1 MKLRTRVVAATLT
14 AAMALQMPLTA
25 FAQEVA
31 AVNTENSGNIVI
43 VDENGNQKTITP
55 EEFNELNNA
64 DAAEESSTAE
74 VPALTPEQKVEPE
87 KGIDETV
94 DAEES
99 ENTQQA
105 PEADATES
113 QPEEAPPAE
122 GGAEEQQ
129 EVAVQE
135 NVIYWNPG
143 EMYDGTAVG
152 SDDNDG
158 YTAET
163 PVLTMEAALA
173 KAQSVADQNGVA
185 LDQITVYMVNPLEVT
200 DDKELD
206 GGNLTLQ
213 AWDGRDYDSD
223 VLFYM
228 DQGARL
234 TLRNVTLTPRQIAE
248 NDEDIN
254 NKQLVWN
261 RDGVLT
267 LDNNVTARG
276 SFVLDFCAQESAKA
290 WNEDAELVAEKDG
303 QPLIVLGEHFSPAE
317 GGYHLWLHEQG
328 ELSRLQLVMAPYADE
343 AQMNTFAAAFT
354 VTASSETDWQ
364 YTVERE
370 DAAVMTAN
378 DEDDTEQADSDAPFA
393 LFAVRAGGSRVYWN
407 PGDAI
412 KTASGQT
419 YSAGDDSYDGSTEN
433 YAVRTL
439 KKAIEAASVHKATI
453 VCMQSVDLSKE
464 DAKTILDYDDTTKTY
479 RLAPEDKVEDEIK
492 IENWSATRL
501 PIVRV
506 ADGTTLYIK
515 NIAINS
521 QVETESTLHSGD
533 QLIEVANKGCLQ
545 LAAGAQITGGY
556 VGLTFDNTPNAAN
569 APAPI
574 QVMDKTASAHI
585 YCTGIGAAPQWYATK
600 LVTATPELIAQC
612 GGKQATGEH
621 LLKNVDLETANKLL
635 VAQGGVSEV
644 AWSLIQGAAD
654 ADSNMTELQ
663 SLYLFTQLNYKYLYV
678 DPDRGDDGNLG
689 ITCAFPFKTLSKALA
704 VVETQQKKLLQ
715 MRTDLKGDLT
725 KEQLDEKYPLP
736 SVIYACSPIKIT
748 KDDQWDWSAIQNF
761 ADEAGELHT
770 ITLQAHEEPSLK
782 EGSTSALHSV
792 PNFIVQVSNGATLQ
806 MGKDVRI
813 VRQLTL
819 DQVQNKTGD
828 TTSQLQSREAQVTCN
843 RNAVNVIGKAKLV
856 LQENAT
862 LMGLA
867 PEGLPQDSY
876 TFRTNPG
883 NGIVVGTSSPTL
895 SYTYPSSGGSNA
907 GTLEID
913 ADWNGQLTG
922 FGRGIYAAGQG
933 TTVTMNGGTIE
944 GNRSGQEGAGIYLV
958 NNANFEMNGG
968 TIQNN
973 TAYYSGAGVYA
984 QNNATVQIN
993 KGTIQKN
1000 KVNIGNSYIYQGS
1013 SSYTSS
1019 YSWYVRGGAG
1029 LFARSSATITIGKEN
1044 GNDGDCLIQNNTS
1057 NGGSVYGIGVGA
1069 QRASIVMNSGTIQNN
1084 YPDVSATSS
1093 NSEYGAGIGIYQAKQ
1108 LKILGGL
1115 IQNNGRQEAA
1125 DSTAMRYLGGNGGG
1139 IFVQEDA
1146 SFVTPQGVTI
1156 KNVKISGNK
1165 ACYGGGIYSESYWAN
1180 SGGDLTYDHKVLIQN
1195 VEIDS
1200 NIARLYGG
1208 GIYTTSGDTY
1218 KNTVG
1223 LLNVIVTNNKTLG
1236 VYSPSAGGGIYGG
1249 FTWAK
1254 GLTVKDNS
1262 AETNAPIN
1270 YTSQGGGIYLTNIST
1285 SYYNG
1290 TTYYGKDIVMEDCVI
1305 ESNKAQGQ
1313 GGGIYNNSAASDSK
1327 SNRFGLTLTGTTSVT
1342 NNTAEGPKG
1351 MGGGIYNNS
1360 PLTLNAAVEWNNTA
1374 EGISDNTNGTPAGSN
1389 IYTNTSDEVRL
1400 LQGTFVGNTSI
1411 VGYRSDT
1418 TVGKIVL
1425 DPTKV
1430 NFQPEENGYA
1440 IHSENPRTQIVLLQ
1454 PLPAGK
1460 ALPISINHKNFQPG
1474 SLLVVPANVTEI
1486 STSALKENVNAEVGG
1501 IEVDN
1506 TQKITYQNACK
1517 DASVN
1522 SSSISVS
1529 AQPSRAQ
1536 FAPVPDTKDTTLTNM
1551 GFVGEGVYLDGEN
1564 GDDSNTG
1571 LSPAAAVKT
1580 FDVAKQRLQTYVA
1593 DGKRSDGFRP
1603 VIWVC
1608 GTVTIS
1614 GDTEMTLAQADVDAA
1629 GLQRYIDAET
1639 RDNRTP
1645 DKVSVQRYAPMNDR
1659 PMFKVTDGTLTLK
1672 NIKLNGNAESVT
1684 APGSSVIAPIVM
1696 LSGKNVNLN
1705 IQDGARLYNNLSTA
1719 LVYVTNAKSITVN
1732 QTYAT
1737 TEKDPDNDEK
1747 YGAQLDASQNKN
1759 GTVCGDLIYGKD
1771 LPQVVDITLSGTAWL
1786 NMAGTYFSGSYRSD
1800 AQGIYINSGAGAN
1813 VTMMNSAKISGNSS
1827 SNSNRSNAV
1836 YISNPTNEITLRMQ
1850 DSAAIQYVSNAL
1862 KVYGSK
1868 ADSAIEMVNSATM
1881 QSVSYGIS
1889 MENPQKKATI
1899 SMKDDAAI
1907 QSASSYGI
1915 YKYGSGSA
1923 SKTIITLSENAQI
1936 KATGSSSDG
1945 IYVSDSYASNQTE
1958 INLTSKCNVSGYEA
1972 GIALSSS
1979 AAARITMC
1987 DNAYASKLS
1996 DYRSSSGIRASL
2008 NMSDTAKLGSIYRR
2022 YAGSL
2027 DVTMLDQTAIPG
2039 SVMTY
2044 QGSYYSA
2051 YGSLNLVMGT
2061 KGGTDTP
2068 TIGGNIS
2075 EHDGR
2080 MKITMYAKSIIT
2092 GNVCFDGLSSN
2103 LSNDGIDKYGIE
2115 MYDDAQI
2122 VTSSYVSRS
2131 EYVSVLMQTMDQG
2144 SGSDRWYSYWNTS
2157 TPFAITLHDNAVI
2170 KNNQS
2175 SASTTMVIGFLN
2187 HNNRTLTMGT
2197 DQTITLKDK
2206 SSLQGGGVHGV
2217 IGSELSAGTTSTPR
2231 IGTVKIEDN
2240 AYVTSSYTTT
2250 MANAKYPVIQAQ
2262 KVVLNN
2268 SKPIPAMVKDT
2279 SARDQW
2285 GCNVSIEAD
2294 DLQLCGDAEI
2304 EGTILLTGKL
2314 DPKKNPTPI
2323 TLTSAIPDGTAES
2336 KFRLQLRDT
2345 FMGLPVVQG
2354 NGIIPIVNVTDAS
2367 QYLKYFAMSVGL
2379 GDAGKMSLIAN
2390 TANGTIDLSRPM
2402 NVYLSTNGDDAYDG
2416 SSPARAVRTFKRAKD
2431 LLQNGEGYG
2440 EGSDIIV
2447 PDTVS
2452 VQSGDTEWSFDEGGT
2467 LTNSKTKETWTPR
2480 VRRNSGSFYTYPMVS
2495 VNMTANFHDIT
2506 LDGGGNEVSF
2516 NTTMRNCGFSL
2527 LYIGGG
2533 TVTLG
2538 QNTVLTNVDYTQPN
2552 GTYFANK
2559 SLGGGFAL
2567 TVSGSSTKAIMNGAV
2582 IENIKVNRY
2591 QRNSD
2596 SYGESD
2602 YYYNATYSDVSI
2614 VSVRNAATLEM
2625 NSGAVRNNELQTS
2638 NNYSVYSSQNSQAII
2653 SVMAAN
2659 FTLNGGEIEGNKL
2672 NSGYSYNYILKGIIT
2687 VTGNSYYSSN
2697 YSTFLMSGGD
2707 VSGNT
2712 SLGYDSSTVAVGN
2725 HYTNYHSNYY
2735 NKAEDT
2741 RNSKNNFRM
2750 LGGTIRDNRSNSH
2763 PAMYIDYGYA
2773 TMVGGMVYG
2782 NVLVDSNNNE
2792 VAADRISRNRQPIY
2806 VDSYKNVSRLILEG
2820 GGCQIDDGIYTSSYP
2835 IIVSKPIRNTKRV
2848 YTVYPSRTNMGAV
2861 VVQPDG
2867 ASLVSVA
2874 PYAGNFDIRVNG
2886 RVASAGKTAINV
2898 SSEVHTTSTMT
2909 EDNCIV
2915 LYKPVFVNGETGKDP
2930 TSINMNTGAVT
2941 AASGVNTTDLGRRPD
2956 NPVKTLDAAILIGQA
2971 PDSVEGGSW
2980 GSQHNTYLNYYIVY
2994 ATGSVHNELY
3004 KGNYTLPTSGYYTAG
3019 KIKVPNKVAGD
3030 ITYSM
3035 DTPAYMARYTGFDV
3049 ITNSGE
3055 TVNGESQYNYD
3066 HLLDLTNNGNVTLQN
3081 IEIYGRRLTDGT
3093 DKAGEALVRIS
3104 DGVTLTM
3111 LDNTVLANNFANGN
3125 RPAGEDLTPLPMT
3138 MKGGAV
3144 RIEAGGTLTMAG
3156 GRINNTQ
3163 AVYGN
3168 AIYVDEAANKVG
3180 TVMLQN
3186 KPQIDGSIYLVG
3198 NKTVVNADKSYLPA
3212 SGVNIALQH
3221 DYSGREVAVMTDGT
3235 KMDSEHQK
3243 LFGLTDSIRAL
3254 YEVKPKE
3261 DEPHKLLLFLKS
3273 VYYIDPNISDTV
3285 TNRDGMTADTA
3296 FKTLDELYDA
3306 LKVQQG
3312 LNGVMVYVVNPIT
3325 VEKGETVKL
3334 INASKTSGVVRKYYS
3349 LYTNILGE
3357 TKKTETQVYFKRYVQ
3372 PKLSEGGTVPTGFTA
3387 ASNKSMIFDVQGT
3400 LTLKGIYL
3408 DGHSRELEDAKKNW
3422 TEEAL
3427 VAEAP
3432 LVRVEAGGSLICDAQ
3447 GETIDNINMEVAATI
3462 FTNSTN
3468 NKAKTQLLPTAPGI
3482 VEGCSAG
3489 LEILSDAN
3497 AEGSAT
3503 LQKAE
3508 FTNLVLDNSKETFVG
3523 GAAIYVN
3530 GKLIAG
3536 EQTFIEDT
3544 VYLEGQGKAGT
3555 DAETVK
3561 LQQTSRYI
3569 TISKQGTPFNAAFT
3583 VLMRDAYNG
3592 RLVVRYPAANITI
3605 PDDNLSKYLLSDE
3618 VSRFYLLKEKRTS
3631 VNSVNYQDLCLYAPD
3646 AVYIDPVNGND
3657 NNEGFRP
3664 TQAVKTLV
3672 KAFNQIK
3679 ASSGKV
3685 LYIMNEVPIT
3695 TSVSLTHED
3704 FVYSSTKI
3712 TMPNTKHLMIRRYAK
3727 PDTKDSAYNK
3737 PDYLGSL
3744 FAVKNGGELV
3754 LSGNV
3759 EVDGLCEG
3767 TIGDHIPEGQVVKTG
3782 IASKAALIRV
3792 DNGGQL
3798 YVGMNE
3804 DTGKPVTLKNNDNT
3818 ATLSGAET
3826 ANYGGALEIQE
3837 GGTVIMNGGAIDG
3850 NRSRVV
3856 PKTALSEQP
3865 GYANAIY
3872 SNGGTLIVARNP
3884 GGIANSEHPTDFI
3897 CLDNGATITMQML
3910 LNDDEATKN
3919 LKYSVSVM
3927 DPEVGRDVVKYDGY
3941 TDVDAEHVHY
3951 TLDGTVPKSLFLVQ
3965 AANQSNVLELQDWKF
3980 LNVEVPEEVFL
3991 GIHQTKSTAGADG
4004 NIPTAVRRVDVDGTQ
4019 YADPEYTVTNKGAYE
4034 ARVTVTSFTKQD
4046 TKNNITVP
4054 LVAAKADLNNKTD
4067 PKLYLALTKSS
4078 ETSAVGNRFASI
4090 SETPLTTAMNELELG
4105 VLSAG
4110 EHGSFA
4116 FTGAANDAFMS
4127 AYMDNSF
4134 PGSSLDGVAKKRAY
4148 MRNKSGS
4155 NESRNNALAWFKLR
4169 YRIELATSRR

>member
-1 MKLRTRVVAATLT
+1 MKLRTRVAAAVLT
-14 AAMALQMPLTA
+14 AAMTLQMPLAA
-25 FAQEVA
+25 FAQDSNPVTQEG
-31 AVNTENSGNIVI
+31 ESSGNIVV
-43 VDENGNQKTITP
+43 VDENGNQKT
-55 EEFNELNNA
+55 
-64 DAAEESSTAE
+64 
-74 VPALTPEQKVEPE
+74 VTPEQLNEMNSNDGTQTPALEQTVEPTAEQETTTEQPTQEQEGEEDPAPAE
-87 KGIDETV
+87 KSDTEKEPVLIETP
-94 DAEES
+94 DAE
-99 ENTQQA
+99 TA
-105 PEADATES
+105 
-113 QPEEAPPAE
+113 EEPAE
-122 GGAEEQQ
+122 TTKL
-129 EVAVQE
+129 E
-135 NVIYWNPG
+135 NAIYWNPG

-412 KTASGQT
+412 RTASGQT
-419 YSAGDDSYDGSTEN
+419 YNAGDDSYDGSTEN

-439 KKAIEAASVHKATI
+439 KKAIAAASVQKATI

-479 RLAPEDKVEDEIK
+479 RLAPEENIQYEIQ

-521 QVETESTLHSGD
+521 QVETESALHSGD

-556 VGLTFDNTPNAAN
+556 VGLTFDNTPNAAH
-569 APAPI
+569 APTPI
-574 QVMDKTASAHI
+574 QVMDNTASANI
-585 YCTGIGAAPQWYATK
+585 YCIGIGAAPQWYATK
-600 LVTATPELIAQC
+600 LVTATAELIAQC
-612 GGKQATGEH
+612 GGEQETGEH
-621 LLKNVDLETANKLL
+621 LLKNFDLETANKWL
-635 VAQGGVSEV
+635 VAQGGVSDV

-678 DPDRGDDGNLG
+678 DPERGDDSNLG

-704 VVETQQKKLLQ
+704 VVEAQKKTLLQ
-715 MRTDLKGDLT
+715 MRTDLKGTLT
-725 KEQLDEKYPLP
+725 KEELDEKYPLP
-736 SVIYACSPIKIT
+736 SVIYACSPIKVT
-748 KDDQWDWSAIQNF
+748 SDEQWDWSAIQNF

-770 ITLQAHEEPSLK
+770 ITLQAHEEPGLK

-828 TTSQLQSREAQVTCN
+828 TTSQLQSREVQVTCN
-843 RNAVNVIGKAKLV
+843 RNAVNVIGNAKLV

-867 PEGLPQDSY
+867 PEGLTQDSY

-913 ADWNGQLTG
+913 AGWNGQLTG

-984 QNNATVQIN
+984 QDYATVQIN

-1044 GNDGDCLIQNNTS
+1044 GNDGDCLIQNNQNNMP
-1057 NGGSVYGIGVGA
+1057 NGSSVYGIGVGA

-1084 YPDVSATSS
+1084 YPDVSGASS
-1093 NSEYGAGIGIYQAKQ
+1093 NSEYGAGIGIFQAKQ

-1115 IQNNGRQEAA
+1115 IQNNGRQGEA
-1125 DSTAMRYLGGNGGG
+1125 DSAAMRYLNSYGGG

-1165 ACYGGGIYSESYWAN
+1165 AGYGGGIYSKSYWAN
-1180 SGGDLTYDHKVLIQN
+1180 SGRDLTYDHKVLIQN

-1218 KNTVG
+1218 KNTIG

-1254 GLTVKDNS
+1254 GLTVKGNS

-1285 SYYNG
+1285 AYYNG

-1327 SNRFGLTLTGTTSVT
+1327 SNRFGLTLTGTTRVA

-1351 MGGGIYNNS
+1351 MGGGIYNNNS
-1360 PLTLNAAVEWNNTA
+1360 PLTLNAAVEWRNTA
-1374 EGISDNTNGTPAGSN
+1374 EGISANTNGTPAGSN

-1454 PLPAGK
+1454 PLPTDK

-1486 STSALKENVNAEVGG
+1486 STSALKGNVNAEVGG
-1501 IEVDN
+1501 SEVDN

-1517 DASVN
+1517 DASTN
-1522 SSSISVS
+1522 SSSMSVS

-1564 GDDSNTG
+1564 GNDSNNG

-1580 FDVAKQRLQTYVA
+1580 FNVAKQRLQTYVA

-1696 LSGKNVNLN
+1696 LNGGNVNLN

-1737 TEKDPDNDEK
+1737 TDKDSVNDEK

-1759 GTVCGDLIYGKD
+1759 GTACSYLIYGTN

-1813 VTMMNSAKISGNSS
+1813 VTLKNSAKISGIT
-1827 SNSNRSNAV
+1827 SNNGSRKYAV
-1836 YISNPTNEITLRMQ
+1836 GIVSPTKKVAFLMQ
-1850 DSAAIQYVSNAL
+1850 DAAKIQYVRHGLYLSSPSQ
-1862 KVYGSK
+1862 GCS
-1868 ADSAIEMVNSATM
+1868 IEMRDTAEVQYVNYGLYLYNPYGKSTVSLKNNANIKYATG
-1881 QSVSYGIS
+1881 Y
-1889 MENPQKKATI
+1889 
-1899 SMKDDAAI
+1899 AI
-1907 QSASSYGI
+1907 CKSN
-1915 YKYGSGSA
+1915 SGNTD
-1923 SKTIITLSENAQI
+1923 SKTTITLSENAQVY
-1936 KATGSSSDG
+1936 TSDSSSYG
-1945 IYVSDSYASNQTE
+1945 IYVGDSYQNNKTEVDLINNSSVNGNNAGIYLEGSYTAAAITMSDSAYVNYLYDKRSAST
-1958 INLTSKCNVSGYEA
+1958 A
-1972 GIALSSS
+1972 
-1979 AAARITMC
+1979 
-1987 DNAYASKLS
+1987 
-1996 DYRSSSGIRASL
+1996 RASL
-2008 NMSDTAKLGSIYRR
+2008 VMNDTAKLGRLYR
-2022 YAGSL
+2022 YYMGSM
-2027 DVTMLDQTAIPG
+2027 DVTMFDQTQITGTIDSYQLG
-2039 SVMTY
+2039 ST
-2044 QGSYYSA
+2044 
-2051 YGSLNLVMGT
+2051 YGSLNLVMGRED
-2061 KGGTDTP
+2061 GTDSP
-2068 TIGGNIS
+2068 TIGGYIS
-2075 EHDGR
+2075 EHNGR
-2080 MKITMYAKSIIT
+2080 MKITMYGNAKINN
-2092 GNVCFDGLSSN
+2092 NVRFDGLTSK
-2103 LSNDGIDKYGIE
+2103 LSNDGMEKYGIE
-2115 MYDDAQI
+2115 MFDNAQI
-2122 VTSSYVSRS
+2122 VASSYISSGEYASVMMRTMDYYSGSNHYVSRWS
-2131 EYVSVLMQTMDQG
+2131 A
-2144 SGSDRWYSYWNTS
+2144 N
-2157 TPFAITLHDNAVI
+2157 TPFAITLHDNSVI
-2170 KNNQS
+2170 KYTS
-2175 SASTTMVIGFLN
+2175 SGRVIGFY
-2187 HNNRTLTMGT
+2187 NNNSVTDTMGT
-2197 DQTITLKDK
+2197 DQTITLQDD
-2206 SSLQGGGVHGV
+2206 SSLQGGGINGI
-2217 IGSELSAGTTSTPR
+2217 IGSELAAGTTGTPR
-2231 IGTVKIEDN
+2231 IGTVQIKGN

-2314 DPKKNPTPI
+2314 DPNKNPTPI

-2336 KFRLQLRDT
+2336 KCRLQLRDT

-2354 NGIIPIVNVTDAS
+2354 NGIIPIMNVTDAS

-2390 TANGTIDLSRPM
+2390 TTNGTIDLSRPM

-2467 LTNSKTKETWTPR
+2467 LTNSKTKETWTPK

-2516 NTTMRNCGFSL
+2516 NTTMRGCGFSL
-2527 LYIGGG
+2527 LYISGG

-2538 QNTVLTNVDYTQPN
+2538 QNTVLTNVDYTQPS

-2559 SLGGGFAL
+2559 SNGGGFAL

-2638 NNYSVYSSQNSQAII
+2638 NHYTAYSSQNSQAII

-2672 NSGYSYNYILKGIIT
+2672 YSSHSYNYILKGIIT

-2725 HYTNYHSNYY
+2725 HYTNYYGSNY
-2735 NKAEDT
+2735 NRSEDT
-2741 RNSKNNFRM
+2741 RNSRNNFRM

-2956 NPVKTLDAAILIGQA
+2956 NPVKTLDAAILVGQA

-2980 GSQHNTYLNYYIVY
+2980 SSQHNTYLNYYIVY

-3004 KGNYTLPTSGYYTAG
+3004 KGSYTLPSGNYTAG
-3019 KIKVPNKVAGD
+3019 KIKEPNKVAD
-3030 ITYSM
+3030 NITYSM

-3055 TVNGESQYNYD
+3055 TVKGERQYNYD

-3111 LDNTVLANNFANGN
+3111 LDNTVLANNFANGS

-3163 AVYGN
+3163 AIYGN
-3168 AIYVDEAANKVG
+3168 AIYVDEAENKVG

-3198 NKTVVNADKSYLPA
+3198 NKTVVNADKSYSPA
-3212 SGVNIALQH
+3212 SGVSIALQH
-3221 DYSGREVAVMTDGT
+3221 DYNGREVAVMTDGT
-3235 KMDSEHQK
+3235 TMDSEHQK

-3285 TNRDGMTADTA
+3285 TNRDGRTADTA

-3306 LKVQQG
+3306 LKDQQG

-3325 VEKGETVKL
+3325 VKEGETVKL

-3372 PKLSEGGTVPTGFTA
+3372 PKLSEGGTVPAGFTA

-3408 DGHSRELEDAKKNW
+3408 DGHSRELEDAQKNW

-3468 NKAKTQLLPTAPGI
+3468 NKAKTQMLPTALGI
-3482 VEGCSAG
+3482 AEGCSAG
-3489 LEILSDAN
+3489 LEILSDAT

-3555 DAETVK
+3555 DPETVK

-3646 AVYIDPVNGND
+3646 AVYIDPANGND

-3672 KAFNQIK
+3672 RAFNQIK

-3685 LYIMNEVPIT
+3685 LYIMNEVPIR
-3695 TSVSLTHED
+3695 TSVSITHED

-3744 FAVKNGGELV
+3744 FAVENGGELV

-3767 TIGDHIPEGQVVKTG
+3767 TKGDHIPEGQVVKKG

-3884 GGIANSEHPTDFI
+3884 GGIAKSEHPTDFI

-3919 LKYSVSVM
+3919 LEYSVSVM

-3951 TLDGTVPKSLFLVQ
+3951 TLDGTVPSSLFLVQ

-3991 GIHQTKSTAGADG
+3991 GIHQTKSTAGADD

-4034 ARVTVTSFTKQD
+4034 ARVTVTSFTQQD
-4046 TKNNITVP
+4046 TKGNITVP

-4078 ETSAVGNRFASI
+4078 ETSAVGNKFASI

-4169 YRIELATSRR
+4169 YRIELATPRR

>member
-1 MKLRTRVVAATLT
+1 MKLRTRVAAAVLT
-14 AAMALQMPLTA
+14 AAMTLQMPLAA
-25 FAQEVA
+25 FAQDSNPVTQEG
-31 AVNTENSGNIVI
+31 ESSGNIVV
-43 VDENGNQKTITP
+43 VDENGNQKTVTP
-55 EEFNELNNA
+55 DQLNEMNSSDGAQTPALEQTVEPTAEQETTTEQPTQEQEGEENPAPAEKSDTEKEPVLIETP
-64 DAAEESSTAE
+64 DAETAEE
-74 VPALTPEQKVEPE
+74 
-87 KGIDETV
+87 
-94 DAEES
+94 
-99 ENTQQA
+99 
-105 PEADATES
+105 
-113 QPEEAPPAE
+113 PAE
-122 GGAEEQQ
+122 TTKL
-129 EVAVQE
+129 E
-135 NVIYWNPG
+135 NAIYWNPG

-393 LFAVRAGGSRVYWN
+393 LFAVRAGGNRVYWN

-439 KKAIEAASVHKATI
+439 KKAIAAASVQKATI

-479 RLAPEDKVEDEIK
+479 RLAPEENIQYEIQ

-521 QVETESTLHSGD
+521 QVETESALHSGD

-556 VGLTFDNTPNAAN
+556 VGLTFDNTPNAAH
-569 APAPI
+569 APTPI
-574 QVMDKTASAHI
+574 QVMDNTASANI
-585 YCTGIGAAPQWYATK
+585 YCIGIGAAPQWYATK
-600 LVTATPELIAQC
+600 LVTATPELIEQC
-612 GGKQATGEH
+612 GGEQATGEH
-621 LLKNVDLETANKLL
+621 LLENFNLETANKLL

-654 ADSNMTELQ
+654 ADSNMTELE
-663 SLYLFTQLNYKYLYV
+663 SLYLFTQLNYKYIYV
-678 DPDRGDDGNLG
+678 DPERGDDSNLG

-704 VVETQQKKLLQ
+704 VVEAQQKTLLQ
-715 MRTDLKGDLT
+715 MRTDLKGTLT
-725 KEQLDEKYPLP
+725 KEELDEKYPLP
-736 SVIYACSPIKIT
+736 SVIYACSPIKVT
-748 KDDQWDWSAIQNF
+748 ADEQWDWSKIQNF
-761 ADEAGELHT
+761 ADETGDLHT

-828 TTSQLQSREAQVTCN
+828 TTSQLQNREVQVTCN

-913 ADWNGQLTG
+913 AGWNGQLTG

-958 NNANFEMNGG
+958 NQANFEMNGG

-984 QNNATVQIN
+984 QDYATVQIN

-1013 SSYTSS
+1013 SGYTSS

-1044 GNDGDCLIQNNTS
+1044 GNNDDCLIQNNTS

-1084 YPDVSATSS
+1084 HPDVSGGSS
-1093 NSEYGAGIGIYQAKQ
+1093 NGEYGAGIGIYQAKQ

-1115 IQNNGRQEAA
+1115 IQNNGRQGEA
-1125 DSTAMRYLGGNGGG
+1125 DSTAMRYLNSYGGG

-1165 ACYGGGIYSESYWAN
+1165 ACYGGGIYSKSYWTN
-1180 SGGDLTYDHKVLIQN
+1180 SGRDLTYDHKVLIQN

-1208 GIYTTSGDTY
+1208 GIYTTSGDTC
-1218 KNTVG
+1218 KNTIG

-1254 GLTVKDNS
+1254 GLTVKGNS

-1285 SYYNG
+1285 AYYNG

-1313 GGGIYNNSAASDSK
+1313 GGGIFNNSAASDSK
-1327 SNRFGLTLTGTTSVT
+1327 SNRFGLTLTGTTRVT

-1351 MGGGIYNNS
+1351 MGGGIYNNNS
-1360 PLTLNAAVEWNNTA
+1360 PLTLNAAVEWRNTA
-1374 EGISDNTNGTPAGSN
+1374 EGIPANTNGTPAGSN

-1614 GDTEMTLAQADVDAA
+1614 GDMEMTLAQADVDAA

-1684 APGSSVIAPIVM
+1684 APGGSVIAPIVM
-1696 LSGKNVNLN
+1696 LNGGNVNLN

-1737 TEKDPDNDEK
+1737 TDKDSVNDEK

-1759 GTVCGDLIYGKD
+1759 GTACSYLIYGTN

-1800 AQGIYINSGAGAN
+1800 ARGIYIYSGAGAN
-1813 VTMMNSAKISGNSS
+1813 VTLKNSAKISGIT
-1827 SNSNRSNAV
+1827 SNNGSREYAV
-1836 YISNPTNEITLRMQ
+1836 GIVSPTKKVAFLMQ
-1850 DSAAIQYVSNAL
+1850 DAAKIQYVRHGLYLSSPSQ
-1862 KVYGSK
+1862 GCS
-1868 ADSAIEMVNSATM
+1868 IEMRDTAEVQYVNHGLYLYNPYGKSTVSLKNNANIKYATD
-1881 QSVSYGIS
+1881 Y
-1889 MENPQKKATI
+1889 
-1899 SMKDDAAI
+1899 AI
-1907 QSASSYGI
+1907 CKSN
-1915 YKYGSGSA
+1915 SGNTD
-1923 SKTIITLSENAQI
+1923 SKTTITLSENAQVY
-1936 KATGSSSDG
+1936 TSDSSSYG
-1945 IYVSDSYASNQTE
+1945 IYVDDSYQNNKTEVDLINNSSVNGNNAGIYLEGSYTAAAITMSDSAYVNYLYDKRSAST
-1958 INLTSKCNVSGYEA
+1958 A
-1972 GIALSSS
+1972 
-1979 AAARITMC
+1979 
-1987 DNAYASKLS
+1987 
-1996 DYRSSSGIRASL
+1996 RASL
-2008 NMSDTAKLGSIYRR
+2008 VMNDTAKLGRLYR
-2022 YAGSL
+2022 YYMGSM
-2027 DVTMLDQTAIPG
+2027 DVTMFDQTQITGTIDSYQLG
-2039 SVMTY
+2039 ST
-2044 QGSYYSA
+2044 
-2051 YGSLNLVMGT
+2051 YGSLNLVMGRE
-2061 KGGTDTP
+2061 GGTDSP
-2068 TIGGNIS
+2068 TIGGYIS
-2075 EHDGR
+2075 EHNGR
-2080 MKITMYAKSIIT
+2080 MKITMYGNAKINN
-2092 GNVCFDGLSSN
+2092 NVRFDGLTSK
-2103 LSNDGIDKYGIE
+2103 LSNDGMEKYGIE
-2115 MYDDAQI
+2115 MFDNAQI
-2122 VTSSYVSRS
+2122 VASSYISS
-2131 EYVSVLMQTMDQG
+2131 GEYASVMMRTMDYY
-2144 SGSDRWYSYWNTS
+2144 SGSIRYYSRWSNN
-2157 TPFAITLHDNAVI
+2157 TPFAITLHDNSVI
-2170 KNNQS
+2170 KYTS
-2175 SASTTMVIGFLN
+2175 SGRVIGFY
-2187 HNNRTLTMGT
+2187 NNNNVTDTMGT
-2197 DQTITLKDK
+2197 DQTITLQDN
-2206 SSLQGGGVHGV
+2206 SSLQGGGINGI
-2217 IGSELSAGTTSTPR
+2217 IGSELAAGTTSTPR
-2231 IGTVKIEDN
+2231 IGTVQIKDN

-2268 SKPIPAMVKDT
+2268 SNLIPAMVKDT

-2314 DPKKNPTPI
+2314 DPNKNPTPI

-2336 KFRLQLRDT
+2336 KYRLQLRDT

-2354 NGIIPIVNVTDAS
+2354 NGIIPFVNVADAS

-2379 GDAGKMSLIAN
+2379 GDAGKMRLIAN
-2390 TANGTIDLSRPM
+2390 TANKTIDLSRPM

-2452 VQSGDTEWSFDEGGT
+2452 VQSGDTEWSFDEGGI
-2467 LTNSKTKETWTPR
+2467 LTNSKTKETWTPK
-2480 VRRNSGSFYTYPMVS
+2480 VRRNSGSLYTYPMVS
-2495 VNMTANFHDIT
+2495 ANMNANFHDIT

-2516 NTTMRNCGFSL
+2516 NTTMQNCGFSL
-2527 LYIGGG
+2527 LYISGG

-2538 QNTVLTNVDYTQPN
+2538 QNTVLTNVDYTQPS

-2591 QRNSD
+2591 QRSSD
-2596 SYGESD
+2596 LYDESD
-2602 YYYNATYSDVSI
+2602 YYYKATYADVSI

-2638 NNYSVYSSQNSQAII
+2638 NNYYTVYSSQNSQAII
-2653 SVMAAN
+2653 SVMAAK

-2672 NSGYSYNYILKGIIT
+2672 NSGYSNSYILKGIIT

-2712 SLGYDSSTVAVGN
+2712 SLGSYSSTVAVGN
-2725 HYTNYHSNYY
+2725 HYTNYHSNNY
-2735 NKAEDT
+2735 NRGEDT
-2741 RNSKNNFRM
+2741 RNSRNNFRM

-2980 GSQHNTYLNYYIVY
+2980 SSQHNTYLNYYIVY

-3004 KGNYTLPTSGYYTAG
+3004 KGSYTLPSGNYTAG
-3019 KIKVPNKVAGD
+3019 KIKEPNKVAD
-3030 ITYSM
+3030 NITYSM

-3055 TVNGESQYNYD
+3055 TVKGERQYNYD

-3168 AIYVDEAANKVG
+3168 AIYVNEVDNKVG

-3285 TNRDGMTADTA
+3285 TNRDGMAADTA

-3408 DGHSRELEDAKKNW
+3408 DGHSRELEDAQKNW

-3555 DAETVK
+3555 DDETVK

-3818 ATLSGAET
+3818 ATLSGVET

-3856 PKTALSEQP
+3856 PKKALSEQP

-4067 PKLYLALTKSS
+4067 PKLYLALTNSS
-4078 ETSAVGNRFASI
+4078 ETLAVGNKFASI

>member
-1 MKLRTRVVAATLT
+1 MKLRTRVAAAVLT
-14 AAMALQMPLTA
+14 AAMTLQMPLAA
-25 FAQEVA
+25 FAQDSNPVTQEG
-31 AVNTENSGNIVI
+31 ESSGNIVV
-43 VDENGNQKTITP
+43 VDENGNQKT
-55 EEFNELNNA
+55 
-64 DAAEESSTAE
+64 
-74 VPALTPEQKVEPE
+74 VTPEQLNEMNSNDGTQTPALEQTVEPTAEQETTTEQPTQEQEGEEDPAPAE
-87 KGIDETV
+87 KSDTEKEPVLIETP
-94 DAEES
+94 DAE
-99 ENTQQA
+99 TA
-105 PEADATES
+105 
-113 QPEEAPPAE
+113 EEPAE
-122 GGAEEQQ
+122 TTKL
-129 EVAVQE
+129 E
-135 NVIYWNPG
+135 NAIYWNPG

-370 DAAVMTAN
+370 DAAVMMAN

-412 KTASGQT
+412 RTASGQT

-439 KKAIEAASVHKATI
+439 KKAIAAASVQKATI

-479 RLAPEDKVEDEIK
+479 RLAPEENIQYEIQ

-521 QVETESTLHSGD
+521 QVETESTLYSGD

-545 LAAGAQITGGY
+545 LASGAQITGGY
-556 VGLTFDNTPNAAN
+556 VGLTFDNTPNAAH
-569 APAPI
+569 APTPI
-574 QVMDKTASAHI
+574 QVMDNTASANI
-585 YCTGIGAAPQWYATK
+585 YCFGIGAAPQWYATK

-612 GGKQATGEH
+612 GGEQETGEH
-621 LLKNVDLETANKLL
+621 LLKNFDLETANKWL
-635 VAQGGVSEV
+635 VAQGGVSDV

-678 DPDRGDDGNLG
+678 DPERGDDSNLG

-704 VVETQQKKLLQ
+704 VVEAQQKTLLQ
-715 MRTDLKGDLT
+715 MRTDLKGTLT

-736 SVIYACSPIKIT
+736 SVIYACSPIKVT
-748 KDDQWDWSAIQNF
+748 ADEQWDWSKIQNF

-770 ITLQAHEEPSLK
+770 ITLQAHEEPGLK

-806 MGKDVRI
+806 MGEDVRI

-828 TTSQLQSREAQVTCN
+828 TTSQLQSREVQVTCN
-843 RNAVNVIGKAKLV
+843 RNAVNVIGNAKLV

-907 GTLEID
+907 GALEIG

-958 NNANFEMNGG
+958 NQANFEMNGG

-984 QNNATVQIN
+984 QDYATVQIN

-1013 SSYTSS
+1013 SGYTSS

-1044 GNDGDCLIQNNTS
+1044 GNNDDCLIQYNTS
-1057 NGGSVYGIGVGA
+1057 NGSNVYGIGVGA

-1084 YPDVSATSS
+1084 YPDVLATGS

-1115 IQNNGRQEAA
+1115 IQNNGRQGEA
-1125 DSTAMRYLGGNGGG
+1125 DSTAMRYMSSQGGG

-1146 SFVTPQGVTI
+1146 SFVTLQGVTI

-1165 ACYGGGIYSESYWAN
+1165 AGYGGGIYSTNYWAN
-1180 SGGDLTYDHKVLIQN
+1180 NGSDFTYDHKILIQN
-1195 VEIDS
+1195 VVIDS
-1200 NIARLYGG
+1200 NIARLHGG
-1208 GIYTTSGDTY
+1208 GIYTTKSYTY

-1223 LLNVIVTNNKTLG
+1223 LQDVIVTNNRALG
-1236 VYSPSAGGGIYGG
+1236 LYSGSAGGGIYGG

-1254 GLTVKDNS
+1254 GLTVKGNS

-1285 SYYNG
+1285 AYYNG

-1327 SNRFGLTLTGTTSVT
+1327 SNRFGLTLTGTTRVA

-1351 MGGGIYNNS
+1351 MGGGIYNNNS
-1360 PLTLNAAVEWNNTA
+1360 PLTLNAAVEWRNTA
-1374 EGISDNTNGTPAGSN
+1374 EGISANTNGTPAGSN

-1614 GDTEMTLAQADVDAA
+1614 GDTEMTLAQADVDAV

-1696 LSGKNVNLN
+1696 LNGGNVNLN

-1737 TEKDPDNDEK
+1737 TDKDSVNDEK

-1759 GTVCGDLIYGKD
+1759 GTACSYLIYGTN

-1813 VTMMNSAKISGNSS
+1813 VTLKNSAKISGIT
-1827 SNSNRSNAV
+1827 SNNGSREYAV
-1836 YISNPTNEITLRMQ
+1836 GIVSPTKKVAFLMQ
-1850 DSAAIQYVSNAL
+1850 DAAKIQYVRHGLYLSSPSQ
-1862 KVYGSK
+1862 GCS
-1868 ADSAIEMVNSATM
+1868 IEMRDTAEVQYVNYGLYLYNPYGKSTVSLKNNANIKYATG
-1881 QSVSYGIS
+1881 Y
-1889 MENPQKKATI
+1889 
-1899 SMKDDAAI
+1899 AI
-1907 QSASSYGI
+1907 CKSN
-1915 YKYGSGSA
+1915 SGNTD
-1923 SKTIITLSENAQI
+1923 SKTTITLSENAQVY
-1936 KATGSSSDG
+1936 TSDSSSYG
-1945 IYVSDSYASNQTE
+1945 IYVGDSYQNNKTEVDLINNSSVNGNNAGIYLEGSYTAAAITMSDSAYVNYLYDKRSAST
-1958 INLTSKCNVSGYEA
+1958 A
-1972 GIALSSS
+1972 
-1979 AAARITMC
+1979 
-1987 DNAYASKLS
+1987 
-1996 DYRSSSGIRASL
+1996 RASL
-2008 NMSDTAKLGSIYRR
+2008 VMNDTAKLGRLYR
-2022 YAGSL
+2022 YYMGSM
-2027 DVTMLDQTAIPG
+2027 DVTMFDQTQITGTIDSYQLG
-2039 SVMTY
+2039 ST
-2044 QGSYYSA
+2044 
-2051 YGSLNLVMGT
+2051 YGSLNLVMGRE
-2061 KGGTDTP
+2061 GGTDSP
-2068 TIGGNIS
+2068 TIGGYIS
-2075 EHDGR
+2075 EHNGR
-2080 MKITMYAKSIIT
+2080 MKITMYGNAKINN
-2092 GNVCFDGLSSN
+2092 NVRFDGLTSK
-2103 LSNDGIDKYGIE
+2103 LSNDGMEKYGIE
-2115 MYDDAQI
+2115 MFDNAQI
-2122 VTSSYVSRS
+2122 VASSYISS
-2131 EYVSVLMQTMDQG
+2131 GEYASVMMRTMDYY
-2144 SGSDRWYSYWNTS
+2144 SGSIRYYSRWSNN
-2157 TPFAITLHDNAVI
+2157 TPFAITLHDNSVI
-2170 KNNQS
+2170 KYTS
-2175 SASTTMVIGFLN
+2175 SGRVIGFY
-2187 HNNRTLTMGT
+2187 NNNNVTDTMGT
-2197 DQTITLKDK
+2197 DQTITLQDN
-2206 SSLQGGGVHGV
+2206 SSLQGGGINGI

-2314 DPKKNPTPI
+2314 DPNKNPTPI
-2323 TLTSAIPDGTAES
+2323 TLTSAIPDDTAES
-2336 KFRLQLRDT
+2336 KYRLQLRDT

-2367 QYLKYFAMSVGL
+2367 QYLNYFAMSVGL

-2390 TANGTIDLSRPM
+2390 TTNGTIDLSRPM
-2402 NVYLSTNGDDAYDG
+2402 NVYLSTNGNDAYDG

-2467 LTNSKTKETWTPR
+2467 LTNSKTKETWTPK

-2516 NTTMRNCGFSL
+2516 NTTMRGCGFSL
-2527 LYIGGG
+2527 LYISGG

-2538 QNTVLTNVDYTQPN
+2538 QNTVLTNVDYTQPS

-2559 SLGGGFAL
+2559 SNGGGFAL

-2638 NNYSVYSSQNSQAII
+2638 NHYTAYSSQNSQAII

-2672 NSGYSYNYILKGIIT
+2672 YSGHSYNYILKGIIT

-2725 HYTNYHSNYY
+2725 HYTNYYGSNY
-2735 NKAEDT
+2735 NRSEDT
-2741 RNSKNNFRM
+2741 RNSRNNFRM

-2820 GGCQIDDGIYTSSYP
+2820 GGCQIDDGIYTASYP

-2874 PYAGNFDIRVNG
+2874 PYAVNFDIRVNG

-3004 KGNYTLPTSGYYTAG
+3004 KGSYTLPSGNYTAG
-3019 KIKVPNKVAGD
+3019 KIKEPNKVAD
-3030 ITYSM
+3030 NITYSM

-3055 TVNGESQYNYD
+3055 TVKGERQYNYD

-3111 LDNTVLANNFANGN
+3111 LDNTVLANNFANGS

-3163 AVYGN
+3163 ATYGN
-3168 AIYVDEAANKVG
+3168 AIYVDEAGNKVG

-3198 NKTVVNADKSYLPA
+3198 NKTVVNADKSYSPA
-3212 SGVNIALQH
+3212 SGVSIALQH
-3221 DYSGREVAVMTDGT
+3221 DYNGREVAVMTDGT
-3235 KMDSEHQK
+3235 TMDSEHQK

-3285 TNRDGMTADTA
+3285 TNRDGRTADTA

-3312 LNGVMVYVVNPIT
+3312 LNGVMVYIVNPIT
-3325 VEKGETVKL
+3325 VEKGKTVKL

-3349 LYTNILGE
+3349 LYTNIFGE

-3372 PKLSEGGTVPTGFTA
+3372 PKLSEGGTVPAGFTA

-3408 DGHSRELEDAKKNW
+3408 DGHSRELEDAQKNW

-3468 NKAKTQLLPTAPGI
+3468 NKAKTQMLPTALGI
-3482 VEGCSAG
+3482 AEGCSAG
-3489 LEILSDAN
+3489 LEILSDAT

-3555 DAETVK
+3555 DPETVK

-3646 AVYIDPVNGND
+3646 AVYIDPANGND

-3672 KAFNQIK
+3672 RAFNQIK

-3685 LYIMNEVPIT
+3685 LYIMNEVPIR
-3695 TSVSLTHED
+3695 TSVSITHED

-3744 FAVKNGGELV
+3744 FAVENGGELV

-3767 TIGDHIPEGQVVKTG
+3767 TKGDHIPEGQVVKKG

-3884 GGIANSEHPTDFI
+3884 GGIAKSEHPTDFI

-3919 LKYSVSVM
+3919 LEYSVSVM

-3951 TLDGTVPKSLFLVQ
+3951 TLDGTVPSSLFLVQ

-3991 GIHQTKSTAGADG
+3991 GIHQTKSTAGADD

-4034 ARVTVTSFTKQD
+4034 ARVTVTSFTQQD
-4046 TKNNITVP
+4046 TKGNITVP

-4078 ETSAVGNRFASI
+4078 ETSAVGNKFASI

-4169 YRIELATSRR
+4169 YRIELATPRR

>member
-1 MKLRTRVVAATLT
+1 MKLRTRVAAAVLT
-14 AAMALQMPLTA
+14 AAMTLQMPLAA
-25 FAQEVA
+25 FAQDSNPVTQEG
-31 AVNTENSGNIVI
+31 ESSGNIVV
-43 VDENGNQKTITP
+43 VDENGNQKT
-55 EEFNELNNA
+55 
-64 DAAEESSTAE
+64 
-74 VPALTPEQKVEPE
+74 VTPEQLNEMNSNDGTQTPALEQTVEPTAEQETTTEQPTQEQEGEEDPAPAE
-87 KGIDETV
+87 KSDTEKEPVLIETP
-94 DAEES
+94 DAE
-99 ENTQQA
+99 TA
-105 PEADATES
+105 
-113 QPEEAPPAE
+113 EEPAE
-122 GGAEEQQ
+122 TTKL
-129 EVAVQE
+129 E
-135 NVIYWNPG
+135 NAIYWNPG

-213 AWDGRDYDSD
+213 TWDGRDYDSD

-328 ELSRLQLVMAPYADE
+328 ELSRLQLVMAPCADE

-370 DAAVMTAN
+370 DAAVMMAN

-412 KTASGQT
+412 RTASGQT

-439 KKAIEAASVHKATI
+439 KKAIAAASVQKATI

-479 RLAPEDKVEDEIK
+479 RLAPEENIQYEIQ

-521 QVETESTLHSGD
+521 QVETESTLYSGD

-556 VGLTFDNTPNAAN
+556 VGLTFDNTPNAAH
-569 APAPI
+569 APTPI
-574 QVMDKTASAHI
+574 QVMDNTASANI
-585 YCTGIGAAPQWYATK
+585 YCIGIGAAPQWYATK
-600 LVTATPELIAQC
+600 LVTATAELIAQC
-612 GGKQATGEH
+612 GGEQATGEH
-621 LLKNVDLETANKLL
+621 LLKNFDLETANKWL
-635 VAQGGVSEV
+635 VAQGGVSDV

-678 DPDRGDDGNLG
+678 DPERGDDSNLG

-704 VVETQQKKLLQ
+704 VVEAQKKTLLQ
-715 MRTDLKGDLT
+715 MRTDLKDTLT
-725 KEQLDEKYPLP
+725 KAELDEKYPLP
-736 SVIYACSPIKIT
+736 SVIYACSPIKVT
-748 KDDQWDWSAIQNF
+748 SDEQWDWSKIQNF

-770 ITLQAHEEPSLK
+770 ITLQAHEEPGLK

-828 TTSQLQSREAQVTCN
+828 TTSQLQSREVQVTCN
-843 RNAVNVIGKAKLV
+843 RNAVNVIGKAKL
-856 LQENAT
+856 LLKDNAT

-867 PEGLPQDSY
+867 PEGLTQDSY

-913 ADWNGQLTG
+913 AGWNGQLTG

-958 NNANFEMNGG
+958 NQANFEMNGG

-1000 KVNIGNSYIYQGS
+1000 KINIGNSYIYQGS

-1019 YSWYVRGGAG
+1019 YSWYMRGGAG

-1044 GNDGDCLIQNNTS
+1044 GNNNDCLIQNNTS
-1057 NGGSVYGIGVGA
+1057 NYGSVYGIGVGA
-1069 QRASIVMNSGTIQNN
+1069 QRASIVMYSGTIQNN
-1084 YPDVSATSS
+1084 YPDVSGGSS
-1093 NSEYGAGIGIYQAKQ
+1093 NGEYGAGIGIYQAKQ
-1108 LKILGGL
+1108 LQILGGL
-1115 IQNNGRQEAA
+1115 IQNNGRQEDV
-1125 DSTAMRYLGGNGGG
+1125 DSPAMQYLGSYGGG

-1146 SFVTPQGVTI
+1146 SYVTPQGVTI

-1165 ACYGGGIYSESYWAN
+1165 ACYGGGIYSTNYWAN
-1180 SGGDLTYDHKVLIQN
+1180 NGSDFTYDHKILIQN
-1195 VEIDS
+1195 VVIDS
-1200 NIARLYGG
+1200 NIARLHGG
-1208 GIYTTSGDTY
+1208 GIYTTKSYTY

-1223 LLNVIVTNNKTLG
+1223 LQDVIVTNNRALG
-1236 VYSPSAGGGIYGG
+1236 LYSGSAGGGIYGG

-1254 GLTVKDNS
+1254 GLTVKGNS
-1262 AETNAPIN
+1262 AETKAPIN

-1285 SYYNG
+1285 AYYNG

-1313 GGGIYNNSAASDSK
+1313 GGGIYNNSGASDTK

-1342 NNTAEGPKG
+1342 NNTAKGPKG
-1351 MGGGIYNNS
+1351 MGGGIYNSNG
-1360 PLTLNAAVEWNNTA
+1360 PLTLNAAVEWKNTA
-1374 EGISDNTNGTPAGSN
+1374 EGISANTNGTPAGSN
-1389 IYTNTSDEVRL
+1389 IYTSTSDEVHL

-1454 PLPAGK
+1454 PLPDDK
-1460 ALPISINHKNFQPG
+1460 TLPISINHKNFQPG
-1474 SLLVVPANVTEI
+1474 SLLIVPANVTEI
-1486 STSALKENVNAEVGG
+1486 STSALKENDKAAVGG

-1506 TQKITYQNACK
+1506 TLKNTYQNACK

-1522 SSSISVS
+1522 NGNMSVS

-1536 FAPVPDTKDTTLTNM
+1536 FAPVPDTKDPALTNM

-1564 GDDSNTG
+1564 GDDNNSG

-1593 DGKRSDGFRP
+1593 EENRADGFRP

-1629 GLQRYIDAET
+1629 GLQRYIDAEK

-1659 PMFKVTDGTLTLK
+1659 PMFKVTDGTLTLT

-1737 TEKDPDNDEK
+1737 TEKDTVNDEK

-1759 GTVCGDLIYGKD
+1759 GTGCSYLIYGIN

-1958 INLTSKCNVSGYEA
+1958 INLTNKCNVSGYEA

-2122 VTSSYVSRS
+2122 VTSSYVSSS

-2314 DPKKNPTPI
+2314 DPNKNPTPI
-2323 TLTSAIPDGTAES
+2323 TLTSAIPDSTAES
-2336 KFRLQLRDT
+2336 KYRLQLRDT

-2354 NGIIPIVNVTDAS
+2354 NGVSLLGVPLLGVTDAS

-2390 TANGTIDLSRPM
+2390 TANKTIDLSRPM
-2402 NVYLSTNGDDAYDG
+2402 NVYLSTNGNDAYDG
-2416 SSPARAVRTFKRAKD
+2416 SSPARAVRTFKRAKE
-2431 LLQNGEGYG
+2431 LLQTGDGYG

-2467 LTNSKTKETWTPR
+2467 LTNSKTKATWTPK
-2480 VRRNSGSFYTYPMVS
+2480 VRRNSGGLYTYPMVS
-2495 VNMTANFHDIT
+2495 VNMNANFHDIT

-2516 NTTMRNCGFSL
+2516 NTTMQSCGFSL
-2527 LYIGGG
+2527 LYISGG

-2538 QNTVLTNVDYTQPN
+2538 QNTVLTNVDYTQPS
-2552 GTYFANK
+2552 GSYFANN

-3125 RPAGEDLTPLPMT
+3125 
-3138 MKGGAV
+3138 
-3144 RIEAGGTLTMAG
+3144 
-3156 GRINNTQ
+3156 
-3163 AVYGN
+3163 
-3168 AIYVDEAANKVG
+3168 
-3180 TVMLQN
+3180 
-3186 KPQIDGSIYLVG
+3186 
-3198 NKTVVNADKSYLPA
+3198 
-3212 SGVNIALQH
+3212 
-3221 DYSGREVAVMTDGT
+3221 
-3235 KMDSEHQK
+3235 
-3243 LFGLTDSIRAL
+3243 
-3254 YEVKPKE
+3254 
-3261 DEPHKLLLFLKS
+3261 
-3273 VYYIDPNISDTV
+3273 
-3285 TNRDGMTADTA
+3285 
-3296 FKTLDELYDA
+3296 
-3306 LKVQQG
+3306 
-3312 LNGVMVYVVNPIT
+3312 
-3325 VEKGETVKL
+3325 
-3334 INASKTSGVVRKYYS
+3334 
-3349 LYTNILGE
+3349 
-3357 TKKTETQVYFKRYVQ
+3357 
-3372 PKLSEGGTVPTGFTA
+3372 
-3387 ASNKSMIFDVQGT
+3387 
-3400 LTLKGIYL
+3400 
-3408 DGHSRELEDAKKNW
+3408 
-3422 TEEAL
+3422 
-3427 VAEAP
+3427 
-3432 LVRVEAGGSLICDAQ
+3432 
-3447 GETIDNINMEVAATI
+3447 
-3462 FTNSTN
+3462 
-3468 NKAKTQLLPTAPGI
+3468 
-3482 VEGCSAG
+3482 
-3489 LEILSDAN
+3489 
-3497 AEGSAT
+3497 
-3503 LQKAE
+3503 
-3508 FTNLVLDNSKETFVG
+3508 LVLDNSKETFVG

-3555 DAETVK
+3555 DPETVK

-3646 AVYIDPVNGND
+3646 AVYIDPANGND

-3672 KAFNQIK
+3672 RAFNQIK

-3685 LYIMNEVPIT
+3685 LYIMNEVPIR
-3695 TSVSLTHED
+3695 TSVSITHED

-3744 FAVKNGGELV
+3744 FAVENGGELV

-3767 TIGDHIPEGQVVKTG
+3767 TKGDHIPEGQVVKKG

-3884 GGIANSEHPTDFI
+3884 GGIAKSEHPTDFI

-3919 LKYSVSVM
+3919 LEYSVSVM

-3951 TLDGTVPKSLFLVQ
+3951 TLDGTVPSSLFPVQ

-3991 GIHQTKSTAGADG
+3991 GIHQTKSTAGADD

-4034 ARVTVTSFTKQD
+4034 ARVTVTSFTQQD
-4046 TKNNITVP
+4046 TKGNITVP

-4078 ETSAVGNRFASI
+4078 ETSAVGNKFASI

-4105 VLSAG
+4105 VLKAG

-4169 YRIELATSRR
+4169 YRIELATPRR

>member
-1 MKLRTRVVAATLT
+1 MKLRTRVAAAVLT
-14 AAMALQMPLTA
+14 AAMTLQMPLAA
-25 FAQEVA
+25 FAQDSNPVTQEG
-31 AVNTENSGNIVI
+31 ESSGNIVV
-43 VDENGNQKTITP
+43 VDENGNQKT
-55 EEFNELNNA
+55 
-64 DAAEESSTAE
+64 
-74 VPALTPEQKVEPE
+74 VTPEQLNEMNSSDGTQTPALEQTVEPTAEQETTTEQPTQEQEGEEDPAPAE
-87 KGIDETV
+87 KSDTEKEPVLIEIP
-94 DAEES
+94 DAE
-99 ENTQQA
+99 TA
-105 PEADATES
+105 
-113 QPEEAPPAE
+113 EEPAE
-122 GGAEEQQ
+122 TTKL
-129 EVAVQE
+129 E
-135 NVIYWNPG
+135 NAIYWNPG

-370 DAAVMTAN
+370 DVAVMMAN

-412 KTASGQT
+412 RTASGQT

-439 KKAIEAASVHKATI
+439 KKAIAAASVQKATI

-464 DAKTILDYDDTTKTY
+464 DAKTILDYDSSTNTY
-479 RLAPEDKVEDEIK
+479 RLAPEENIQYEIQ

-521 QVETESTLHSGD
+521 QVETESALHSGD

-556 VGLTFDNTPNAAN
+556 VGLTFDNTPNAAH
-569 APAPI
+569 APTPI
-574 QVMDKTASAHI
+574 QVMDNTASANI
-585 YCTGIGAAPQWYATK
+585 YCIGIGAAPQWYATK

-612 GGKQATGEH
+612 GGEQATGEH
-621 LLKNVDLETANKLL
+621 LLKNFNLETANKLL

-654 ADSNMTELQ
+654 ADSNMTELK
-663 SLYLFTQLNYKYLYV
+663 SLYLFTQLNYKYIYV
-678 DPDRGDDGNLG
+678 DPERGDDSNLG
-689 ITCAFPFKTLSKALA
+689 ITCAFPFKTLSKALT

-715 MRTDLKGDLT
+715 MRADLKGTLT

-736 SVIYACSPIKIT
+736 SVIYACSPIKVT
-748 KDDQWDWSAIQNF
+748 ADEQWDWSKIQNF

-828 TTSQLQSREAQVTCN
+828 TTSQKESREEQVTCN

-895 SYTYPSSGGSNA
+895 SYRDPSSGGSNA
-907 GTLEID
+907 GALEIG
-913 ADWNGQLTG
+913 ADWKGQLTG

-993 KGTIQKN
+993 KGTIQEN
-1000 KVNIGNSYIYQGS
+1000 KINIGNSYIYQGS

-1084 YPDVSATSS
+1084 YPDVSGASS
-1093 NSEYGAGIGIYQAKQ
+1093 NSEYGAGIGIFQAKQ

-1115 IQNNGRQEAA
+1115 IQNNGRQGEA
-1125 DSTAMRYLGGNGGG
+1125 DSTAMRYMSSQGGG

-1146 SFVTPQGVTI
+1146 SFVTLQGVTI
-1156 KNVKISGNK
+1156 KNVKINGNK
-1165 ACYGGGIYSESYWAN
+1165 AGYGGGIYSTNYWAN
-1180 SGGDLTYDHKVLIQN
+1180 NGSDFTYDHKILIQN
-1195 VEIDS
+1195 VVIDS
-1200 NIARLYGG
+1200 NIARLHGG
-1208 GIYTTSGDTY
+1208 GIYTTKSYTY

-1223 LLNVIVTNNKTLG
+1223 LQDVIVTNNRALG
-1236 VYSPSAGGGIYGG
+1236 LYSGSAGGGIYGG

-1254 GLTVKDNS
+1254 GLTVKGNS

-1285 SYYNG
+1285 AYYNG

-1313 GGGIYNNSAASDSK
+1313 GGGIYNNSVASDSK
-1327 SNRFGLTLTGTTSVT
+1327 SNRFGLTLTGTTRVA

-1351 MGGGIYNNS
+1351 MGGGIYNNNS
-1360 PLTLNAAVEWNNTA
+1360 PLTLNAAVEWRNTA
-1374 EGISDNTNGTPAGSN
+1374 EGIPANTNGIPAGSN

-1454 PLPAGK
+1454 PLPTDK

-1564 GDDSNTG
+1564 GNDSNNG

-1580 FDVAKQRLQTYVA
+1580 FNVAKQRLQTYVA
-1593 DGKRSDGFRP
+1593 EENRTDGFRP

-1614 GDTEMTLAQADVDAA
+1614 GDTEMTLAQTDVDAA

-1696 LSGKNVNLN
+1696 LNGGNVNLN

-1737 TEKDPDNDEK
+1737 TDKDSVNDEK

-1759 GTVCGDLIYGKD
+1759 GTACSYLIYGTN

-1800 AQGIYINSGAGAN
+1800 AQGIYIKSGAGAN
-1813 VTMMNSAKISGNSS
+1813 VTLKNSAKISGIT
-1827 SNSNRSNAV
+1827 SNNGSREYAV
-1836 YISNPTNEITLRMQ
+1836 GIDSPTKKVAFLMQ
-1850 DSAAIQYVSNAL
+1850 DAAKIQYVRHGLYLSSPSQ
-1862 KVYGSK
+1862 GCS
-1868 ADSAIEMVNSATM
+1868 IEMRDTAEVQYVNYGLYLYNPYGNSTVSLKNNANIKYATG
-1881 QSVSYGIS
+1881 Y
-1889 MENPQKKATI
+1889 
-1899 SMKDDAAI
+1899 AI
-1907 QSASSYGI
+1907 CKSN
-1915 YKYGSGSA
+1915 SGNTD
-1923 SKTIITLSENAQI
+1923 SKTTITLSENAQVY
-1936 KATGSSSDG
+1936 TSDSSSYG
-1945 IYVSDSYASNQTE
+1945 IYVGDSYQNNKTEVDLINNSSVNGNNAGIYLEGSYTAAAITMSDSAYVNYLYDKRSAST
-1958 INLTSKCNVSGYEA
+1958 A
-1972 GIALSSS
+1972 
-1979 AAARITMC
+1979 
-1987 DNAYASKLS
+1987 
-1996 DYRSSSGIRASL
+1996 RASL
-2008 NMSDTAKLGSIYRR
+2008 VMNDTAKLGRLYR
-2022 YAGSL
+2022 YYMGSM
-2027 DVTMLDQTAIPG
+2027 DVTMFDQTQITGTIDSYQLG
-2039 SVMTY
+2039 ST
-2044 QGSYYSA
+2044 
-2051 YGSLNLVMGT
+2051 YGSLNLVMGRED
-2061 KGGTDTP
+2061 GTDSP
-2068 TIGGNIS
+2068 TIGGYIS
-2075 EHDGR
+2075 EHNGR
-2080 MKITMYAKSIIT
+2080 MKITMYGNAKINN
-2092 GNVCFDGLSSN
+2092 NVRFDGLTSK
-2103 LSNDGIDKYGIE
+2103 LSNDGMEKYGIE
-2115 MYDDAQI
+2115 MFDNAQI
-2122 VTSSYVSRS
+2122 VASSYISS
-2131 EYVSVLMQTMDQG
+2131 GEYASVMMRTMDYY
-2144 SGSDRWYSYWNTS
+2144 SGSIRYYSRWSNN
-2157 TPFAITLHDNAVI
+2157 TPFAITLHDNSVI
-2170 KNNQS
+2170 KYTS
-2175 SASTTMVIGFLN
+2175 SGRVIGFY
-2187 HNNRTLTMGT
+2187 NNNNVTDTMGT
-2197 DQTITLKDK
+2197 DQTITLQDN
-2206 SSLQGGGVHGV
+2206 SSLQGGGINGI

-2314 DPKKNPTPI
+2314 DPNKNPTPI
-2323 TLTSAIPDGTAES
+2323 TLTSAIPEGTAES

-2354 NGIIPIVNVTDAS
+2354 NGALLGVTDAS
-2367 QYLKYFAMSVGL
+2367 KYLKYFAMSVGL

-2390 TANGTIDLSRPM
+2390 TANKTIDLSRPM

-2467 LTNSKTKETWTPR
+2467 LTNSNTKKTWTPK
-2480 VRRNSGSFYTYPMVS
+2480 VRRNSGGLYTYPMVS

-2516 NTTMRNCGFSL
+2516 NTTMRGCGFSL
-2527 LYIGGG
+2527 LHISGG

-2538 QNTVLTNVDYTQPN
+2538 QNTVLTNVDYTQPG

-2559 SLGGGFAL
+2559 SNGGGFAL

-2638 NNYSVYSSQNSQAII
+2638 NNYTAYSSQNSQAII

-2672 NSGYSYNYILKGIIT
+2672 YSGHSYNYILKGIIT

-2725 HYTNYHSNYY
+2725 HYTNYYGSNY
-2735 NKAEDT
+2735 NRSEDT
-2741 RNSKNNFRM
+2741 RNSRNNFRM

-2806 VDSYKNVSRLILEG
+2806 VDRYKNVSRLILEG

-2980 GSQHNTYLNYYIVY
+2980 GSQHNAYLNYYIVY

-3019 KIKVPNKVAGD
+3019 KIKVPNKVAD
-3030 ITYSM
+3030 NITYSM

-3055 TVNGESQYNYD
+3055 TVKGERQYNYD

-3111 LDNTVLANNFANGN
+3111 LDNTVLANNFANGS

-3163 AVYGN
+3163 AIYGN
-3168 AIYVDEAANKVG
+3168 AIYVDEAGNKVG

-3198 NKTVVNADKSYLPA
+3198 NKTVVNADKSYSPA
-3212 SGVNIALQH
+3212 SGVSIALQH
-3221 DYSGREVAVMTDGT
+3221 DYNGREVAVMTDGT
-3235 KMDSEHQK
+3235 TMDSEHQK

-3306 LKVQQG
+3306 LNGQKG

-3325 VEKGETVKL
+3325 VKEGETVKL

-3372 PKLSEGGTVPTGFTA
+3372 PKLSEGGTVPAGFTA

-3408 DGHSRELEDAKKNW
+3408 DGHSRELEDAQKNW

-3468 NKAKTQLLPTAPGI
+3468 NKAKTQMLPTAPGI
-3482 VEGCSAG
+3482 AEGCSAG
-3489 LEILSDAN
+3489 LEILSDAT

-3555 DAETVK
+3555 DPETVK

-3646 AVYIDPVNGND
+3646 AVYIDPVKGND

-3672 KAFNQIK
+3672 RAFNQIK

-3685 LYIMNEVPIT
+3685 LYIMNEVPVK
-3695 TSVSLTHED
+3695 TSVSITHED

-3727 PDTKDSAYNK
+3727 PDTKDSAYNM

-3744 FAVKNGGELV
+3744 FAVENGGELV

-3767 TIGDHIPEGQVVKTG
+3767 TKGDHIPEGQVVQTG

-3951 TLDGTVPKSLFLVQ
+3951 TLDGTVPSSLFLVQ

-3991 GIHQTKSTAGADG
+3991 GIHQTKSTAGADD

-4034 ARVTVTSFTKQD
+4034 ARVTVTSFTQQD
-4046 TKNNITVP
+4046 TKGNITVP

-4078 ETSAVGNRFASI
+4078 ETSAVGNKFASI

-4169 YRIELATSRR
+4169 YRIELATPRR

>member
-1 MKLRTRVVAATLT
+1 MKLRTRVAAAVLT
-14 AAMALQMPLTA
+14 AAMTLQMPLAA
-25 FAQEVA
+25 FAQDSNPVTQEG
-31 AVNTENSGNIVI
+31 ESSGNIVV
-43 VDENGNQKTITP
+43 VDENGNQKT
-55 EEFNELNNA
+55 
-64 DAAEESSTAE
+64 
-74 VPALTPEQKVEPE
+74 VTPEQLNEMNSNDGTQTPALEQTVEPTAEQETTTEQPTQEQEGEEDPAPAE
-87 KGIDETV
+87 KSDTEKEPVLIETP
-94 DAEES
+94 DAE
-99 ENTQQA
+99 TA
-105 PEADATES
+105 
-113 QPEEAPPAE
+113 EEPAE
-122 GGAEEQQ
+122 TTKL
-129 EVAVQE
+129 E
-135 NVIYWNPG
+135 NAIYWNPG

-228 DQGARL
+228 DQGAQL

-290 WNEDAELVAEKDG
+290 WNEDAELVAEKNG

-412 KTASGQT
+412 RTASGQT
-419 YSAGDDSYDGSTEN
+419 YNAGDDSYDGSTEK

-439 KKAIEAASVHKATI
+439 KKAIAAASVQKATI

-479 RLAPEDKVEDEIK
+479 RLAPEENIQYEIQ
-492 IENWSATRL
+492 IENWSATRI

-515 NIAINS
+515 DIAINS
-521 QVETESTLHSGD
+521 QVETESALHSGD

-556 VGLTFDNTPNAAN
+556 VGLTFDNTPNAAH
-569 APAPI
+569 APTPI
-574 QVMDKTASAHI
+574 QVMDNTASANI
-585 YCTGIGAAPQWYATK
+585 YCIGIGAAPQWYATK

-612 GGKQATGEH
+612 GGEQATGEH
-621 LLKNVDLETANKLL
+621 LLKNFDLETANKLL

-678 DPDRGDDGNLG
+678 DPERGDDSNLG

-704 VVETQQKKLLQ
+704 VVEAQQKTLLQ
-715 MRTDLKGDLT
+715 MRTDLKGTLT

-736 SVIYACSPIKIT
+736 SVIYACSPIKVT
-748 KDDQWDWSAIQNF
+748 ADEQWDWSKIQNF
-761 ADEAGELHT
+761 ADETGDLHT
-770 ITLQAHEEPSLK
+770 ITLQAHEESGLK

-792 PNFIVQVSNGATLQ
+792 PNFIVQVSNDATLQ

-819 DQVQNKTGD
+819 DQVQDKTGD

-867 PEGLPQDSY
+867 PEGLTQDSY
-876 TFRTNPG
+876 AFRTNPG

-913 ADWNGQLTG
+913 AGWNGQLTG

-958 NNANFEMNGG
+958 NQANFEMNGG

-984 QNNATVQIN
+984 QDYATVQIN

-1013 SSYTSS
+1013 SGYTSS
-1019 YSWYVRGGAG
+1019 YGWYVRGGAG

-1044 GNDGDCLIQNNTS
+1044 GNNDDCLIQYNTS
-1057 NGGSVYGIGVGA
+1057 NGSNVYGIGVGA

-1084 YPDVSATSS
+1084 YPDVLATGS

-1115 IQNNGRQEAA
+1115 IQNNGRQEDV
-1125 DSTAMRYLGGNGGG
+1125 DSPAMQYLGSYGGG

-1146 SFVTPQGVTI
+1146 SYVTPQGVTI

-1165 ACYGGGIYSESYWAN
+1165 ACYGGGIYSTNYWAN
-1180 SGGDLTYDHKVLIQN
+1180 SGSDFTYDHKILIQN
-1195 VEIDS
+1195 VVIDS
-1200 NIARLYGG
+1200 NIARLHGG
-1208 GIYTTSGDTY
+1208 GIYTTKSYTY

-1223 LLNVIVTNNKTLG
+1223 LQDVIVTNNRALG
-1236 VYSPSAGGGIYGG
+1236 LYSGSAGGGIYGG

-1254 GLTVKDNS
+1254 GLTVKGNS

-1285 SYYNG
+1285 AYYNG

-1342 NNTAEGPKG
+1342 KNTAEGPKG
-1351 MGGGIYNNS
+1351 MGGGIYNNNS
-1360 PLTLNAAVEWNNTA
+1360 PLTLNAAVEWRNTA
-1374 EGISDNTNGTPAGSN
+1374 EGIPANTNGIPAGSN

-1440 IHSENPRTQIVLLQ
+1440 VHSENPRTQIVLLQ
-1454 PLPAGK
+1454 PLPVGK

-1474 SLLVVPANVTEI
+1474 SLLIVPANVTEI
-1486 STSALKENVNAEVGG
+1486 STSALKENDKAAVGG

-1506 TQKITYQNACK
+1506 TLKITYQNACK

-1522 SSSISVS
+1522 SSSMSVS

-1536 FAPVPDTKDTTLTNM
+1536 FAPVPDTKDTALTNM
-1551 GFVGEGVYLDGEN
+1551 GFVGEGVYLDGEH
-1564 GDDSNTG
+1564 GDDRNTG

-1593 DGKRSDGFRP
+1593 EENRADGFRP

-1629 GLQRYIDAET
+1629 GLQRYIDAEK

-1659 PMFKVTDGTLTLK
+1659 PMFKVTDGTLTLT

-1737 TEKDPDNDEK
+1737 TEKDTVNDEK

-1759 GTVCGDLIYGKD
+1759 GTGCSYLIYGIN

-1813 VTMMNSAKISGNSS
+1813 VTLKENAKISGNT
-1827 SNSNRSNAV
+1827 SNNGSRQYAV
-1836 YISNPTNEITLRMQ
+1836 YIGSPTKNVAFLMQ
-1850 DSAAIQYVSNAL
+1850 DAAKIQYVS
-1862 KVYGSK
+1862 YGLYLS
-1868 ADSAIEMVNSATM
+1868 SPSQGCSIEMRDTAEVQYVNYGLYLYNPYGKSTVSLKNNANIKYATG
-1881 QSVSYGIS
+1881 Y
-1889 MENPQKKATI
+1889 
-1899 SMKDDAAI
+1899 AI
-1907 QSASSYGI
+1907 CKSN
-1915 YKYGSGSA
+1915 SGNTD
-1923 SKTIITLSENAQI
+1923 SKTTITLSENAQVY
-1936 KATGSSSDG
+1936 TSDSSSYG
-1945 IYVSDSYASNQTE
+1945 IYVVDSYQNNKTEVDLINNSSVNGNNAGIYLVGSYTAAAITMSDSAYVNYLYDKRSAST
-1958 INLTSKCNVSGYEA
+1958 A
-1972 GIALSSS
+1972 
-1979 AAARITMC
+1979 
-1987 DNAYASKLS
+1987 
-1996 DYRSSSGIRASL
+1996 RASL
-2008 NMSDTAKLGSIYRR
+2008 VMNDTAKLGRLYR
-2022 YAGSL
+2022 YYMGSM
-2027 DVTMLDQTAIPG
+2027 DVTMFDQTQITGTIDSYQLG
-2039 SVMTY
+2039 ST
-2044 QGSYYSA
+2044 
-2051 YGSLNLVMGT
+2051 YGSLNLVMGRED
-2061 KGGTDTP
+2061 GTDSP
-2068 TIGGNIS
+2068 TIGGYIS
-2075 EHDGR
+2075 EHNGR
-2080 MKITMYAKSIIT
+2080 MKITMYGNAKINN
-2092 GNVCFDGLSSN
+2092 NVRFDGLTSK
-2103 LSNDGIDKYGIE
+2103 LSNDGMEKYGIE
-2115 MYDDAQI
+2115 MFDNAQI
-2122 VTSSYVSRS
+2122 VASSYISS
-2131 EYVSVLMQTMDQG
+2131 GEYASVMMRTMDYY
-2144 SGSDRWYSYWNTS
+2144 SGSIRYYSRWSNN
-2157 TPFAITLHDNAVI
+2157 TPFAITLHDNSVI
-2170 KNNQS
+2170 KYTS
-2175 SASTTMVIGFLN
+2175 SGRVIGFY
-2187 HNNRTLTMGT
+2187 NNNNVTDTMGT
-2197 DQTITLKDK
+2197 DQTITLQDN
-2206 SSLQGGGVHGV
+2206 SSLQGGGINGI

-2314 DPKKNPTPI
+2314 DPNKNPTPI
-2323 TLTSAIPDGTAES
+2323 TLTSAIPDDTAES
-2336 KFRLQLRDT
+2336 KYRLQLRDT

-2367 QYLKYFAMSVGL
+2367 QYLNYFAMSVGL

-2390 TANGTIDLSRPM
+2390 TTNGTIDLSRPM
-2402 NVYLSTNGDDAYDG
+2402 NVYLSTNGNDAYDG

-2467 LTNSKTKETWTPR
+2467 LTNSKTKETWTPK

-2506 LDGGGNEVSF
+2506 LDGGGNEVNF
-2516 NTTMRNCGFSL
+2516 NTTMRGCGFSL
-2527 LYIGGG
+2527 LYISGG

-2538 QNTVLTNVDYTQPN
+2538 QNTVLTNVDYTQPG

-2559 SLGGGFAL
+2559 SNGGGFAL

-2638 NNYSVYSSQNSQAII
+2638 NNYTAYSSQNSQAII

-2672 NSGYSYNYILKGIIT
+2672 YSGHSYNYILKGIIT

-2725 HYTNYHSNYY
+2725 HYTNYYGSNY
-2735 NKAEDT
+2735 NRSEDT
-2741 RNSKNNFRM
+2741 RNSRNNFRM

-2773 TMVGGMVYG
+2773 TMIGGMVYG

-2820 GGCQIDDGIYTSSYP
+2820 GGCQIDDGIYTASYP

-2874 PYAGNFDIRVNG
+2874 PYAVNFDIRVNG

-3004 KGNYTLPTSGYYTAG
+3004 KGSYTLPSGNYTAG
-3019 KIKVPNKVAGD
+3019 KIKEPNKVAD
-3030 ITYSM
+3030 NITYSM

-3055 TVNGESQYNYD
+3055 TVKGERQYNYD

-3111 LDNTVLANNFANGN
+3111 LDNTVLANNFANGS

-3163 AVYGN
+3163 ATYGN
-3168 AIYVDEAANKVG
+3168 AIYVDEAGNKVG

-3198 NKTVVNADKSYLPA
+3198 NKTVVNADKSYSPA
-3212 SGVNIALQH
+3212 SGVSIALQH
-3221 DYSGREVAVMTDGT
+3221 DYNGREVAVMTDGT
-3235 KMDSEHQK
+3235 TMDSEHQK

-3285 TNRDGMTADTA
+3285 TNRDGRTADTA

-3312 LNGVMVYVVNPIT
+3312 LNGVMVYIVNPIT
-3325 VEKGETVKL
+3325 VEKGKTVKL

-3349 LYTNILGE
+3349 LYTNIFGE

-3372 PKLSEGGTVPTGFTA
+3372 PKLSEGGTVPAGFTA

-3408 DGHSRELEDAKKNW
+3408 DGHSRELEDAQKNW

-3468 NKAKTQLLPTAPGI
+3468 NKAKTQMLPTALGI
-3482 VEGCSAG
+3482 AEGCSAG
-3489 LEILSDAN
+3489 LEILSDAT

-3555 DAETVK
+3555 DPETVK

-3646 AVYIDPVNGND
+3646 AVYIDPANGND

-3672 KAFNQIK
+3672 RAFNQIK

-3685 LYIMNEVPIT
+3685 LYIMNEVPIR
-3695 TSVSLTHED
+3695 TSVSITHED

-3744 FAVKNGGELV
+3744 FAVENGGELV

-3767 TIGDHIPEGQVVKTG
+3767 TKGDHIPEGQVVKKG

-3919 LKYSVSVM
+3919 LEYSVSVM

-3951 TLDGTVPKSLFLVQ
+3951 KLDGTVPRSLFLVQ

-3991 GIHQTKSTAGADG
+3991 GIHQTKSTAGADD

-4034 ARVTVTSFTKQD
+4034 ARVTVTSFTQQD
-4046 TKNNITVP
+4046 TKGNITVP

-4078 ETSAVGNRFASI
+4078 ETSAVGNKFASI

-4169 YRIELATSRR
+4169 YRIELATPRR

>member
-1 MKLRTRVVAATLT
+1 MKLRTRVAAAVLT
-14 AAMALQMPLTA
+14 AAMTLQMPLAA
-25 FAQEVA
+25 FAQDSNPVTQEG
-31 AVNTENSGNIVI
+31 ESSGNIVV
-43 VDENGNQKTITP
+43 VDENGNQKT
-55 EEFNELNNA
+55 
-64 DAAEESSTAE
+64 
-74 VPALTPEQKVEPE
+74 VTPEQLNEMNSNDGTQTPALEQTVEPTAEQETTTEQPTQEQEGEEDPAPAE
-87 KGIDETV
+87 KSDTEKEPVLIETP
-94 DAEES
+94 DAE
-99 ENTQQA
+99 TA
-105 PEADATES
+105 
-113 QPEEAPPAE
+113 EEPAE
-122 GGAEEQQ
+122 TTKL
-129 EVAVQE
+129 E
-135 NVIYWNPG
+135 NAIYWNPG

-213 AWDGRDYDSD
+213 TWDGRDYDSD

-328 ELSRLQLVMAPYADE
+328 ELSRLQLVMAPCADE

-370 DAAVMTAN
+370 DAAVMMAN

-412 KTASGQT
+412 RTASGQT

-439 KKAIEAASVHKATI
+439 KKAIAAASVQKATI

-479 RLAPEDKVEDEIK
+479 RLAPEENIQYEIQ

-521 QVETESTLHSGD
+521 QVETESTLYSGD

-556 VGLTFDNTPNAAN
+556 VGLTFDNTPNAAH
-569 APAPI
+569 APTPI
-574 QVMDKTASAHI
+574 QVMDNTASANI
-585 YCTGIGAAPQWYATK
+585 YCIGIGAAPQWYATK
-600 LVTATPELIAQC
+600 LVTATAELIAQC
-612 GGKQATGEH
+612 GGEQATGEH
-621 LLKNVDLETANKLL
+621 LLKNFDLETANKWL
-635 VAQGGVSEV
+635 VAQGGVSDV

-678 DPDRGDDGNLG
+678 DPERGDDSNLG

-704 VVETQQKKLLQ
+704 VVEAQKKTLLQ
-715 MRTDLKGDLT
+715 MRTDLKDTLT
-725 KEQLDEKYPLP
+725 KAELDEKYPLP
-736 SVIYACSPIKIT
+736 SVIYACSPIKVT
-748 KDDQWDWSAIQNF
+748 SDEQWDWSKIQNF

-770 ITLQAHEEPSLK
+770 ITLQAHEEPGLK

-828 TTSQLQSREAQVTCN
+828 TTSQLQSREVQVTCN
-843 RNAVNVIGKAKLV
+843 RNAVNVIGKAKL
-856 LQENAT
+856 LLKDNAT

-867 PEGLPQDSY
+867 PEGLTQDSY

-913 ADWNGQLTG
+913 AGWNGQLTG

-958 NNANFEMNGG
+958 NQANFEMNGG

-1000 KVNIGNSYIYQGS
+1000 KINIGNSYIYQGS

-1019 YSWYVRGGAG
+1019 YSWYMRGGAG

-1044 GNDGDCLIQNNTS
+1044 GNNNDCLIQNNTS
-1057 NGGSVYGIGVGA
+1057 NYGSVYGIGVGA
-1069 QRASIVMNSGTIQNN
+1069 QRASIVMYSGTIQNN
-1084 YPDVSATSS
+1084 YPDVSGGSS
-1093 NSEYGAGIGIYQAKQ
+1093 NGEYGAGIGIYQAKQ
-1108 LKILGGL
+1108 LQILGGL
-1115 IQNNGRQEAA
+1115 IQNNGRQEDV
-1125 DSTAMRYLGGNGGG
+1125 DSPAMQYLGSYGGG

-1146 SFVTPQGVTI
+1146 SYVTPQGVTI

-1165 ACYGGGIYSESYWAN
+1165 ACYGGGIYSTNYWAN
-1180 SGGDLTYDHKVLIQN
+1180 NGSDFTYDHKILIQN
-1195 VEIDS
+1195 VVIDS
-1200 NIARLYGG
+1200 NIARLHGG
-1208 GIYTTSGDTY
+1208 GIYTTKSYTY

-1223 LLNVIVTNNKTLG
+1223 LQDVIVTNNRALG
-1236 VYSPSAGGGIYGG
+1236 LYSGSAGGGIYGG

-1254 GLTVKDNS
+1254 GLTVKGNS
-1262 AETNAPIN
+1262 AETKAPIN

-1285 SYYNG
+1285 AYYNG

-1313 GGGIYNNSAASDSK
+1313 GGGIYNNSGASDSK
-1327 SNRFGLTLTGTTSVT
+1327 GTRYGLTLRGNSSVK
-1342 NNTAEGPKG
+1342 NNIAAGDYG

-1360 PLTLNAAVEWNNTA
+1360 PLTLNADVEWKNTA
-1374 EGISDNTNGTPAGSN
+1374 EGIPANTNGIPAGSN

-1430 NFQPEENGYA
+1430 NFQPGENGYA

-1454 PLPAGK
+1454 PLPDDK
-1460 ALPISINHKNFQPG
+1460 TLPVSINHKNFQPG

-1486 STSALKENVNAEVGG
+1486 STSALKENDKAAVGG

-1506 TQKITYQNACK
+1506 TLKNTYQNACK

-1522 SSSISVS
+1522 NGNMSVS

-1536 FAPVPDTKDTTLTNM
+1536 FAPVPDTKDPALTNM

-1564 GDDSNTG
+1564 GDDNNSG

-1593 DGKRSDGFRP
+1593 EENRADGFRP

-1696 LSGKNVNLN
+1696 LNGGNVNLN

-1737 TEKDPDNDEK
+1737 TDKDSVNDEK

-1759 GTVCGDLIYGKD
+1759 GTACSYLIYGTN

-1800 AQGIYINSGAGAN
+1800 AQGIYIKSGAGAN
-1813 VTMMNSAKISGNSS
+1813 VTLKNSAKISGIT
-1827 SNSNRSNAV
+1827 SNNGSREYAV
-1836 YISNPTNEITLRMQ
+1836 GIDSPTKKVAFLMQ
-1850 DSAAIQYVSNAL
+1850 DAAKIQYVRHGLYLSSPSQ
-1862 KVYGSK
+1862 GCS
-1868 ADSAIEMVNSATM
+1868 IEMRDTAEVQYVNYGLYLYNPYGKSTVSLKNNANIKYATG
-1881 QSVSYGIS
+1881 Y
-1889 MENPQKKATI
+1889 
-1899 SMKDDAAI
+1899 AI
-1907 QSASSYGI
+1907 CKSN
-1915 YKYGSGSA
+1915 SGNTD
-1923 SKTIITLSENAQI
+1923 SKTTITLSENAQVY
-1936 KATGSSSDG
+1936 TSDSSSYG
-1945 IYVSDSYASNQTE
+1945 IYVGDSYQNNKTEVDLINNSSVNGNNAGIYLEGSYTAAAITMSDSAYVNYLYDKRSAST
-1958 INLTSKCNVSGYEA
+1958 A
-1972 GIALSSS
+1972 
-1979 AAARITMC
+1979 
-1987 DNAYASKLS
+1987 
-1996 DYRSSSGIRASL
+1996 RASL
-2008 NMSDTAKLGSIYRR
+2008 VMNDTAKLGRLYR
-2022 YAGSL
+2022 YYMGSM
-2027 DVTMLDQTAIPG
+2027 DVTMFDQTQITGTIDSYQLG
-2039 SVMTY
+2039 ST
-2044 QGSYYSA
+2044 
-2051 YGSLNLVMGT
+2051 YGSLNLVMGRED
-2061 KGGTDTP
+2061 GTDSP
-2068 TIGGNIS
+2068 TIGGYIS
-2075 EHDGR
+2075 EHNGR
-2080 MKITMYAKSIIT
+2080 MKITMYGNAKINN
-2092 GNVCFDGLSSN
+2092 NVRFDGLTSK
-2103 LSNDGIDKYGIE
+2103 LSNDGMEKYGIE
-2115 MYDDAQI
+2115 MFDNAQI
-2122 VTSSYVSRS
+2122 VASSYISS
-2131 EYVSVLMQTMDQG
+2131 GEYASVMMRTMDYY
-2144 SGSDRWYSYWNTS
+2144 SGSIRYYSRWSNN
-2157 TPFAITLHDNAVI
+2157 TPFAITLHDNSVI
-2170 KNNQS
+2170 KYTS
-2175 SASTTMVIGFLN
+2175 SGRVIGFY
-2187 HNNRTLTMGT
+2187 NNNNVTDTMGT
-2197 DQTITLKDK
+2197 DQTITLQDN
-2206 SSLQGGGVHGV
+2206 SSLQGGGINGI

-2314 DPKKNPTPI
+2314 DPNKNPTPI
-2323 TLTSAIPDGTAES
+2323 TLTSAIPDDTAES
-2336 KFRLQLRDT
+2336 KYRLQLRDT

-2367 QYLKYFAMSVGL
+2367 QYLNYFAMSVGL

-2390 TANGTIDLSRPM
+2390 TTNGTIDLSRPM
-2402 NVYLSTNGDDAYDG
+2402 NVYLSTNGNDAYDG

-2467 LTNSKTKETWTPR
+2467 LTNSKTKETWTPK

-2516 NTTMRNCGFSL
+2516 NTTMRGCGFSL
-2527 LYIGGG
+2527 LYISGG

-2538 QNTVLTNVDYTQPN
+2538 QNTVLTNVDYTQPS

-2638 NNYSVYSSQNSQAII
+2638 NNYTAYSSQNSQAII

-2672 NSGYSYNYILKGIIT
+2672 NSGYSNSYILKGIIT
-2687 VTGNSYYSSN
+2687 VTGNSVYFSN

-2712 SLGYDSSTVAVGN
+2712 SLGSYSSTVAVGN
-2725 HYTNYHSNYY
+2725 HYTNYYSN
-2735 NKAEDT
+2735 NNHHGEKT
-2741 RNSKNNFRM
+2741 RNSSNNFRM
-2750 LGGTIRDNRSNSH
+2750 LGGTIRDNRSNSY

-2792 VAADRISRNRQPIY
+2792 VAADKISRYQQPIY
-2806 VDSYKNVSRLILEG
+2806 VNSYRNVSRLILEG

-2886 RVASAGKTAINV
+2886 RVASAGKTSINV

-2909 EDNCIV
+2909 ENNCIV

-2971 PDSVEGGSW
+2971 NDSVEGGSW
-2980 GSQHNTYLNYYIVY
+2980 SSTHNNYLNYYIVY

-3004 KGNYTLPTSGYYTAG
+3004 KGSYTLPSGNYTAG
-3019 KIKVPNKVAGD
+3019 KIKEPNKVAD
-3030 ITYSM
+3030 NITYSM

-3055 TVNGESQYNYD
+3055 TVKGESQYNYD

-3111 LDNTVLANNFANGN
+3111 LDNTVLANNFANGS

-3163 AVYGN
+3163 AIYGN
-3168 AIYVDEAANKVG
+3168 AIYVDEAENKVG

-3198 NKTVVNADKSYLPA
+3198 NKTVVNADKSYSPA
-3212 SGVNIALQH
+3212 SGVSIALQH
-3221 DYSGREVAVMTDGT
+3221 DYNGREVAVMTDGT
-3235 KMDSEHQK
+3235 TMDSEHQK

-3285 TNRDGMTADTA
+3285 TNRDGRTADTA

-3306 LKVQQG
+3306 LKDQQG

-3325 VEKGETVKL
+3325 VKEGETVKL

-3372 PKLSEGGTVPTGFTA
+3372 PKLSEGGTVPAGFTA

-3408 DGHSRELEDAKKNW
+3408 DGHSRELEDAQKNW

-3468 NKAKTQLLPTAPGI
+3468 NKAKTKMLPTAPGI
-3482 VEGCSAG
+3482 AEGCSAG
-3489 LEILSDAN
+3489 LEILSDATS
-3497 AEGSAT
+3497 EGSAT

-3555 DAETVK
+3555 DPETVK

-3646 AVYIDPVNGND
+3646 AVYIDPDNGND

-3672 KAFNQIK
+3672 RAFNQIK

-3685 LYIMNEVPIT
+3685 LYIMNEVPIK
-3695 TSVSLTHED
+3695 TSVSITHED

-3727 PDTKDSAYNK
+3727 PDTKDSAYNI

-3744 FAVKNGGELV
+3744 FAVENGGELV

-3767 TIGDHIPEGQVVKTG
+3767 TKGDHIPEGQVVKKG

-3919 LKYSVSVM
+3919 LEYSVSVM

-3951 TLDGTVPKSLFLVQ
+3951 KLDGTVPRSLFLVQ

-3991 GIHQTKSTAGADG
+3991 GIHQTKSTAGADD

-4034 ARVTVTSFTKQD
+4034 ARVTVTSFTQQD
-4046 TKNNITVP
+4046 TKGNITVP

-4078 ETSAVGNRFASI
+4078 ETSAVGNKFASI

-4169 YRIELATSRR
+4169 YRIELATPRR

>member
-1 MKLRTRVVAATLT
+1 M
-14 AAMALQMPLTA
+14 
-25 FAQEVA
+25 
-31 AVNTENSGNIVI
+31 
-43 VDENGNQKTITP
+43 
-55 EEFNELNNA
+55 
-64 DAAEESSTAE
+64 
-74 VPALTPEQKVEPE
+74 
-87 KGIDETV
+87 
-94 DAEES
+94 
-99 ENTQQA
+99 
-105 PEADATES
+105 
-113 QPEEAPPAE
+113 
-122 GGAEEQQ
+122 
-129 EVAVQE
+129 
-135 NVIYWNPG
+135 
-143 EMYDGTAVG
+143 
-152 SDDNDG
+152 
-158 YTAET
+158 
-163 PVLTMEAALA
+163 
-173 KAQSVADQNGVA
+173 
-185 LDQITVYMVNPLEVT
+185 
-200 DDKELD
+200 
-206 GGNLTLQ
+206 
-213 AWDGRDYDSD
+213 
-223 VLFYM
+223 
-228 DQGARL
+228 
-234 TLRNVTLTPRQIAE
+234 
-248 NDEDIN
+248 
-254 NKQLVWN
+254 
-261 RDGVLT
+261 
-267 LDNNVTARG
+267 
-276 SFVLDFCAQESAKA
+276 
-290 WNEDAELVAEKDG
+290 
-303 QPLIVLGEHFSPAE
+303 
-317 GGYHLWLHEQG
+317 
-328 ELSRLQLVMAPYADE
+328 
-343 AQMNTFAAAFT
+343 
-354 VTASSETDWQ
+354 
-364 YTVERE
+364 
-370 DAAVMTAN
+370 
-378 DEDDTEQADSDAPFA
+378 
-393 LFAVRAGGSRVYWN
+393 
-407 PGDAI
+407 
-412 KTASGQT
+412 
-419 YSAGDDSYDGSTEN
+419 
-433 YAVRTL
+433 RTL

-556 VGLTFDNTPNAAN
+556 VGLTFDNTPNAAH

-574 QVMDKTASAHI
+574 QVMDNTASANI
-585 YCTGIGAAPQWYATK
+585 YCFGIGAAPQWYATK
-600 LVTATPELIAQC
+600 LVTATAELITQC
-612 GGKQATGEH
+612 GGEQATGEH
-621 LLKNVDLETANKLL
+621 LLKNFDLETANKLL

-654 ADSNMTELQ
+654 ADSNMIELQ

-678 DPDRGDDGNLG
+678 DPDRGDDTNLG

-704 VVETQQKKLLQ
+704 VVEAQQKTLLQ
-715 MRTDLKGDLT
+715 MRTDLKDTLT
-725 KEQLDEKYPLP
+725 KAELDEKYPLP
-736 SVIYACSPIKIT
+736 SVIYACSPIKVT
-748 KDDQWDWSAIQNF
+748 SDEQWDWSKIQNF

-770 ITLQAHEEPSLK
+770 ITLQAHEEPGLK

-843 RNAVNVIGKAKLV
+843 RNAVNVIGNAKLV

-907 GTLEID
+907 DTLEID
-913 ADWNGQLTG
+913 AGWNGQLTG

-1044 GNDGDCLIQNNTS
+1044 GNNDDCLIQNNMS

-1084 YPDVSATSS
+1084 YPDVSGGSS
-1093 NSEYGAGIGIYQAKQ
+1093 NGEYGAGIGIFQAKQ

-1115 IQNNGRQEAA
+1115 IQNNGRQGEA
-1125 DSTAMRYLGGNGGG
+1125 DSTAMRYLNSYGGG

-1165 ACYGGGIYSESYWAN
+1165 ACYGGGIYSKSYWAN
-1180 SGGDLTYDHKVLIQN
+1180 SGRDLTYDHKVLIQN

-1236 VYSPSAGGGIYGG
+1236 VYSGSAGGGIYGG

-1285 SYYNG
+1285 AYYNG

-1342 NNTAEGPKG
+1342 KNTAEGPKG
-1351 MGGGIYNNS
+1351 MGGGIYNSS

-1580 FDVAKQRLQTYVA
+1580 FDVAKQRLRTYA
-1593 DGKRSDGFRP
+1593 AEENRADGFRP

-1629 GLQRYIDAET
+1629 GLQRYIDAEK

-1759 GTVCGDLIYGKD
+1759 GTVCSYLIYGKD

-1813 VTMMNSAKISGNSS
+1813 VTLKDNAKISGITS
-1827 SNSNRSNAV
+1827 SNGSRQYAV
-1836 YISNPTNEITLRMQ
+1836 YIGSPTKKVAFLMQ
-1850 DSAAIQYVSNAL
+1850 GAAEIQYVRYGLYLSNPRQ
-1862 KVYGSK
+1862 GCT
-1868 ADSAIEMVNSATM
+1868 IEMRDTAEVQYVNSGLYL
-1881 QSVSYGIS
+1881 YGPYGNS
-1889 MENPQKKATI
+1889 TI
-1899 SMKDDAAI
+1899 SLKNNANIKYATDYAI
-1907 QSASSYGI
+1907 IKSY
-1915 YKYGSGSA
+1915 SGNTD
-1923 SKTIITLSENAQI
+1923 SKTTITLSENAQVYTS
-1936 KATGSSSDG
+1936 ASGSYG
-1945 IYVSDSYASNQTE
+1945 IYVNDYYQNNKTKVDLINNSSVNGYSAGICLEGSSTAAAITMSDSAYVNYLYDKRTAST
-1958 INLTSKCNVSGYEA
+1958 A
-1972 GIALSSS
+1972 
-1979 AAARITMC
+1979 
-1987 DNAYASKLS
+1987 
-1996 DYRSSSGIRASL
+1996 RASL
-2008 NMSDTAKLGSIYRR
+2008 VMNDTAKLGRLYR
-2022 YAGSL
+2022 YYMGSM
-2027 DVTMLDQTAIPG
+2027 DVTMFDQT
-2039 SVMTY
+2039 
-2044 QGSYYSA
+2044 Q
-2051 YGSLNLVMGT
+2051 
-2061 KGGTDTP
+2061 
-2068 TIGGNIS
+2068 
-2075 EHDGR
+2075 
-2080 MKITMYAKSIIT
+2080 
-2092 GNVCFDGLSSN
+2092 
-2103 LSNDGIDKYGIE
+2103 
-2115 MYDDAQI
+2115 
-2122 VTSSYVSRS
+2122 
-2131 EYVSVLMQTMDQG
+2131 
-2144 SGSDRWYSYWNTS
+2144 
-2157 TPFAITLHDNAVI
+2157 
-2170 KNNQS
+2170 
-2175 SASTTMVIGFLN
+2175 
-2187 HNNRTLTMGT
+2187 
-2197 DQTITLKDK
+2197 
-2206 SSLQGGGVHGV
+2206 
-2217 IGSELSAGTTSTPR
+2217 
-2231 IGTVKIEDN
+2231 
-2240 AYVTSSYTTT
+2240 
-2250 MANAKYPVIQAQ
+2250 
-2262 KVVLNN
+2262 
-2268 SKPIPAMVKDT
+2268 
-2279 SARDQW
+2279 
-2285 GCNVSIEAD
+2285 
-2294 DLQLCGDAEI
+2294 
-2304 EGTILLTGKL
+2304 
-2314 DPKKNPTPI
+2314 
-2323 TLTSAIPDGTAES
+2323 
-2336 KFRLQLRDT
+2336 
-2345 FMGLPVVQG
+2345 
-2354 NGIIPIVNVTDAS
+2354 
-2367 QYLKYFAMSVGL
+2367 
-2379 GDAGKMSLIAN
+2379 
-2390 TANGTIDLSRPM
+2390 
-2402 NVYLSTNGDDAYDG
+2402 
-2416 SSPARAVRTFKRAKD
+2416 
-2431 LLQNGEGYG
+2431 
-2440 EGSDIIV
+2440 
-2447 PDTVS
+2447 
-2452 VQSGDTEWSFDEGGT
+2452 
-2467 LTNSKTKETWTPR
+2467 
-2480 VRRNSGSFYTYPMVS
+2480 
-2495 VNMTANFHDIT
+2495 
-2506 LDGGGNEVSF
+2506 
-2516 NTTMRNCGFSL
+2516 
-2527 LYIGGG
+2527 
-2533 TVTLG
+2533 
-2538 QNTVLTNVDYTQPN
+2538 
-2552 GTYFANK
+2552 
-2559 SLGGGFAL
+2559 
-2567 TVSGSSTKAIMNGAV
+2567 
-2582 IENIKVNRY
+2582 
-2591 QRNSD
+2591 
-2596 SYGESD
+2596 
-2602 YYYNATYSDVSI
+2602 
-2614 VSVRNAATLEM
+2614 
-2625 NSGAVRNNELQTS
+2625 
-2638 NNYSVYSSQNSQAII
+2638 
-2653 SVMAAN
+2653 
-2659 FTLNGGEIEGNKL
+2659 
-2672 NSGYSYNYILKGIIT
+2672 
-2687 VTGNSYYSSN
+2687 
-2697 YSTFLMSGGD
+2697 
-2707 VSGNT
+2707 
-2712 SLGYDSSTVAVGN
+2712 
-2725 HYTNYHSNYY
+2725 
-2735 NKAEDT
+2735 
-2741 RNSKNNFRM
+2741 
-2750 LGGTIRDNRSNSH
+2750 
-2763 PAMYIDYGYA
+2763 
-2773 TMVGGMVYG
+2773 
-2782 NVLVDSNNNE
+2782 
-2792 VAADRISRNRQPIY
+2792 
-2806 VDSYKNVSRLILEG
+2806 
-2820 GGCQIDDGIYTSSYP
+2820 
-2835 IIVSKPIRNTKRV
+2835 
-2848 YTVYPSRTNMGAV
+2848 
-2861 VVQPDG
+2861 
-2867 ASLVSVA
+2867 
-2874 PYAGNFDIRVNG
+2874 
-2886 RVASAGKTAINV
+2886 
-2898 SSEVHTTSTMT
+2898 
-2909 EDNCIV
+2909 IV

-3111 LDNTVLANNFANGN
+3111 LDNTVLANNFANGS
-3125 RPAGEDLTPLPMT
+3125 RPTGEDLPPSPMT

-3168 AIYVDEAANKVG
+3168 AIYVNEVDNKVG

-3408 DGHSRELEDAKKNW
+3408 DGHSRELEDAQKNW

-3489 LEILSDAN
+3489 LEILSNAT

-3555 DAETVK
+3555 DDETVK

-3605 PDDNLSKYLLSDE
+3605 PDDNLSKH
-3618 VSRFYLLKEKRTS
+3618 RCTR
-3631 VNSVNYQDLCLYAPD
+3631 
-3646 AVYIDPVNGND
+3646 G
-3657 NNEGFRP
+3657 
-3664 TQAVKTLV
+3664 
-3672 KAFNQIK
+3672 
-3679 ASSGKV
+3679 
-3685 LYIMNEVPIT
+3685 
-3695 TSVSLTHED
+3695 
-3704 FVYSSTKI
+3704 
-3712 TMPNTKHLMIRRYAK
+3712 
-3727 PDTKDSAYNK
+3727 
-3737 PDYLGSL
+3737 
-3744 FAVKNGGELV
+3744 
-3754 LSGNV
+3754 
-3759 EVDGLCEG
+3759 
-3767 TIGDHIPEGQVVKTG
+3767 
-3782 IASKAALIRV
+3782 
-3792 DNGGQL
+3792 
-3798 YVGMNE
+3798 
-3804 DTGKPVTLKNNDNT
+3804 
-3818 ATLSGAET
+3818 
-3826 ANYGGALEIQE
+3826 
-3837 GGTVIMNGGAIDG
+3837 
-3850 NRSRVV
+3850 
-3856 PKTALSEQP
+3856 
-3865 GYANAIY
+3865 
-3872 SNGGTLIVARNP
+3872 
-3884 GGIANSEHPTDFI
+3884 
-3897 CLDNGATITMQML
+3897 
-3910 LNDDEATKN
+3910 
-3919 LKYSVSVM
+3919 
-3927 DPEVGRDVVKYDGY
+3927 
-3941 TDVDAEHVHY
+3941 
-3951 TLDGTVPKSLFLVQ
+3951 
-3965 AANQSNVLELQDWKF
+3965 
-3980 LNVEVPEEVFL
+3980 
-3991 GIHQTKSTAGADG
+3991 
-4004 NIPTAVRRVDVDGTQ
+4004 
-4019 YADPEYTVTNKGAYE
+4019 TNKI
-4034 ARVTVTSFTKQD
+4034 K
-4046 TKNNITVP
+4046 
-4054 LVAAKADLNNKTD
+4054 
-4067 PKLYLALTKSS
+4067 
-4078 ETSAVGNRFASI
+4078 
-4090 SETPLTTAMNELELG
+4090 
-4105 VLSAG
+4105 
-4110 EHGSFA
+4110 
-4116 FTGAANDAFMS
+4116 
-4127 AYMDNSF
+4127 
-4134 PGSSLDGVAKKRAY
+4134 
-4148 MRNKSGS
+4148 
-4155 NESRNNALAWFKLR
+4155 
-4169 YRIELATSRR
+4169 

>member
-31 AVNTENSGNIVI
+31 AVNTENSGNVVI

-55 EEFNELNNA
+55 EEFNKLNNA

-122 GGAEEQQ
+122 GAAEEQQ

-213 AWDGRDYDSD
+213 AWNGRDYDSD

-228 DQGARL
+228 EQGAQL

-354 VTASSETDWQ
+354 ATASSETDWQ

-407 PGDAI
+407 PGNAI
-412 KTASGQT
+412 RTASGQT
-419 YSAGDDSYDGSTEN
+419 YPAGDDTYDGSTEN

-464 DAKTILDYDDTTKTY
+464 GAKTILDYDDTTKTY
-479 RLAPEDKVEDEIK
+479 RLAPEDEVEDEIK

-506 ADGTTLYIK
+506 ADETTLYIK

-521 QVETESTLHSGD
+521 QVETESALHSGD
-533 QLIEVANKGCLQ
+533 QLIEVANKGHLK
-545 LAAGAQITGGY
+545 LAAGTQITGGY
-556 VGLTFDNTPNAAN
+556 VGLTFDNTPNAAS
-569 APAPI
+569 APDPI
-574 QVMDKTASAHI
+574 QVMDKTASANI

-600 LVTATPELIAQC
+600 LVTATAELKAQC
-612 GGKQATGEH
+612 GSEQATGKH
-621 LLKNVDLETANKLL
+621 LLENFDLETANRLL

-663 SLYLFTQLNYKYLYV
+663 SLYLFTQLNYKYIYV
-678 DPDRGDDGNLG
+678 DPNRGDDSNLG
-689 ITCAFPFKTLSKALA
+689 ITCAFPFKTLSKAIA
-704 VVETQQKKLLQ
+704 VVEAQQKTLLQ
-715 MRTDLKGDLT
+715 MRTDLKDTLT
-725 KEQLDEKYPLP
+725 KEELDEKYPLP
-736 SVIYACSPIKIT
+736 SVIYACSPIKVT
-748 KDDQWDWSAIQNF
+748 TDEQWDWSAIQNF
-761 ADEAGELHT
+761 ADETGEKHT
-770 ITLQAHEEPSLK
+770 ITLQAHEEPGLR
-782 EGSTSALHSV
+782 EGSTSTLHSV

-819 DQVQNKTGD
+819 DQVQDKTGD
-828 TTSQLQSREAQVTCN
+828 TTSQKQRREEQVTCN
-843 RNAVNVIGKAKLV
+843 RNAVNVIGKAKL
-856 LQENAT
+856 LLKDNAT

-867 PEGLPQDSY
+867 PEGLTQDSY

-883 NGIVVGTSSPTL
+883 NGIVVGTSWPTL
-895 SYTYPSSGGSNA
+895 SYDYPSSGGNNA

-913 ADWNGQLTG
+913 AGWNGQLTG

-958 NNANFEMNGG
+958 NQANFEMNGG

-993 KGTIQKN
+993 KGTIQDN
-1000 KVNIGNSYIYQGS
+1000 KIYFGNSYIYQGS
-1013 SSYTSS
+1013 SSYKSN

-1044 GNDGDCLIQNNTS
+1044 GNNNDCLIQNNTS
-1057 NGGSVYGIGVGA
+1057 IGSSVYGIGVGA

-1084 YPDVSATSS
+1084 YQAVSATGS

-1108 LKILGGL
+1108 LQILGGL
-1115 IQNNGRQEAA
+1115 IQNNGRQDDV
-1125 DSTAMRYLGGNGGG
+1125 DSSAMQYLGSYGGG
-1139 IFVQEDA
+1139 IYVHEDA
-1146 SFVTPQGVTI
+1146 SYVTPQGVTI

-1165 ACYGGGIYSESYWAN
+1165 ACYGGGIYSTNYWAN
-1180 SGGDLTYDHKVLIQN
+1180 SGNDLTYDHKILIQN

-1200 NIARLYGG
+1200 NIARLHGG
-1208 GIYTTSGDTY
+1208 GIYTTRSYTY

-1223 LLNVIVTNNKTLG
+1223 LQDVIVTNNRALG
-1236 VYSPSAGGGIYGG
+1236 VYSGSAGGGIYGG

-1254 GLTVKDNS
+1254 GLTVKGNS
-1262 AETNAPIN
+1262 AETNRPNN
-1270 YTSQGGGIYLTNIST
+1270 YRSQGGGIYLTNIST
-1285 SYYNG
+1285 AYYNG

-1305 ESNKAQGQ
+1305 ESNTAQGQ
-1313 GGGIYNNSAASDSK
+1313 GGGIYNNSGASDSK
-1327 SNRFGLTLTGTTSVT
+1327 GTRYGLTLRGNSSVK
-1342 NNTAEGPKG
+1342 NNIAAGDYG

-1360 PLTLNAAVEWNNTA
+1360 PLTLNADVEWKNTA
-1374 EGISDNTNGTPAGSN
+1374 EGIPANTNGIPAGSN

-1430 NFQPEENGYA
+1430 NFQPGENGYA

-1460 ALPISINHKNFQPG
+1460 ALPVSINHKNFQPG

-1486 STSALKENVNAEVGG
+1486 STSVLKENVNAKVGG

-1522 SSSISVS
+1522 SSSMSVS

-1536 FAPVPDTKDTTLTNM
+1536 FAPVPDTKDNTLTNM

-1593 DGKRSDGFRP
+1593 EEKRADGFRP

-1614 GDTEMTLAQADVDAA
+1614 DDTEMTLAQADVDAA
-1629 GLQRYIDAET
+1629 GLQRYIAAEN

-1684 APGSSVIAPIVM
+1684 APGGSVIAPIVM
-1696 LSGKNVNLN
+1696 LSGSKVNLN

-1737 TEKDPDNDEK
+1737 NDKDSVNDEK

-1759 GTVCGDLIYGKD
+1759 GTVCGYLIYGIN

-1800 AQGIYINSGAGAN
+1800 ANGIFISSGAGAN
-1813 VTMMNSAKISGNSS
+1813 VTLKENAKISGNT
-1827 SNSNRSNAV
+1827 SNNGSRQYAV
-1836 YISNPTNEITLRMQ
+1836 YIGSPTKNVAFLMQ
-1850 DSAAIQYVSNAL
+1850 DAAKIQYVS
-1862 KVYGSK
+1862 YGLYLSSPRQ
-1868 ADSAIEMVNSATM
+1868 DCSIEMRDTAEVQYVQSGLYLYGPYGNNTVSLKNNANIKYATDYAICKSYSGNPDSKTTITLSEKAQVYTSA
-1881 QSVSYGIS
+1881 S
-1889 MENPQKKATI
+1889 
-1899 SMKDDAAI
+1899 
-1907 QSASSYGI
+1907 SSYGI
-1915 YKYGSGSA
+1915 FVSDYYSNNKTEVNLKNDSSVNGYSGG
-1923 SKTIITLSENAQI
+1923 IYLD
-1936 KATGSSSDG
+1936 GSS
-1945 IYVSDSYASNQTE
+1945 T
-1958 INLTSKCNVSGYEA
+1958 
-1972 GIALSSS
+1972 
-1979 AAARITMC
+1979 AAAITMS
-1987 DNAYASKLS
+1987 DNAYVNYLYDRRSASTA
-1996 DYRSSSGIRASL
+1996 RASL
-2008 NMSDTAKLGSIYRR
+2008 VMNDTAKLGRLYR
-2022 YAGSL
+2022 YYMGSM
-2027 DVTMLDQTAIPG
+2027 DVTMFDQTQITGTVDSYQLG
-2039 SVMTY
+2039 ST
-2044 QGSYYSA
+2044 
-2051 YGSLNLVMGT
+2051 YGSLNLVMGRE
-2061 KGGTDTP
+2061 GGTDSP
-2068 TIGGNIS
+2068 TIGGYIS
-2075 EHDGR
+2075 EHNGR
-2080 MKITMYAKSIIT
+2080 MKITMYGNAKINN
-2092 GNVCFDGLSSN
+2092 NVRFDGLTSK
-2103 LSNDGIDKYGIE
+2103 LSNDGIEKYGIE
-2115 MYDDAQI
+2115 MFDNAQI
-2122 VTSSYVSRS
+2122 VASSYIASG
-2131 EYVSVLMQTMDQG
+2131 EYASVMMRTMDYY
-2144 SGSDRWYSYWNTS
+2144 SGSTRYYSGWSNK
-2157 TPFAITLHDNAVI
+2157 TPFAITLHDNSVI
-2170 KNNQS
+2170 KYTS
-2175 SASTTMVIGFLN
+2175 SGRVIGFY
-2187 HNNRTLTMGT
+2187 NNNNVTATMGT
-2197 DQTITLKDK
+2197 DQTITLQDN
-2206 SSLQGGGVHGV
+2206 SSLQGGGINGI
-2217 IGSELSAGTTSTPR
+2217 IGSELAAGTTGTPR
-2231 IGTVKIEDN
+2231 IGTVQIEDN

-2314 DPKKNPTPI
+2314 DPNKNPTPI

-2336 KFRLQLRDT
+2336 KYRLQLRDT

-2354 NGIIPIVNVTDAS
+2354 NGIIPIANVTDAS

-2390 TANGTIDLSRPM
+2390 TANKTIDLSRPM

-2467 LTNSKTKETWTPR
+2467 LTNSKTKETWTPK
-2480 VRRNSGSFYTYPMVS
+2480 VRRNSGGLYTYPMVL
-2495 VNMTANFHDIT
+2495 VNMNANFHDIT

-2527 LYIGGG
+2527 LYICGG

-2538 QNTVLTNVDYTQPN
+2538 QNTVLTNVDYTQPG

-2567 TVSGSSTKAIMNGAV
+2567 TVSGSSTKAIINGAV

-2596 SYGESD
+2596 SYNESD
-2602 YYYNATYSDVSI
+2602 YYYNATYADVSI

-2638 NNYSVYSSQNSQAII
+2638 NYYTAYSSQNSQAII

-2672 NSGYSYNYILKGIIT
+2672 NSGYSSSYILKGIIT
-2687 VTGNSYYSSN
+2687 VTGNSVYSSN

-2712 SLGYDSSTVAVGN
+2712 SLGSDSSTVAVGN
-2725 HYTNYHSNYY
+2725 HYTNYYSN
-2735 NKAEDT
+2735 NNHHGEKT
-2741 RNSKNNFRM
+2741 RNSSNNFRM
-2750 LGGTIRDNRSNSH
+2750 LGGTIRDNRSNGY

-2806 VDSYKNVSRLILEG
+2806 VNSYRNVSRLILEG
-2820 GGCQIDDGIYTSSYP
+2820 GGCQIDDGIYTASYP

-2909 EDNCIV
+2909 ENNCIV

-2971 PDSVEGGSW
+2971 PDSVEGSSW
-2980 GSQHNTYLNYYIVY
+2980 SSQHNTYLNYYIVY

-3004 KGNYTLPTSGYYTAG
+3004 KGSYTLPTSGNYTAG
-3019 KIKVPNKVAGD
+3019 KIKAPNKVADD

-3049 ITNSGE
+3049 ITNSGK
-3055 TVNGESQYNYD
+3055 TVKGESQYNYD
-3066 HLLDLTNNGNVTLQN
+3066 HLLDLTNSGKVTLQN

-3111 LDNTVLANNFANGN
+3111 LENTVLANNFANGS

-3168 AIYVDEAANKVG
+3168 AIYVDEAADKVG

-3186 KPQIDGSIYLVG
+3186 KAQIDGSIYLVG
-3198 NKTVVNADKSYLPA
+3198 NKTVVNADKSYSPA
-3212 SGVNIALQH
+3212 SGASIALQH
-3221 DYSGREVAVMTDGT
+3221 DYNGREVAVMTDGT
-3235 KMDSEHQK
+3235 TMDSEHQK

-3261 DEPHKLLLFLKS
+3261 DEPNKLLLFLKS

-3285 TNRDGMTADTA
+3285 ANRDGMTADTA

-3349 LYTNILGE
+3349 LYTNASGV

-3372 PKLSEGGTVPTGFTA
+3372 PKSNGSGTVPTGFTA
-3387 ASNKSMIFDVQGT
+3387 ASNKSMIFDVLGT

-3408 DGHSRELEDAKKNW
+3408 DGHSRELEDAQKNW

-3447 GETIDNINMEVAATI
+3447 GEIIDNINMEVAATI

-3468 NKAKTQLLPTAPGI
+3468 NKAKTTMLPTAPGI
-3482 VEGCSAG
+3482 AEGCSAG
-3489 LEILSDAN
+3489 LEILSDAT

-3555 DAETVK
+3555 DPETVK

-3569 TISKQGTPFNAAFT
+3569 TISKPGTPFSAAFT

-3767 TIGDHIPEGQVVKTG
+3767 TKGDHIPEGQVVKTG

-3850 NRSRVV
+3850 NSSRVV

-3951 TLDGTVPKSLFLVQ
+3951 TLDGTVPSSLFLVQ

-4046 TKNNITVP
+4046 TKKNITVP

-4169 YRIELATSRR
+4169 YRIELATPRR

>member
-1 MKLRTRVVAATLT
+1 MKLRTRVAAAVLT
-14 AAMALQMPLTA
+14 AAMTLQMPLAA
-25 FAQEVA
+25 FAQDSNPVTQEG
-31 AVNTENSGNIVI
+31 ESSGNIVV
-43 VDENGNQKTITP
+43 VDENGNQKT
-55 EEFNELNNA
+55 
-64 DAAEESSTAE
+64 
-74 VPALTPEQKVEPE
+74 VTPEQLNEMNSNDGTQTPALEQTVEPTAEQETTTEQPTQEQEGEEDPAPAE
-87 KGIDETV
+87 KSDTEKEPVLIETP
-94 DAEES
+94 DAE
-99 ENTQQA
+99 TA
-105 PEADATES
+105 
-113 QPEEAPPAE
+113 EEPAE
-122 GGAEEQQ
+122 TTKL
-129 EVAVQE
+129 E
-135 NVIYWNPG
+135 NAIYWNPG

-328 ELSRLQLVMAPYADE
+328 ELSRLQLVMAPCADE

-412 KTASGQT
+412 RTASGQT
-419 YSAGDDSYDGSTEN
+419 YNAGDDSYDGSTEN

-439 KKAIEAASVHKATI
+439 KKAIAAASVQKATI

-479 RLAPEDKVEDEIK
+479 RLAPEENIQYEIK

-521 QVETESTLHSGD
+521 QVETESTLYSGD

-556 VGLTFDNTPNAAN
+556 VGLTFDNTPNAAH
-569 APAPI
+569 APTPI
-574 QVMDKTASAHI
+574 QVMDNTASANI
-585 YCTGIGAAPQWYATK
+585 YCIGIGAAPQWYATK
-600 LVTATPELIAQC
+600 LVTATAELIAQC
-612 GGKQATGEH
+612 GGEQATGEH
-621 LLKNVDLETANKLL
+621 LLKNFDLETANKLL
-635 VAQGGVSEV
+635 VAQGGVSDV

-678 DPDRGDDGNLG
+678 DPDRGDDSNLG

-704 VVETQQKKLLQ
+704 VVEAQQKTLLQ
-715 MRTDLKGDLT
+715 MRTDLKGTLT
-725 KEQLDEKYPLP
+725 KAELDEKYPLP
-736 SVIYACSPIKIT
+736 SVIYACSPIKVT
-748 KDDQWDWSAIQNF
+748 ADEQWDWSKIQNF
-761 ADEAGELHT
+761 ADETGELHT
-770 ITLQAHEEPSLK
+770 ITLQAHEEPGLK

-806 MGKDVRI
+806 MGEDVRI

-828 TTSQLQSREAQVTCN
+828 TTSQLQSREVQVTCN
-843 RNAVNVIGKAKLV
+843 RNAVNVIGNAKLV

-867 PEGLPQDSY
+867 PEGLTQDSY

-913 ADWNGQLTG
+913 AGWKGQLTG

-944 GNRSGQEGAGIYLV
+944 GNRSGQEGAGIYLL
-958 NNANFEMNGG
+958 NQANFEMNGG

-984 QNNATVQIN
+984 QDYATVQIN

-1013 SSYTSS
+1013 SGYTSS

-1044 GNDGDCLIQNNTS
+1044 GNNDDCLIQYNTS
-1057 NGGSVYGIGVGA
+1057 NGSNVYGIGVGA

-1084 YPDVSATSS
+1084 YPDVLATGS

-1115 IQNNGRQEAA
+1115 IQNNGRQGEA
-1125 DSTAMRYLGGNGGG
+1125 DSTAMRYMSSQGGG

-1146 SFVTPQGVTI
+1146 SFVTLQGVTI
-1156 KNVKISGNK
+1156 KNVKINGNK
-1165 ACYGGGIYSESYWAN
+1165 AGYGGGIYSTNYWSN
-1180 SGGDLTYDHKVLIQN
+1180 SGSDFTYDHKILIQN
-1195 VEIDS
+1195 VVIDS
-1200 NIARLYGG
+1200 NIARLHGG
-1208 GIYTTSGDTY
+1208 GIYTTKSYTY

-1223 LLNVIVTNNKTLG
+1223 LQDVIVTNNRALG
-1236 VYSPSAGGGIYGG
+1236 LYSGSAGGGIYGG

-1254 GLTVKDNS
+1254 GLTVKGNS

-1285 SYYNG
+1285 AYYNG

-1313 GGGIYNNSAASDSK
+1313 GGGIYNNSVASDSK
-1327 SNRFGLTLTGTTSVT
+1327 SNRFGLTLTGTTRVA

-1351 MGGGIYNNS
+1351 MGGGIYNNNS
-1360 PLTLNAAVEWNNTA
+1360 PLTLNAAVEWRNTA
-1374 EGISDNTNGTPAGSN
+1374 EGIPANTNGIPAGSN

-1454 PLPAGK
+1454 PLPTDK

-1536 FAPVPDTKDTTLTNM
+1536 FAPVPDTKDTALTNM

-1564 GDDSNTG
+1564 GDDNNSG

-1696 LSGKNVNLN
+1696 LNGGNVNLN

-1737 TEKDPDNDEK
+1737 TDKDSVNDEK

-1759 GTVCGDLIYGKD
+1759 GTACSYLIYGTN

-1813 VTMMNSAKISGNSS
+1813 VTLKNSAKISGIT
-1827 SNSNRSNAV
+1827 SNNGSREYAV
-1836 YISNPTNEITLRMQ
+1836 GIVSPTKKVAFLMQ
-1850 DSAAIQYVSNAL
+1850 DAAKIQYVGHGLYLSSPSQ
-1862 KVYGSK
+1862 GCS
-1868 ADSAIEMVNSATM
+1868 IEMRDTAEVQYVNYGLYLYNPYGKSTVSLKNNANIKYATG
-1881 QSVSYGIS
+1881 Y
-1889 MENPQKKATI
+1889 
-1899 SMKDDAAI
+1899 AI
-1907 QSASSYGI
+1907 CKSN
-1915 YKYGSGSA
+1915 SGNTD
-1923 SKTIITLSENAQI
+1923 SKTTITLSENAQVY
-1936 KATGSSSDG
+1936 TSDSSSYG
-1945 IYVSDSYASNQTE
+1945 IYVGDSYQNNKTEVDLINNSSVNGNNAGIYLEGSYTAAAITMSDSAYVNYLYDKRSAST
-1958 INLTSKCNVSGYEA
+1958 A
-1972 GIALSSS
+1972 
-1979 AAARITMC
+1979 
-1987 DNAYASKLS
+1987 
-1996 DYRSSSGIRASL
+1996 RASL
-2008 NMSDTAKLGSIYRR
+2008 VMNDTAKLGRLYR
-2022 YAGSL
+2022 YYMGSM
-2027 DVTMLDQTAIPG
+2027 DVTMFDQTQITGTIDSYQLG
-2039 SVMTY
+2039 ST
-2044 QGSYYSA
+2044 
-2051 YGSLNLVMGT
+2051 YGSLNLVMGRED
-2061 KGGTDTP
+2061 GTDSP
-2068 TIGGNIS
+2068 TIGGYIS
-2075 EHDGR
+2075 EHNGR
-2080 MKITMYAKSIIT
+2080 MKITMYGNAKINN
-2092 GNVCFDGLSSN
+2092 NVRFDGLTSK
-2103 LSNDGIDKYGIE
+2103 LSNDGMEKYGIE
-2115 MYDDAQI
+2115 MFDNAQI
-2122 VTSSYVSRS
+2122 VASSYISS
-2131 EYVSVLMQTMDQG
+2131 GEYASVMMRTMDYY
-2144 SGSDRWYSYWNTS
+2144 SGSTRYYSRWSNY
-2157 TPFAITLHDNAVI
+2157 TPFAITLHDNSVI
-2170 KNNQS
+2170 KYTS
-2175 SASTTMVIGFLN
+2175 SGRVIGFY
-2187 HNNRTLTMGT
+2187 NNNNVTDTMGT
-2197 DQTITLKDK
+2197 DQTITLQDN
-2206 SSLQGGGVHGV
+2206 SSLQGGGINGI
-2217 IGSELSAGTTSTPR
+2217 IGSELAAGTTGTPR
-2231 IGTVKIEDN
+2231 IGTVQIEDN
-2240 AYVTSSYTTT
+2240 AYVTSSYTTN

-2268 SKPIPAMVKDT
+2268 SKQIPAMVKDT

-2314 DPKKNPTPI
+2314 DPNKNPTPI

-2336 KFRLQLRDT
+2336 KYRLQLRDT

-2354 NGIIPIVNVTDAS
+2354 NGIIPIANVTDAS

-2390 TANGTIDLSRPM
+2390 TANKTIDLSRPM

-2467 LTNSKTKETWTPR
+2467 LTNSKTKETWTPK
-2480 VRRNSGSFYTYPMVS
+2480 VRRNSGGLYTYPMVS
-2495 VNMTANFHDIT
+2495 VNMNANFHDIT

-2516 NTTMRNCGFSL
+2516 NTTMQSCGFSL
-2527 LYIGGG
+2527 LYISGG

-2538 QNTVLTNVDYTQPN
+2538 QNTVLTNVDYTQPS
-2552 GTYFANK
+2552 GSYFANN

-2582 IENIKVNRY
+2582 IENIKVNGY
-2591 QRNSD
+2591 NRNSD
-2596 SYGESD
+2596 GSN
-2602 YYYNATYSDVSI
+2602 YYYNYTYADVSV
-2614 VSVRNAATLEM
+2614 VSVRERATLEM
-2625 NSGAVRNNELQTS
+2625 NDGAIQNNSLS
-2638 NNYSVYSSQNSQAII
+2638 FASYSYPMASQNAQAII
-2653 SVMAAN
+2653 SVMGST
-2659 FTLNGGEIEGNKL
+2659 FTLNGGEIAE
-2672 NSGYSYNYILKGIIT
+2672 NSLQSKSSYYIPKGTIT
-2687 VTGNSYYSSN
+2687 ITGNSYNSYAYGTVVMNGGQIRDNVCIAS
-2697 YSTFLMSGGD
+2697 SGGNAGGAITI
-2707 VSGNT
+2707 GN
-2712 SLGYDSSTVAVGN
+2712 YDTIGSNSS
-2725 HYTNYHSNYY
+2725 YTRT
-2735 NKAEDT
+2735 E
-2741 RNSKNNFRM
+2741 KNNFRM
-2750 LGGTIRDNRSNSH
+2750 NGGTITGNRATYY
-2763 PAMYIDYGYA
+2763 PAMYVCYGSA

-2806 VDSYKNVSRLILEG
+2806 VNSYRNVSRLILEG
-2820 GGCQIDDGIYTSSYP
+2820 GGCQIDDGIYTASYP

-2909 EDNCIV
+2909 ENNCIV

-2930 TSINMNTGAVT
+2930 TRIDMNTGAVT

-2971 PDSVEGGSW
+2971 PDSVEGSSW
-2980 GSQHNTYLNYYIVY
+2980 SSQHNAYLNYYIVY

-3004 KGNYTLPTSGYYTAG
+3004 KGSYTLPTSGNYTAG
-3019 KIKVPNKVAGD
+3019 KITVPNNIAGD

-3049 ITNSGE
+3049 ITNSGK

-3066 HLLDLTNNGNVTLQN
+3066 HLLDLTNNGKVTLQN

-3111 LDNTVLANNFANGN
+3111 LDNTVLANNFANGS

-3144 RIEAGGTLTMAG
+3144 RIAAGGKLTMAG

-3168 AIYVDEAANKVG
+3168 AIYVDEAENKVG

-3186 KPQIDGSIYLVG
+3186 KAQIDGSIYLVG
-3198 NKTVVNADKSYLPA
+3198 NKTVVNADKSYSPA
-3212 SGVNIALQH
+3212 SGVSIALQH
-3221 DYSGREVAVMTDGT
+3221 DYNGREVAVMTDGT
-3235 KMDSEHQK
+3235 TMDSEHQK

-3261 DEPHKLLLFLKS
+3261 DEPNKLLLFLKS

-3325 VEKGETVKL
+3325 VEKGQTVKL

-3349 LYTNILGE
+3349 LYTNPSGV

-3387 ASNKSMIFDVQGT
+3387 ASNKSMIFDVLGT

-3408 DGHSRELEDAKKNW
+3408 DGHSRELEDAQKKW

-3468 NKAKTQLLPTAPGI
+3468 NKAKTKMLPTAPGI
-3482 VEGCSAG
+3482 AEGCSAG
-3489 LEILSDAN
+3489 LEILSDAT

-3555 DAETVK
+3555 DPETVK

-3646 AVYIDPVNGND
+3646 AVYIDPVKGND

-3672 KAFNQIK
+3672 RAFNQIK

-3685 LYIMNEVPIT
+3685 LYIMNEVPVR
-3695 TSVSLTHED
+3695 TSVSITHED

-3737 PDYLGSL
+3737 PDYLGAL
-3744 FAVKNGGELV
+3744 FAVENGGELV

-3767 TIGDHIPEGQVVKTG
+3767 TKGDHIPEGQVVKKG

-3818 ATLSGAET
+3818 ATLPGAET

-3856 PKTALSEQP
+3856 PKTELSEQP

-3951 TLDGTVPKSLFLVQ
+3951 KLDGTVPSSLFLVQ

-4034 ARVTVTSFTKQD
+4034 ARVTVTSFTQQD
-4046 TKNNITVP
+4046 TKDNITVP
-4054 LVAAKADLNNKTD
+4054 LVAAKTDLNNKTD

-4078 ETSAVGNRFASI
+4078 ETLAAGNKFASI
-4090 SETPLTTAMNELELG
+4090 SETPLTTAMSEQELG
-4105 VLSAG
+4105 VLKAG

-4127 AYMDNSF
+4127 TYMDNSF

-4169 YRIELATSRR
+4169 YRIELATPRR

>member
-74 VPALTPEQKVEPE
+74 VPALTPEPKVEPE

-122 GGAEEQQ
+122 GAAEEQQ

-276 SFVLDFCAQESAKA
+276 SFVLDFCAQESVKA

-370 DAAVMTAN
+370 GAAVMTAN

-412 KTASGQT
+412 RIASGQT

-439 KKAIEAASVHKATI
+439 KKAIAAASVQKATI

-479 RLAPEDKVEDEIK
+479 RLAPEENIQYEIQ

-521 QVETESTLHSGD
+521 QVETESTLYSGD

-556 VGLTFDNTPNAAN
+556 VGLTFDNTPNAAH

-574 QVMDKTASAHI
+574 QVMDNTASANI
-585 YCTGIGAAPQWYATK
+585 YCFGIGAAPQWYATK
-600 LVTATPELIAQC
+600 LVTATAELITQC
-612 GGKQATGEH
+612 GGEQATGEH
-621 LLKNVDLETANKLL
+621 LLKNFDLETANKLL

-654 ADSNMTELQ
+654 ADSNMIELQ

-678 DPDRGDDGNLG
+678 DPDRGDDTNLG

-704 VVETQQKKLLQ
+704 VVEAQQKTLLQ
-715 MRTDLKGDLT
+715 MRTDLKDTLT
-725 KEQLDEKYPLP
+725 KAELDEKYPLP
-736 SVIYACSPIKIT
+736 SVIYACSPIKVT
-748 KDDQWDWSAIQNF
+748 SDEQWDWSKIQNF

-770 ITLQAHEEPSLK
+770 ITLQAHEEPGLK

-843 RNAVNVIGKAKLV
+843 RNAVNVIGNAKLV

-907 GTLEID
+907 DTLEID
-913 ADWNGQLTG
+913 AGWNGQLTG

-1044 GNDGDCLIQNNTS
+1044 GNNDDCLIQNNMS

-1084 YPDVSATSS
+1084 YPDVSGGSS
-1093 NSEYGAGIGIYQAKQ
+1093 NGEYGAGIGIFQAKQ

-1115 IQNNGRQEAA
+1115 IQNNGRQGEA
-1125 DSTAMRYLGGNGGG
+1125 DSTAMRYLNSYGGG

-1165 ACYGGGIYSESYWAN
+1165 ACYGGGIYSKSYWAN
-1180 SGGDLTYDHKVLIQN
+1180 SGRDLTYDHKVLIQN

-1236 VYSPSAGGGIYGG
+1236 VYSGSAGGGIYGG

-1262 AETNAPIN
+1262 AETNAPIS

-1285 SYYNG
+1285 AYYNG

-1342 NNTAEGPKG
+1342 KNTAEGPKG
-1351 MGGGIYNNS
+1351 MGGGIYNSS

-1580 FDVAKQRLQTYVA
+1580 FDVAKQRLQTYAA

-1629 GLQRYIDAET
+1629 GLQRYIDAEK

-1659 PMFKVTDGTLTLK
+1659 SMFKVTDGTLTLK

-1737 TEKDPDNDEK
+1737 TERDTVNDEK

-1759 GTVCGDLIYGKD
+1759 GTVCSYLIYGTN

-1813 VTMMNSAKISGNSS
+1813 VTLKDNAKISGITS
-1827 SNSNRSNAV
+1827 SNGSRQYAV
-1836 YISNPTNEITLRMQ
+1836 YIGSPTKKVAFLMQ
-1850 DSAAIQYVSNAL
+1850 GAAEIQYVR
-1862 KVYGSK
+1862 YGLYLS
-1868 ADSAIEMVNSATM
+1868 SPRQGCTIEMRDTAGVQYVSSGLYLYGPYGNSTVSLKNNANIKYATDYAIIK
-1881 QSVSYGIS
+1881 SY
-1889 MENPQKKATI
+1889 
-1899 SMKDDAAI
+1899 
-1907 QSASSYGI
+1907 
-1915 YKYGSGSA
+1915 SGNTD
-1923 SKTIITLSENAQI
+1923 SKTTITLSENAQVYTS
-1936 KATGSSSDG
+1936 ASGSYG
-1945 IYVSDSYASNQTE
+1945 IYVYDNYQNNKTKVDS
-1958 INLTSKCNVSGYEA
+1958 INNSSVSGYSA
-1972 GIALSSS
+1972 GIYLDGYST
-1979 AAARITMC
+1979 AAAITMS
-1987 DNAYASKLS
+1987 DSAYVNYLYDRRSASTA
-1996 DYRSSSGIRASL
+1996 RASL
-2008 NMSDTAKLGSIYRR
+2008 VMNDTAKLGRLYR
-2022 YAGSL
+2022 YYMGSM
-2027 DVTMLDQTAIPG
+2027 DVTMFDQTQITG
-2039 SVMTY
+2039 NIYSD
-2044 QGSYYSA
+2044 QGSSV
-2051 YGSLNLVMGT
+2051 YGSLNLVMGRQ
-2061 KGGTDTP
+2061 GGTDSP
-2068 TIGGNIS
+2068 TIGGYIS
-2075 EHDGR
+2075 EYCGR
-2080 MKITMYAKSIIT
+2080 MKITMYGNAKINN
-2092 GNVCFDGLSSN
+2092 NVRFDGLTSK

-2115 MYDDAQI
+2115 MFDNAQI
-2122 VTSSYVSRS
+2122 VASSYISSGEYASVMMRTMDYYSGSTHYVSRWS
-2131 EYVSVLMQTMDQG
+2131 A
-2144 SGSDRWYSYWNTS
+2144 N
-2157 TPFAITLHDNAVI
+2157 TPFAITLHDNSVI
-2170 KNNQS
+2170 KYTS
-2175 SASTTMVIGFLN
+2175 SGRVIGFY
-2187 HNNRTLTMGT
+2187 NNNSVTDTMGT
-2197 DQTITLKDK
+2197 DQTITLQDD
-2206 SSLQGGGVHGV
+2206 SSLQGGGINGI
-2217 IGSELSAGTTSTPR
+2217 IGSELAAGTTGTPR
-2231 IGTVKIEDN
+2231 IGTVQIKDN

-2314 DPKKNPTPI
+2314 DPNKNPTPI
-2323 TLTSAIPDGTAES
+2323 TLTSAIPDDTAES
-2336 KFRLQLRDT
+2336 KYRLQLRDT

-2354 NGIIPIVNVTDAS
+2354 NGIIRIVNVTDAS

-2390 TANGTIDLSRPM
+2390 TTNGTIDLSRPM
-2402 NVYLSTNGDDAYDG
+2402 NVYLSINGNDAYDG
-2416 SSPARAVRTFKRAKD
+2416 SSPARAVRTFKRAKA

-2467 LTNSKTKETWTPR
+2467 LTNSKTKETWTPK
-2480 VRRNSGSFYTYPMVS
+2480 VRRNSGGLYTYPMVS
-2495 VNMTANFHDIT
+2495 VNMNANFHDIT
-2506 LDGGGNEVSF
+2506 LDGGGNEVGF
-2516 NTTMRNCGFSL
+2516 NTTMRGCGFSL

-2538 QNTVLTNVDYTQPN
+2538 QNTVLTNVDYTQPG

-2559 SLGGGFAL
+2559 SNGGGFAL

-2638 NNYSVYSSQNSQAII
+2638 NNYTAYSSQNSQAII

-2672 NSGYSYNYILKGIIT
+2672 YSGHSFNYILKGIIT

-2725 HYTNYHSNYY
+2725 HYTNYYGSNY
-2735 NKAEDT
+2735 NRSEDT
-2741 RNSKNNFRM
+2741 RNSRNNFRM

-2909 EDNCIV
+2909 ENNCIV

-2941 AASGVNTTDLGRRPD
+2941 AASGVNTTDLGRCPD

-2980 GSQHNTYLNYYIVY
+2980 SSQHNTYLNYYIVY

-3019 KIKVPNKVAGD
+3019 KIKVPNKVADD

-3111 LDNTVLANNFANGN
+3111 LDNTVLANNFANGS
-3125 RPAGEDLTPLPMT
+3125 RPTGEDLPPSPMT

-3168 AIYVDEAANKVG
+3168 AIYVNEVDNKVG

-3408 DGHSRELEDAKKNW
+3408 DGHSRELEDAQKNW

-3489 LEILSDAN
+3489 LEILSNAT

-3555 DAETVK
+3555 DDETVK

-3712 TMPNTKHLMIRRYAK
+3712 IMPNTKHLMIRRYAK

-3767 TIGDHIPEGQVVKTG
+3767 TKGDHIPEGQVVKKG

-3818 ATLSGAET
+3818 ATLSGVET

-3884 GGIANSEHPTDFI
+3884 GGIAKSEHPTDFI

-4046 TKNNITVP
+4046 TKDNITVP

-4078 ETSAVGNRFASI
+4078 ETSAVGNKFASI

>member
-1 MKLRTRVVAATLT
+1 MKLRTRVAAAVLT
-14 AAMALQMPLTA
+14 AAMTLQMPLAA
-25 FAQEVA
+25 FAQDSNPVTQEG
-31 AVNTENSGNIVI
+31 ESSGNIVV
-43 VDENGNQKTITP
+43 VDENGNQKT
-55 EEFNELNNA
+55 
-64 DAAEESSTAE
+64 
-74 VPALTPEQKVEPE
+74 VTPEQLNEMNSNDGTQTPALEQTVEPTAEQETTTEQPTQEQEGEEDPAPAE
-87 KGIDETV
+87 KSDTEKEPVLIETP
-94 DAEES
+94 DAE
-99 ENTQQA
+99 TA
-105 PEADATES
+105 
-113 QPEEAPPAE
+113 EEPAE
-122 GGAEEQQ
+122 TTKL
-129 EVAVQE
+129 E
-135 NVIYWNPG
+135 NAIYWNPG

-213 AWDGRDYDSD
+213 TWDGRDYDSD

-328 ELSRLQLVMAPYADE
+328 ELSRLQLVMAPCADE

-370 DAAVMTAN
+370 DAAVMMAN

-412 KTASGQT
+412 RTASGQT

-439 KKAIEAASVHKATI
+439 KKAIAAASVQKATI

-479 RLAPEDKVEDEIK
+479 RLAPEENIQYEIQ

-521 QVETESTLHSGD
+521 QVETESTLYSGD

-556 VGLTFDNTPNAAN
+556 VGLTFDNTPNAAH
-569 APAPI
+569 APTPI
-574 QVMDKTASAHI
+574 QVMDNTASANI
-585 YCTGIGAAPQWYATK
+585 YCIGIGAAPQWYATK
-600 LVTATPELIAQC
+600 LVTATAELIAQC
-612 GGKQATGEH
+612 GGEQATGEH
-621 LLKNVDLETANKLL
+621 LLKNFDLETANKWL
-635 VAQGGVSEV
+635 VAQGGVSDV

-678 DPDRGDDGNLG
+678 DPERGDDSNLG

-704 VVETQQKKLLQ
+704 VVEAQKKTLLQ
-715 MRTDLKGDLT
+715 MRTDLKDTLT
-725 KEQLDEKYPLP
+725 KAELDEKYPLP
-736 SVIYACSPIKIT
+736 SVIYACSPIKVT
-748 KDDQWDWSAIQNF
+748 SDEQWDWSKIQNF

-770 ITLQAHEEPSLK
+770 ITLQAHEEPGLK

-828 TTSQLQSREAQVTCN
+828 TTSQLQSREVQVTCN
-843 RNAVNVIGKAKLV
+843 RNAVNVIGNAKLV

-867 PEGLPQDSY
+867 PEGLTQDSY

-913 ADWNGQLTG
+913 AGWNGQLTG

-958 NNANFEMNGG
+958 NQANFEMNGG

-984 QNNATVQIN
+984 QDYATVQIN

-1013 SSYTSS
+1013 SGYTSS

-1044 GNDGDCLIQNNTS
+1044 GNNDDCLIQYNTS
-1057 NGGSVYGIGVGA
+1057 NGSNVYGIGVGA

-1084 YPDVSATSS
+1084 YPDVLATGS

-1115 IQNNGRQEAA
+1115 IQNNGRQGEA
-1125 DSTAMRYLGGNGGG
+1125 DSTAMRYMSSQGGG

-1146 SFVTPQGVTI
+1146 SFVTLQGVTI
-1156 KNVKISGNK
+1156 KNVKINGNK
-1165 ACYGGGIYSESYWAN
+1165 AGYGGGIYSTNYWAN
-1180 SGGDLTYDHKVLIQN
+1180 NGSDFTYDHKILIQN
-1195 VEIDS
+1195 VVIDS
-1200 NIARLYGG
+1200 NIARLHGG
-1208 GIYTTSGDTY
+1208 GIYTTKSYTY

-1223 LLNVIVTNNKTLG
+1223 LQDVIVTNNRALG
-1236 VYSPSAGGGIYGG
+1236 LYSGSAGGGIYGG

-1254 GLTVKDNS
+1254 GLTVKGNS

-1285 SYYNG
+1285 AYYNG

-1313 GGGIYNNSAASDSK
+1313 GGGIFNNSAASDSK

-1342 NNTAEGPKG
+1342 KNTAEGPKG

-1360 PLTLNAAVEWNNTA
+1360 PLTLNAAAEWRNTA
-1374 EGISDNTNGTPAGSN
+1374 EGISANTNGTPAGSN

-1536 FAPVPDTKDTTLTNM
+1536 FAPVPETKDTTLTNM

-1696 LSGKNVNLN
+1696 LNGGNVNLN

-1737 TEKDPDNDEK
+1737 TDKDSVNDEK

-1759 GTVCGDLIYGKD
+1759 GTACSYLIYGTN

-1800 AQGIYINSGAGAN
+1800 AQGIYIKSGAGAN
-1813 VTMMNSAKISGNSS
+1813 VTLKNSAKISGIT
-1827 SNSNRSNAV
+1827 SNNGSREYAV
-1836 YISNPTNEITLRMQ
+1836 GIDSPTKKVAFLMQ
-1850 DSAAIQYVSNAL
+1850 DAAKIQYVRHGLYLSSPSQ
-1862 KVYGSK
+1862 GCS
-1868 ADSAIEMVNSATM
+1868 IEMRDTAEVQYVNYGLYLYNPYGKSTVSLKNNANIKYATG
-1881 QSVSYGIS
+1881 Y
-1889 MENPQKKATI
+1889 
-1899 SMKDDAAI
+1899 AI
-1907 QSASSYGI
+1907 CKSN
-1915 YKYGSGSA
+1915 SGNTD
-1923 SKTIITLSENAQI
+1923 SKTTITLSENAQVY
-1936 KATGSSSDG
+1936 TSDSSSYG
-1945 IYVSDSYASNQTE
+1945 IYVGDSYQNNKTEVDLINNSSVNGNNAGIYLEGSYTAAAITMSDSAYVNYLYDKRSAST
-1958 INLTSKCNVSGYEA
+1958 A
-1972 GIALSSS
+1972 
-1979 AAARITMC
+1979 
-1987 DNAYASKLS
+1987 
-1996 DYRSSSGIRASL
+1996 RASL
-2008 NMSDTAKLGSIYRR
+2008 VMNDTAKLGRLYR
-2022 YAGSL
+2022 YYMGSM
-2027 DVTMLDQTAIPG
+2027 DVTMFDQTQITGTIDSYQLG
-2039 SVMTY
+2039 ST
-2044 QGSYYSA
+2044 
-2051 YGSLNLVMGT
+2051 YGSLNLVMGRED
-2061 KGGTDTP
+2061 GTDSP
-2068 TIGGNIS
+2068 TIGGYIS
-2075 EHDGR
+2075 EHNGR
-2080 MKITMYAKSIIT
+2080 MKITMYGNAKINN
-2092 GNVCFDGLSSN
+2092 NVRFDGLTSK
-2103 LSNDGIDKYGIE
+2103 LSNDGMEKYGIE
-2115 MYDDAQI
+2115 MFDNAQI
-2122 VTSSYVSRS
+2122 VASSYISS
-2131 EYVSVLMQTMDQG
+2131 GEYASVMMRTMDYY
-2144 SGSDRWYSYWNTS
+2144 SGSIRYYSRWSNN
-2157 TPFAITLHDNAVI
+2157 TPFAITLHDNSVI
-2170 KNNQS
+2170 KYTS
-2175 SASTTMVIGFLN
+2175 SGRVIGFY
-2187 HNNRTLTMGT
+2187 NNNNVTDTMGT
-2197 DQTITLKDK
+2197 DQTITLQDN
-2206 SSLQGGGVHGV
+2206 SSLQGGGINGI

-2314 DPKKNPTPI
+2314 DPNKNPTPI
-2323 TLTSAIPDGTAES
+2323 TLTSAIPDDTAES
-2336 KFRLQLRDT
+2336 KYRLQLRDT

-2367 QYLKYFAMSVGL
+2367 QYLNYFAMSVGL

-2390 TANGTIDLSRPM
+2390 TTNGTIDLSRPM
-2402 NVYLSTNGDDAYDG
+2402 NVYLSTNGNDAYDG

-2467 LTNSKTKETWTPR
+2467 LTNSKTKETWTPK

-2506 LDGGGNEVSF
+2506 LDGGGNEVNF
-2516 NTTMRNCGFSL
+2516 NTTMRGCGFSL
-2527 LYIGGG
+2527 LYISGG

-2538 QNTVLTNVDYTQPN
+2538 QNTVLTNVDYTQPG

-2559 SLGGGFAL
+2559 SNGGGFAL

-2638 NNYSVYSSQNSQAII
+2638 NNYTAYSSQNSQAII

-2672 NSGYSYNYILKGIIT
+2672 YSGHSYNYILKGIIT

-2725 HYTNYHSNYY
+2725 HYTNYYGSNY
-2735 NKAEDT
+2735 NRSEDT
-2741 RNSKNNFRM
+2741 RNSRNNFRM

-2820 GGCQIDDGIYTSSYP
+2820 GGCQIDDGIYTASYP

-2874 PYAGNFDIRVNG
+2874 PYAVNFDIRVNG

-3004 KGNYTLPTSGYYTAG
+3004 KGSYTLPSGNYTAG
-3019 KIKVPNKVAGD
+3019 KIKEPNKVADD

-3055 TVNGESQYNYD
+3055 TVKGESQYNYD

-3081 IEIYGRRLTDGT
+3081 IEIYGRRLTDGI

-3111 LDNTVLANNFANGN
+3111 LENTVLANNFANGS

-3163 AVYGN
+3163 AIYGN
-3168 AIYVDEAANKVG
+3168 AIYVDEAENKVG

-3198 NKTVVNADKSYLPA
+3198 NKTVVNADKSYSPA
-3212 SGVNIALQH
+3212 SGVSIALQH
-3221 DYSGREVAVMTDGT
+3221 DYNGREVAVMTDGT
-3235 KMDSEHQK
+3235 TMDSEHQK

-3285 TNRDGMTADTA
+3285 TNRDGRTADTA

-3312 LNGVMVYVVNPIT
+3312 LNGVMVYIVNPIT
-3325 VEKGETVKL
+3325 VEKGKTVKL

-3349 LYTNILGE
+3349 LYTNIFGE

-3372 PKLSEGGTVPTGFTA
+3372 PKLSEGGTVPAGFTA

-3408 DGHSRELEDAKKNW
+3408 DGHSRELEDAQKNW

-3468 NKAKTQLLPTAPGI
+3468 NKAKTQMLPTALGI
-3482 VEGCSAG
+3482 AEGCSAG
-3489 LEILSDAN
+3489 LEILSDAT

-3555 DAETVK
+3555 DPETVK

-3646 AVYIDPVNGND
+3646 AVYIDPANGND

-3672 KAFNQIK
+3672 RAFNQIK

-3685 LYIMNEVPIT
+3685 LYIMNEVPIR
-3695 TSVSLTHED
+3695 TSVSITHED

-3744 FAVKNGGELV
+3744 FAVENGGELV

-3767 TIGDHIPEGQVVKTG
+3767 TKGDHIPEGQVVKKG

-3884 GGIANSEHPTDFI
+3884 GGIAKSEHPTDFI

-3919 LKYSVSVM
+3919 LEYSVSVM

-3951 TLDGTVPKSLFLVQ
+3951 TLDGTVPSSLFLVQ

-3991 GIHQTKSTAGADG
+3991 GIHQTKSTAGADD

-4034 ARVTVTSFTKQD
+4034 ARVTVTSFTQQD
-4046 TKNNITVP
+4046 TKGNITVP

-4078 ETSAVGNRFASI
+4078 ETSAVGNKFASI

-4169 YRIELATSRR
+4169 YRIELATPRR

>member
-1 MKLRTRVVAATLT
+1 MKLRTRVAAAVLT
-14 AAMALQMPLTA
+14 AAMTLQMPLAA
-25 FAQEVA
+25 FAQDSNPVTQEG
-31 AVNTENSGNIVI
+31 ESSGNIVV
-43 VDENGNQKTITP
+43 VDENGNQKT
-55 EEFNELNNA
+55 
-64 DAAEESSTAE
+64 
-74 VPALTPEQKVEPE
+74 VTPEQLNEMNSNDGTQTPALEQTVEPTAEQETTTEQPTQEQEGEEDPAPAE
-87 KGIDETV
+87 KSDTEKEPVLIETP
-94 DAEES
+94 DAE
-99 ENTQQA
+99 TA
-105 PEADATES
+105 
-113 QPEEAPPAE
+113 EEPAE
-122 GGAEEQQ
+122 TTKL
-129 EVAVQE
+129 E
-135 NVIYWNPG
+135 NAIYWNPG

-261 RDGVLT
+261 RNGVLT

-370 DAAVMTAN
+370 DVAVMMAN

-412 KTASGQT
+412 RTASGQT
-419 YSAGDDSYDGSTEN
+419 YNAGDDSYDGSTEN

-439 KKAIEAASVHKATI
+439 EKAIAAASIQKATI

-479 RLAPEDKVEDEIK
+479 RLAPEENIQYEIQ

-521 QVETESTLHSGD
+521 QVETESTLYSGD

-556 VGLTFDNTPNAAN
+556 VGLTFDNTPNAAH
-569 APAPI
+569 APTPI
-574 QVMDKTASAHI
+574 QVMDNTASANI
-585 YCTGIGAAPQWYATK
+585 YCIGIGAAPQWYATK
-600 LVTATPELIAQC
+600 LVTATAELIAQC
-612 GGKQATGEH
+612 GGEQATGEH
-621 LLKNVDLETANKLL
+621 LLKNFDLETANKLL
-635 VAQGGVSEV
+635 VAQGGVSDV

-678 DPDRGDDGNLG
+678 DPDRGDDSNLG

-704 VVETQQKKLLQ
+704 VVEAQQKTLLQ
-715 MRTDLKGDLT
+715 MRTDLKGTLT
-725 KEQLDEKYPLP
+725 KAELDEKYPLP
-736 SVIYACSPIKIT
+736 SVIYACSPIKVT
-748 KDDQWDWSAIQNF
+748 ADEQWDWSKIQNF

-770 ITLQAHEEPSLK
+770 ITLQAHEEPGLK

-806 MGKDVRI
+806 MGEDVRI

-867 PEGLPQDSY
+867 PEGLTQDSY
-876 TFRTNPG
+876 AFRTNPG

-913 ADWNGQLTG
+913 AGWNGQLTG

-958 NNANFEMNGG
+958 NQANFEMNGG

-984 QNNATVQIN
+984 QDYATVQIN

-1013 SSYTSS
+1013 SGYTSS

-1044 GNDGDCLIQNNTS
+1044 GNNDDCLIQYNTS
-1057 NGGSVYGIGVGA
+1057 NGSNVYGIGVGA

-1084 YPDVSATSS
+1084 YPDVLATGS

-1115 IQNNGRQEAA
+1115 IQNNGRQGEA
-1125 DSTAMRYLGGNGGG
+1125 DSTAMRYMSSQGGG

-1146 SFVTPQGVTI
+1146 SFVTLQGVTI
-1156 KNVKISGNK
+1156 KNVKINGNK
-1165 ACYGGGIYSESYWAN
+1165 AGYGGGIYSTNYWAN
-1180 SGGDLTYDHKVLIQN
+1180 NGSDFTYDHKILIQN
-1195 VEIDS
+1195 VVIDS
-1200 NIARLYGG
+1200 NIARLHGG
-1208 GIYTTSGDTY
+1208 GIYTTKSYTY

-1223 LLNVIVTNNKTLG
+1223 LQDVIVTNNRALG
-1236 VYSPSAGGGIYGG
+1236 LYSGSAGGGIYGG

-1254 GLTVKDNS
+1254 GLTVKGNS

-1285 SYYNG
+1285 AYYNG

-1313 GGGIYNNSAASDSK
+1313 GGGIFNNSAASDSK

-1342 NNTAEGPKG
+1342 KNTAEGPKG

-1360 PLTLNAAVEWNNTA
+1360 PLTLNAAAEWRNTA
-1374 EGISDNTNGTPAGSN
+1374 EGISANTNGTPAGSN

-1696 LSGKNVNLN
+1696 LNGGNVNLN

-1737 TEKDPDNDEK
+1737 TDKDSVNDEK

-1759 GTVCGDLIYGKD
+1759 GTACSYLIYGTN

-1800 AQGIYINSGAGAN
+1800 AQGIYIKSGAGAN
-1813 VTMMNSAKISGNSS
+1813 VTLKNSAKISGIT
-1827 SNSNRSNAV
+1827 SNNGSREYAV
-1836 YISNPTNEITLRMQ
+1836 GIDSPTKKVAFLMQ
-1850 DSAAIQYVSNAL
+1850 DAAKIQYVRHGLYLSSPSQ
-1862 KVYGSK
+1862 GCS
-1868 ADSAIEMVNSATM
+1868 IEMRDTAEVQYVNYGLYLYNPYGKSTVSLKNNANIKYATG
-1881 QSVSYGIS
+1881 Y
-1889 MENPQKKATI
+1889 
-1899 SMKDDAAI
+1899 AI
-1907 QSASSYGI
+1907 CKSN
-1915 YKYGSGSA
+1915 SGNTD
-1923 SKTIITLSENAQI
+1923 SKTTITLSENAQVY
-1936 KATGSSSDG
+1936 TSDSSSYG
-1945 IYVSDSYASNQTE
+1945 IYVGDSYQNNKTEVDLINNSSVNGNNAGIYLEGSYTAAAITMSDSAYVNYLYDKRSAST
-1958 INLTSKCNVSGYEA
+1958 A
-1972 GIALSSS
+1972 
-1979 AAARITMC
+1979 
-1987 DNAYASKLS
+1987 
-1996 DYRSSSGIRASL
+1996 RASL
-2008 NMSDTAKLGSIYRR
+2008 VMNDTAKLGRLYR
-2022 YAGSL
+2022 YYMGSM
-2027 DVTMLDQTAIPG
+2027 DVTMFDQTQITGTIDSYQLG
-2039 SVMTY
+2039 ST
-2044 QGSYYSA
+2044 
-2051 YGSLNLVMGT
+2051 YGSLNLVMGRED
-2061 KGGTDTP
+2061 GTDSP
-2068 TIGGNIS
+2068 TIGGYIS
-2075 EHDGR
+2075 EHNGR
-2080 MKITMYAKSIIT
+2080 MKITMYGNAKINN
-2092 GNVCFDGLSSN
+2092 NVRFDGLTSK
-2103 LSNDGIDKYGIE
+2103 LSNDGMEKYGIE
-2115 MYDDAQI
+2115 MFDNAQI
-2122 VTSSYVSRS
+2122 VASSYISS
-2131 EYVSVLMQTMDQG
+2131 GEYASVMMRTMDYY
-2144 SGSDRWYSYWNTS
+2144 SGSIRYYSRWSNN
-2157 TPFAITLHDNAVI
+2157 TPFAITLHDNSVI
-2170 KNNQS
+2170 KYTS
-2175 SASTTMVIGFLN
+2175 SGRVIGFY
-2187 HNNRTLTMGT
+2187 NNNNVTDTMGT
-2197 DQTITLKDK
+2197 DQTITLQDN
-2206 SSLQGGGVHGV
+2206 SSLQGGGINGI

-2314 DPKKNPTPI
+2314 DPNKNPTPI
-2323 TLTSAIPDGTAES
+2323 TLTSAIPEGTAES

-2354 NGIIPIVNVTDAS
+2354 NGALLGVTDAS
-2367 QYLKYFAMSVGL
+2367 KYLKYFAMSVGL

-2390 TANGTIDLSRPM
+2390 TANKTIDLSRPM

-2467 LTNSKTKETWTPR
+2467 LTNSKTKETWTPK
-2480 VRRNSGSFYTYPMVS
+2480 VRRNSGSLYTYPMVS

-2516 NTTMRNCGFSL
+2516 NTTMRGCGFSL
-2527 LYIGGG
+2527 LYISGG

-2538 QNTVLTNVDYTQPN
+2538 QNTVLTNVDYTQPG

-2559 SLGGGFAL
+2559 SNGGGFAL

-2602 YYYNATYSDVSI
+2602 YYYNATYADVSI

-2638 NNYSVYSSQNSQAII
+2638 NNYTAYSSQNSQAII

-2672 NSGYSYNYILKGIIT
+2672 NSGYSNSYILKGIIT

-2712 SLGYDSSTVAVGN
+2712 SLGSYSSTVAVGN
-2725 HYTNYHSNYY
+2725 HYTDYHSNNY
-2735 NKAEDT
+2735 NRGEDT
-2741 RNSKNNFRM
+2741 RNSRNNFRM
-2750 LGGTIRDNRSNSH
+2750 LGGTIRDNRSNSY

-2806 VDSYKNVSRLILEG
+2806 VNNYKNVSRLILEG

-2980 GSQHNTYLNYYIVY
+2980 SSRHNTYLNYYIVY

-3004 KGNYTLPTSGYYTAG
+3004 KGSYTLPSGNYTAG
-3019 KIKVPNKVAGD
+3019 KIKEPNKVAD
-3030 ITYSM
+3030 NITYSM

-3055 TVNGESQYNYD
+3055 TVKGERQYNYD

-3111 LDNTVLANNFANGN
+3111 LDNTVLANNFANGS

-3163 AVYGN
+3163 AIYGN
-3168 AIYVDEAANKVG
+3168 AIYVDEAENKVG

-3198 NKTVVNADKSYLPA
+3198 NKTVVNADKSYSPA
-3212 SGVNIALQH
+3212 SGVSIALQH
-3221 DYSGREVAVMTDGT
+3221 DYNGREVAVMTDGT
-3235 KMDSEHQK
+3235 TMDSEHQK

-3306 LKVQQG
+3306 LNGQKD

-3325 VEKGETVKL
+3325 VKEGETVKL

-3372 PKLSEGGTVPTGFTA
+3372 PKLSEGGTVPAGFTA

-3408 DGHSRELEDAKKNW
+3408 DGHSRELEDAQKNW

-3468 NKAKTQLLPTAPGI
+3468 NKAKTKMLPTAPGI
-3482 VEGCSAG
+3482 AEGCSAG
-3489 LEILSDAN
+3489 LEILSDAT

-3555 DAETVK
+3555 DPETVK

-3583 VLMRDAYNG
+3583 VLMSDAYNG

-3646 AVYIDPVNGND
+3646 AVYIDPANGND

-3672 KAFNQIK
+3672 RAFNQIK

-3685 LYIMNEVPIT
+3685 LYIMNEVPIK
-3695 TSVSLTHED
+3695 TSVSITHED

-3727 PDTKDSAYNK
+3727 PDTKDSAYNI
-3737 PDYLGSL
+3737 PDYLGAL
-3744 FAVKNGGELV
+3744 FAVENGGELV

-3767 TIGDHIPEGQVVKTG
+3767 TKGDHIPEGQVVKTG

-3951 TLDGTVPKSLFLVQ
+3951 TLDGTVPSSLFLVQ

-3991 GIHQTKSTAGADG
+3991 GIHQTKSTAGADD

-4034 ARVTVTSFTKQD
+4034 ARVTVTSFTQQD
-4046 TKNNITVP
+4046 TKGNITVP

-4078 ETSAVGNRFASI
+4078 ETSAVGNKFASI

-4169 YRIELATSRR
+4169 YRIELATPRR

>member
-1 MKLRTRVVAATLT
+1 MKLRTRVAAAVLT
-14 AAMALQMPLTA
+14 AAMTLQMPLAA
-25 FAQEVA
+25 FAQDSNPVTQEG
-31 AVNTENSGNIVI
+31 ESSGNIVV
-43 VDENGNQKTITP
+43 VDENGNQKT
-55 EEFNELNNA
+55 
-64 DAAEESSTAE
+64 
-74 VPALTPEQKVEPE
+74 VTPEQLNEMNSSDGTQTPALEQTVEPTAEQETTTEQPTQEQEGEEDPAPAE
-87 KGIDETV
+87 KSDTEKEPVLIEIP
-94 DAEES
+94 DAE
-99 ENTQQA
+99 TA
-105 PEADATES
+105 
-113 QPEEAPPAE
+113 EEPAE
-122 GGAEEQQ
+122 TTKL
-129 EVAVQE
+129 E
-135 NVIYWNPG
+135 NAIYWNPG

-370 DAAVMTAN
+370 DVAVMMAN

-412 KTASGQT
+412 RTASGQT
-419 YSAGDDSYDGSTEN
+419 YNAGDDSYDGSTEN

-439 KKAIEAASVHKATI
+439 EKAIAAASVQKATI

-479 RLAPEDKVEDEIK
+479 RLAPEENIQYEIQ

-521 QVETESTLHSGD
+521 QVETESTLYSGD

-556 VGLTFDNTPNAAN
+556 VGLTFDNTPNAAH
-569 APAPI
+569 APTPI
-574 QVMDKTASAHI
+574 QVMDNTASANI
-585 YCTGIGAAPQWYATK
+585 YCIGIGAAPQWYATK
-600 LVTATPELIAQC
+600 LVTATAELIAQC
-612 GGKQATGEH
+612 GGEQATGEH
-621 LLKNVDLETANKLL
+621 LLKNFDLETANKLL
-635 VAQGGVSEV
+635 VAQGGVSDV

-678 DPDRGDDGNLG
+678 DPDRGDDSNLG

-704 VVETQQKKLLQ
+704 VVEAQQKTLLQ
-715 MRTDLKGDLT
+715 MRTDLKGTLT
-725 KEQLDEKYPLP
+725 KAELDEKYPLP
-736 SVIYACSPIKIT
+736 SVIYACSPIKVT
-748 KDDQWDWSAIQNF
+748 ADEQWDWSKIQNF

-770 ITLQAHEEPSLK
+770 ITLQAHEEPGLK

-806 MGKDVRI
+806 MGEDVRI

-867 PEGLPQDSY
+867 PEGLTQDSY
-876 TFRTNPG
+876 AFRTNPG

-913 ADWNGQLTG
+913 AGWNGQLTG

-958 NNANFEMNGG
+958 NQANFEMNGG

-984 QNNATVQIN
+984 QDYATVQIN

-1013 SSYTSS
+1013 SGYTSS

-1044 GNDGDCLIQNNTS
+1044 GNNDDCLIQYNTS
-1057 NGGSVYGIGVGA
+1057 NGSNVYGIGVGA

-1084 YPDVSATSS
+1084 YPDVLATGS

-1115 IQNNGRQEAA
+1115 IQNNGRQGEA
-1125 DSTAMRYLGGNGGG
+1125 DSTAMRYMSSQGGG

-1146 SFVTPQGVTI
+1146 SFVTLQGVTI
-1156 KNVKISGNK
+1156 KNVKINGNK
-1165 ACYGGGIYSESYWAN
+1165 AGYGGGIYSTNYWAN
-1180 SGGDLTYDHKVLIQN
+1180 NGSDFTYDHKILIQN
-1195 VEIDS
+1195 VVIDS
-1200 NIARLYGG
+1200 NIARLHGG
-1208 GIYTTSGDTY
+1208 GIYTTKSYTY

-1223 LLNVIVTNNKTLG
+1223 LQDVIVTNNRALG
-1236 VYSPSAGGGIYGG
+1236 LYSGSAGGGIYGG

-1254 GLTVKDNS
+1254 GLTVKGNS

-1285 SYYNG
+1285 AYYNG

-1313 GGGIYNNSAASDSK
+1313 GGGIFNNSAASDSK

-1342 NNTAEGPKG
+1342 KNTAEGPKG

-1360 PLTLNAAVEWNNTA
+1360 PLTLNAAAEWRNTA
-1374 EGISDNTNGTPAGSN
+1374 EGISANTNGTPAGSN

-1696 LSGKNVNLN
+1696 LNGGNVNLN

-1737 TEKDPDNDEK
+1737 TDKDSVNDEK

-1759 GTVCGDLIYGKD
+1759 GTACSYLIYGTN

-1800 AQGIYINSGAGAN
+1800 AQGIYIKSGAGAN
-1813 VTMMNSAKISGNSS
+1813 VTLKNSAKISGIT
-1827 SNSNRSNAV
+1827 SNNGSREYAV
-1836 YISNPTNEITLRMQ
+1836 GIDSPTKKVAFLMQ
-1850 DSAAIQYVSNAL
+1850 DAAKIQYVRHGLYLSSPSQ
-1862 KVYGSK
+1862 GCS
-1868 ADSAIEMVNSATM
+1868 IEMRDTAEVQYVNYGLYLYNPYGKSTVSLKNNANIKYATG
-1881 QSVSYGIS
+1881 Y
-1889 MENPQKKATI
+1889 
-1899 SMKDDAAI
+1899 AI
-1907 QSASSYGI
+1907 CKSN
-1915 YKYGSGSA
+1915 SGNTD
-1923 SKTIITLSENAQI
+1923 SKTTITLSENAQVY
-1936 KATGSSSDG
+1936 TSDSSSYG
-1945 IYVSDSYASNQTE
+1945 IYVGDSYQNNKTEVDLINNSSVNGNNAGIYLEGSYTAAAITMSDSAYVNYLYDKRSAST
-1958 INLTSKCNVSGYEA
+1958 A
-1972 GIALSSS
+1972 
-1979 AAARITMC
+1979 
-1987 DNAYASKLS
+1987 
-1996 DYRSSSGIRASL
+1996 RASL
-2008 NMSDTAKLGSIYRR
+2008 VMNDTAKLGRLYR
-2022 YAGSL
+2022 YYMGSM
-2027 DVTMLDQTAIPG
+2027 DVTMFDQTQITGTIDSYQLG
-2039 SVMTY
+2039 ST
-2044 QGSYYSA
+2044 
-2051 YGSLNLVMGT
+2051 YGSLNLVMGRE
-2061 KGGTDTP
+2061 GGTDSP
-2068 TIGGNIS
+2068 TIGGYIS
-2075 EHDGR
+2075 EHNGR
-2080 MKITMYAKSIIT
+2080 MKITMYGNAKINN
-2092 GNVCFDGLSSN
+2092 NVRFDGLTSK
-2103 LSNDGIDKYGIE
+2103 LSNDGMEKYGIE
-2115 MYDDAQI
+2115 MFDNAQI
-2122 VTSSYVSRS
+2122 VASSYISS
-2131 EYVSVLMQTMDQG
+2131 GEYASVMMRTMDYY
-2144 SGSDRWYSYWNTS
+2144 SGSIRYYSGWSNN
-2157 TPFAITLHDNAVI
+2157 TPFAITLHDNSVI
-2170 KNNQS
+2170 KYTS
-2175 SASTTMVIGFLN
+2175 SGRVIGFY
-2187 HNNRTLTMGT
+2187 NNNNVTDTMGT
-2197 DQTITLKDK
+2197 DQTITLQDN
-2206 SSLQGGGVHGV
+2206 SSLQGGGINGI

-2314 DPKKNPTPI
+2314 DPNKNPTPI
-2323 TLTSAIPDGTAES
+2323 TLTSAIPDDTAES
-2336 KFRLQLRDT
+2336 KYRLQLRDT

-2367 QYLKYFAMSVGL
+2367 QYLNYFAMSVGL

-2390 TANGTIDLSRPM
+2390 TTNGTIDLSRPM
-2402 NVYLSTNGDDAYDG
+2402 NVYLSTNGNDAYDG

-2467 LTNSKTKETWTPR
+2467 LTNSKTKETWTPK

-2516 NTTMRNCGFSL
+2516 NTTMRGCGFSL
-2527 LYIGGG
+2527 LYISGG

-2538 QNTVLTNVDYTQPN
+2538 QNTVLTNVDYTQPD

-2559 SLGGGFAL
+2559 SNGGGFAL

-2638 NNYSVYSSQNSQAII
+2638 NHYTAYSSQNSQAII

-2672 NSGYSYNYILKGIIT
+2672 NSGYSNSYILKGIIT

-2725 HYTNYHSNYY
+2725 HYTNYYGSNY
-2735 NKAEDT
+2735 NRSEDT
-2741 RNSKNNFRM
+2741 RNSRNNFRM

-2820 GGCQIDDGIYTSSYP
+2820 GGCQIDDGIYTASYP

-2867 ASLVSVA
+2867 ASLVSVP

-2909 EDNCIV
+2909 EDKCIV

-2956 NPVKTLDAAILIGQA
+2956 NPVKTLDAAILVGQA

-2980 GSQHNTYLNYYIVY
+2980 SSQHNTYLNYYIVY

-3004 KGNYTLPTSGYYTAG
+3004 KGSYTLPSGNYTAG
-3019 KIKVPNKVAGD
+3019 KIKEPNKVAD
-3030 ITYSM
+3030 NITYSM

-3055 TVNGESQYNYD
+3055 TVKGERQYNYD

-3111 LDNTVLANNFANGN
+3111 LDNTVLANNFANGS

-3163 AVYGN
+3163 AIYGN
-3168 AIYVDEAANKVG
+3168 AIYVDEAENKVG

-3198 NKTVVNADKSYLPA
+3198 NKTVVNADKSYSPA
-3212 SGVNIALQH
+3212 SGVSIALQH
-3221 DYSGREVAVMTDGT
+3221 DYNGREVAVMTDGT
-3235 KMDSEHQK
+3235 TMDSEHQK

-3285 TNRDGMTADTA
+3285 TNRDGRTADTA

-3312 LNGVMVYVVNPIT
+3312 LNGVMVYIVNPIT
-3325 VEKGETVKL
+3325 VEKGKTVKL

-3349 LYTNILGE
+3349 LYTNIFGE

-3372 PKLSEGGTVPTGFTA
+3372 PKLSEGGTVPAGFTA

-3408 DGHSRELEDAKKNW
+3408 DGHSRELEDAQKNW

-3468 NKAKTQLLPTAPGI
+3468 NKAKTQMLPTALGI
-3482 VEGCSAG
+3482 AEGCSAG
-3489 LEILSDAN
+3489 LEILSDAT

-3555 DAETVK
+3555 DPETVK

-3646 AVYIDPVNGND
+3646 AVYIDPANGND

-3672 KAFNQIK
+3672 RAFNQIK

-3685 LYIMNEVPIT
+3685 LYIMNEVPIR
-3695 TSVSLTHED
+3695 TSVSITHED

-3744 FAVKNGGELV
+3744 FAVENGGELV

-3767 TIGDHIPEGQVVKTG
+3767 TKGDHIPEGQVVKKG

-3951 TLDGTVPKSLFLVQ
+3951 KLDGTVPSSLFLVQ
-3965 AANQSNVLELQDWKF
+3965 AANQSNVLELQNWKF

-4034 ARVTVTSFTKQD
+4034 ARVTVTSFTQQD
-4046 TKNNITVP
+4046 TKGNITVP

-4078 ETSAVGNRFASI
+4078 ETSAVGNKFASI

-4169 YRIELATSRR
+4169 YRIELATPRR

>member
-1 MKLRTRVVAATLT
+1 MKLRTRVAAAVLT
-14 AAMALQMPLTA
+14 AAMTLQMPLAA
-25 FAQEVA
+25 FAQDSNPVTQEG
-31 AVNTENSGNIVI
+31 ESSGNIVV
-43 VDENGNQKTITP
+43 VDENGNQKT
-55 EEFNELNNA
+55 
-64 DAAEESSTAE
+64 
-74 VPALTPEQKVEPE
+74 VTPEQLNEMNSNDGTQTPALEQTVEPTAEQETTTEQPTQEQEGEEDPAPAE
-87 KGIDETV
+87 KSDTEKEPVLIETP
-94 DAEES
+94 DAE
-99 ENTQQA
+99 TA
-105 PEADATES
+105 
-113 QPEEAPPAE
+113 EEPAE
-122 GGAEEQQ
+122 TTKL
-129 EVAVQE
+129 E
-135 NVIYWNPG
+135 NAIYWNPG

-328 ELSRLQLVMAPYADE
+328 ELSRLQLVMAPCADE

-370 DAAVMTAN
+370 DAAVMMAN

-412 KTASGQT
+412 RTASGQT

-439 KKAIEAASVHKATI
+439 KKAIAAASVQKATI

-479 RLAPEDKVEDEIK
+479 HLAPEENIQYEIQ

-521 QVETESTLHSGD
+521 QVETESTLYSGD

-545 LAAGAQITGGY
+545 LASGAQITGGY
-556 VGLTFDNTPNAAN
+556 VCLTFDNTPNAAH
-569 APAPI
+569 APTQI
-574 QVMDKTASAHI
+574 QVMDNTASANI
-585 YCTGIGAAPQWYATK
+585 YCFGIGAAPQWYATK
-600 LVTATPELIAQC
+600 LVTATAELIAQC
-612 GGKQATGEH
+612 GGEQETGEH
-621 LLKNVDLETANKLL
+621 LLKNFDLETANKWL
-635 VAQGGVSEV
+635 VAQGGVSDV

-678 DPDRGDDGNLG
+678 DPERGDDSNLG

-704 VVETQQKKLLQ
+704 VVEAQQKTLLQ
-715 MRTDLKGDLT
+715 MRTDLKGTLT
-725 KEQLDEKYPLP
+725 KAELDEKYPLP
-736 SVIYACSPIKIT
+736 SVIYACSPIKVT
-748 KDDQWDWSAIQNF
+748 ADEQWDWSKIQNF

-770 ITLQAHEEPSLK
+770 ITLQAHEEPGLK

-806 MGKDVRI
+806 MGEDVRI

-867 PEGLPQDSY
+867 PEGLTQDSY
-876 TFRTNPG
+876 AFRTNPG

-913 ADWNGQLTG
+913 AGWNGQLTG

-958 NNANFEMNGG
+958 NQANFEMNGG

-984 QNNATVQIN
+984 QDYATVQIN

-1013 SSYTSS
+1013 SGYTSS

-1044 GNDGDCLIQNNTS
+1044 GNNDDCLIQYNTS
-1057 NGGSVYGIGVGA
+1057 NGSNVYGIGVGA

-1084 YPDVSATSS
+1084 YPDVLATGS

-1115 IQNNGRQEAA
+1115 IQNNGRQGEA
-1125 DSTAMRYLGGNGGG
+1125 DSTAMRYMSSQGGG

-1146 SFVTPQGVTI
+1146 SFVTLQGVTI
-1156 KNVKISGNK
+1156 KNVKINGNK
-1165 ACYGGGIYSESYWAN
+1165 AGYGGGIYSTNYWAN
-1180 SGGDLTYDHKVLIQN
+1180 NGSDFTYDHKILIQN
-1195 VEIDS
+1195 VVIDS
-1200 NIARLYGG
+1200 NIARLHGG
-1208 GIYTTSGDTY
+1208 GIYTTKSYTY

-1223 LLNVIVTNNKTLG
+1223 LQDVIVTNNRALG
-1236 VYSPSAGGGIYGG
+1236 LYSGSAGGGIYGD

-1254 GLTVKDNS
+1254 GLTVKGNS

-1285 SYYNG
+1285 AYYNG

-1313 GGGIYNNSAASDSK
+1313 GGGIFNNSAASDSK

-1342 NNTAEGPKG
+1342 KNTAEGPKG

-1360 PLTLNAAVEWNNTA
+1360 PLTLNAAAEWRNTA
-1374 EGISDNTNGTPAGSN
+1374 EGISANTNGTPAGSN

-1696 LSGKNVNLN
+1696 LNGGNVNLN

-1737 TEKDPDNDEK
+1737 TDKDSVNDEK

-1759 GTVCGDLIYGKD
+1759 GTACSYLIYGTN

-1800 AQGIYINSGAGAN
+1800 AQGIYIKSGAGAN
-1813 VTMMNSAKISGNSS
+1813 VTLKNSAKISGIT
-1827 SNSNRSNAV
+1827 SNNGSREYAV
-1836 YISNPTNEITLRMQ
+1836 GIDSPTKKVAFLMQ
-1850 DSAAIQYVSNAL
+1850 DAAKIQYVRHGLYLSSPSQ
-1862 KVYGSK
+1862 GCS
-1868 ADSAIEMVNSATM
+1868 IEMRDTAEVQYVNYGLYLYNPYGKSTVSLKNNANIKYATG
-1881 QSVSYGIS
+1881 Y
-1889 MENPQKKATI
+1889 
-1899 SMKDDAAI
+1899 AI
-1907 QSASSYGI
+1907 CKSN
-1915 YKYGSGSA
+1915 SGNTD
-1923 SKTIITLSENAQI
+1923 SKTRITLSENAQVY
-1936 KATGSSSDG
+1936 TSDSSSYG
-1945 IYVSDSYASNQTE
+1945 IYVGDSYQNNKTEVDLINNSSVNGNNAGIYLVGSYTAAAITMSDSAYVNYLYDKRSAST
-1958 INLTSKCNVSGYEA
+1958 A
-1972 GIALSSS
+1972 
-1979 AAARITMC
+1979 
-1987 DNAYASKLS
+1987 
-1996 DYRSSSGIRASL
+1996 RASL
-2008 NMSDTAKLGSIYRR
+2008 VMNDTAKLGRLYR
-2022 YAGSL
+2022 YYMGSM
-2027 DVTMLDQTAIPG
+2027 DVTMFDQTQITGTIDSYQLG
-2039 SVMTY
+2039 ST
-2044 QGSYYSA
+2044 
-2051 YGSLNLVMGT
+2051 YGSLNLVMGRED
-2061 KGGTDTP
+2061 GTDSP
-2068 TIGGNIS
+2068 TIGGYIS
-2075 EHDGR
+2075 EHNGR
-2080 MKITMYAKSIIT
+2080 MKITMYGNAKINN
-2092 GNVCFDGLSSN
+2092 NVRFDGLTSK
-2103 LSNDGIDKYGIE
+2103 LSNDGMEKYGIE
-2115 MYDDAQI
+2115 MFDNAQI
-2122 VTSSYVSRS
+2122 VDSSYISS
-2131 EYVSVLMQTMDQG
+2131 GEYASVMMRTMDYY
-2144 SGSDRWYSYWNTS
+2144 SGSIRYYSRWSNN
-2157 TPFAITLHDNAVI
+2157 TPFAITLHDNSVI
-2170 KNNQS
+2170 KYTS
-2175 SASTTMVIGFLN
+2175 SGRVIGFY
-2187 HNNRTLTMGT
+2187 NNNNVTDTMGT
-2197 DQTITLKDK
+2197 DQTITLQDN
-2206 SSLQGGGVHGV
+2206 SSLQGGGINGI

-2314 DPKKNPTPI
+2314 DPNKNPTPI
-2323 TLTSAIPDGTAES
+2323 TLTSAIPDDTAES
-2336 KFRLQLRDT
+2336 KYRLQLRDT

-2367 QYLKYFAMSVGL
+2367 QYLNYFAMSVGL

-2390 TANGTIDLSRPM
+2390 TTNGTIDLSRPM
-2402 NVYLSTNGDDAYDG
+2402 NVYLSTNGNDAYDG

-2467 LTNSKTKETWTPR
+2467 LTNSKTKETWTPK

-2506 LDGGGNEVSF
+2506 LDGGGNEVNF
-2516 NTTMRNCGFSL
+2516 NTTMRGCGFSL
-2527 LYIGGG
+2527 LYISGG

-2538 QNTVLTNVDYTQPN
+2538 QNTVLTNVDYTQPG

-2559 SLGGGFAL
+2559 SNGGGFAL

-2638 NNYSVYSSQNSQAII
+2638 NNYTAYSSQNSQAII

-2672 NSGYSYNYILKGIIT
+2672 YSGHSYNYILKGIIT

-2725 HYTNYHSNYY
+2725 HYTNYYGSNY
-2735 NKAEDT
+2735 NRSEDT
-2741 RNSKNNFRM
+2741 RNSRNNFRM

-2980 GSQHNTYLNYYIVY
+2980 SSQHNAYLNYYIVY

-3004 KGNYTLPTSGYYTAG
+3004 KGSYTLPSGNYTAG
-3019 KIKVPNKVAGD
+3019 KIKEPNKVAD
-3030 ITYSM
+3030 NITYSM

-3055 TVNGESQYNYD
+3055 TVKGERQYNYD

-3111 LDNTVLANNFANGN
+3111 LDNTVLANNFANGS

-3163 AVYGN
+3163 AIYGN
-3168 AIYVDEAANKVG
+3168 AIYVDEAGNKVG

-3198 NKTVVNADKSYLPA
+3198 NKTVVNADKSYSPA
-3212 SGVNIALQH
+3212 SGVSIALRH
-3221 DYSGREVAVMTDGT
+3221 DYNGREVAVMTDGT
-3235 KMDSEHQK
+3235 TMDSEHQK

-3285 TNRDGMTADTA
+3285 TNRDGRTADTA

-3312 LNGVMVYVVNPIT
+3312 LNGVMVYIVNPIT
-3325 VEKGETVKL
+3325 VEKGKTVKL

-3349 LYTNILGE
+3349 LYTNIFGE

-3372 PKLSEGGTVPTGFTA
+3372 PKLSEGGTVPAGFTA

-3408 DGHSRELEDAKKNW
+3408 DGHSRELEDAQKNW

-3468 NKAKTQLLPTAPGI
+3468 NKAKTKMLPTAPGI
-3482 VEGCSAG
+3482 AEGCSAG
-3489 LEILSDAN
+3489 LEILSDAT

-3536 EQTFIEDT
+3536 EKTFIEDT

-3555 DAETVK
+3555 DPETVK

-3646 AVYIDPVNGND
+3646 AVYIDPDNGND

-3672 KAFNQIK
+3672 RAFNQIK

-3685 LYIMNEVPIT
+3685 LYIMNEVPIK
-3695 TSVSLTHED
+3695 TSVSITHED

-3712 TMPNTKHLMIRRYAK
+3712 TMPNTKHLMIRRYAT

-3744 FAVKNGGELV
+3744 FAVENGGELV

-3767 TIGDHIPEGQVVKTG
+3767 TKGDHIPEGQVVKKG

-3856 PKTALSEQP
+3856 PKTELSEQP

-3872 SNGGTLIVARNP
+3872 SNGGTLIVAKNP

-3951 TLDGTVPKSLFLVQ
+3951 ILDGTVPSSLFLVQ

-3991 GIHQTKSTAGADG
+3991 GIHQTKSTAGADD

-4046 TKNNITVP
+4046 TKDNITVP
-4054 LVAAKADLNNKTD
+4054 LVAAKTDLNNKTD
-4067 PKLYLALTKSS
+4067 PKLYLALTNSS
-4078 ETSAVGNRFASI
+4078 ETSAVGNKFASI
-4090 SETPLTTAMNELELG
+4090 SETPLTTAMSELELG
-4105 VLSAG
+4105 VLKAG

-4169 YRIELATSRR
+4169 YRIELATPRR

>member
-1 MKLRTRVVAATLT
+1 MKLRTRVAAAVLT
-14 AAMALQMPLTA
+14 AAMTLQMPLAA
-25 FAQEVA
+25 FAQDSNPVTQEG
-31 AVNTENSGNIVI
+31 ESSGNIVV
-43 VDENGNQKTITP
+43 VDENGNQKT
-55 EEFNELNNA
+55 
-64 DAAEESSTAE
+64 
-74 VPALTPEQKVEPE
+74 VTPEQLNEMNSNDGTQTPALEQTVEPTAEQETTTEQPTQEQEGEEDPAPAE
-87 KGIDETV
+87 KSDTEKEPVLIETP
-94 DAEES
+94 DAE
-99 ENTQQA
+99 TA
-105 PEADATES
+105 
-113 QPEEAPPAE
+113 EEPAE
-122 GGAEEQQ
+122 TTKL
-129 EVAVQE
+129 E
-135 NVIYWNPG
+135 NAIYWNPG

-370 DAAVMTAN
+370 DAAVMMAN

-412 KTASGQT
+412 RTASGQT

-439 KKAIEAASVHKATI
+439 KKAIAAASVQKATI

-479 RLAPEDKVEDEIK
+479 RLAPEENIQYEIQ

-521 QVETESTLHSGD
+521 QVETESTLYSGD

-545 LAAGAQITGGY
+545 LASGAQITGGY
-556 VGLTFDNTPNAAN
+556 VGLTFDNTPNAAH
-569 APAPI
+569 APTPI
-574 QVMDKTASAHI
+574 QVMDNTASANI
-585 YCTGIGAAPQWYATK
+585 YCFGIGAAPQWYATK

-612 GGKQATGEH
+612 GGEQETGEH
-621 LLKNVDLETANKLL
+621 LLKNFDLETANKWL
-635 VAQGGVSEV
+635 VAQGGVSDV

-663 SLYLFTQLNYKYLYV
+663 SLYLLTQLNYKYLYV
-678 DPDRGDDGNLG
+678 DPERGDDSNLG

-704 VVETQQKKLLQ
+704 VVEAQQKTLLQ
-715 MRTDLKGDLT
+715 MRTDLKGTLT

-736 SVIYACSPIKIT
+736 SVIYACSPIKVT
-748 KDDQWDWSAIQNF
+748 ADEQWDWSKIQNF

-770 ITLQAHEEPSLK
+770 ITLQAHEEPGLK

-806 MGKDVRI
+806 MGEDVRI

-828 TTSQLQSREAQVTCN
+828 TTSQLQSREVQVTCN
-843 RNAVNVIGKAKLV
+843 RNAVNVIGNAKLV

-907 GTLEID
+907 GALEIG

-958 NNANFEMNGG
+958 NQANFEMNGG

-984 QNNATVQIN
+984 QDYATVQIN

-1013 SSYTSS
+1013 SGYTSS

-1044 GNDGDCLIQNNTS
+1044 GNNDDCLIQYNTS
-1057 NGGSVYGIGVGA
+1057 NGSNVYGIGVGA

-1084 YPDVSATSS
+1084 YPDVLATGS

-1115 IQNNGRQEAA
+1115 IQNNGRQGEA
-1125 DSTAMRYLGGNGGG
+1125 DSTAMRYMSSQGGG

-1146 SFVTPQGVTI
+1146 SFVTLQGVTI

-1165 ACYGGGIYSESYWAN
+1165 AGYGGGIYSTNYWAN
-1180 SGGDLTYDHKVLIQN
+1180 NGSDFTYDHKILIQN
-1195 VEIDS
+1195 VVIDS
-1200 NIARLYGG
+1200 NIARLHGG
-1208 GIYTTSGDTY
+1208 GIYTTKSYTY

-1223 LLNVIVTNNKTLG
+1223 LQDVIVTNNRALG
-1236 VYSPSAGGGIYGG
+1236 LYSGSAGGGIYGG

-1254 GLTVKDNS
+1254 GLTVKGNS

-1285 SYYNG
+1285 AYYNG

-1327 SNRFGLTLTGTTSVT
+1327 SNRFGLTLTGTTRVA

-1351 MGGGIYNNS
+1351 MGGGIYNNNS
-1360 PLTLNAAVEWNNTA
+1360 PLTLNAAVEWRNTA
-1374 EGISDNTNGTPAGSN
+1374 EGISANTNGTPAGSN

-1614 GDTEMTLAQADVDAA
+1614 GDTEMTLAQADVDAV

-1696 LSGKNVNLN
+1696 LNGGNVNLN

-1737 TEKDPDNDEK
+1737 TDKDSVNDEK

-1759 GTVCGDLIYGKD
+1759 GTACSYLIYGTN

-1813 VTMMNSAKISGNSS
+1813 VTLKNSAKISGIT
-1827 SNSNRSNAV
+1827 SNNGSREYAV
-1836 YISNPTNEITLRMQ
+1836 GIVSPTKKVAFLMQ
-1850 DSAAIQYVSNAL
+1850 DAAKIQYVRHGLYLSSPSQ
-1862 KVYGSK
+1862 GCS
-1868 ADSAIEMVNSATM
+1868 IEMRDTAEVQYVNYGLYLYNPYGKSTVSLKNNANIKYATG
-1881 QSVSYGIS
+1881 Y
-1889 MENPQKKATI
+1889 
-1899 SMKDDAAI
+1899 AI
-1907 QSASSYGI
+1907 CKSN
-1915 YKYGSGSA
+1915 SGNTD
-1923 SKTIITLSENAQI
+1923 SKTTITLSENAQVY
-1936 KATGSSSDG
+1936 TSDSSSYG
-1945 IYVSDSYASNQTE
+1945 IYVGDSYQNNKTEVDLINNSSVNGNNAGIYLEGSYTAAAITMSDSAYVNYLYDKRSAST
-1958 INLTSKCNVSGYEA
+1958 A
-1972 GIALSSS
+1972 
-1979 AAARITMC
+1979 
-1987 DNAYASKLS
+1987 
-1996 DYRSSSGIRASL
+1996 RASL
-2008 NMSDTAKLGSIYRR
+2008 VMNDTAKLGRLYR
-2022 YAGSL
+2022 YYMGSM
-2027 DVTMLDQTAIPG
+2027 DVTMFDQTQITGTIDSYQLG
-2039 SVMTY
+2039 ST
-2044 QGSYYSA
+2044 
-2051 YGSLNLVMGT
+2051 YGSLNLVMGRE
-2061 KGGTDTP
+2061 GGTDSP
-2068 TIGGNIS
+2068 TIGGYIS
-2075 EHDGR
+2075 EHNGR
-2080 MKITMYAKSIIT
+2080 MKITMYGNAKINN
-2092 GNVCFDGLSSN
+2092 NVRFDGLTSK
-2103 LSNDGIDKYGIE
+2103 LSNDGMEKYGIE
-2115 MYDDAQI
+2115 MFDNAQI
-2122 VTSSYVSRS
+2122 VASSYISS
-2131 EYVSVLMQTMDQG
+2131 GEYASVMMRTMDYY
-2144 SGSDRWYSYWNTS
+2144 SGSIRYYSRWSNN
-2157 TPFAITLHDNAVI
+2157 TPFAITLHDNSVI
-2170 KNNQS
+2170 KYTS
-2175 SASTTMVIGFLN
+2175 SGRVIGFY
-2187 HNNRTLTMGT
+2187 NNNNVTDTMGT
-2197 DQTITLKDK
+2197 DQTITLQDN
-2206 SSLQGGGVHGV
+2206 SSLQGGGINGI

-2314 DPKKNPTPI
+2314 DPNKNPTPI
-2323 TLTSAIPDGTAES
+2323 TLTSAIPDDTAES
-2336 KFRLQLRDT
+2336 KYRLQLRDT

-2367 QYLKYFAMSVGL
+2367 QYLNYFAMSVGL

-2390 TANGTIDLSRPM
+2390 TTNGTIDLSRPM
-2402 NVYLSTNGDDAYDG
+2402 NVYLSTNGNDAYDG

-2467 LTNSKTKETWTPR
+2467 LTNSKTKETWTPK

-2516 NTTMRNCGFSL
+2516 NTTMRGCGFSL
-2527 LYIGGG
+2527 LYISGG

-2538 QNTVLTNVDYTQPN
+2538 QNTVLTNVDYTQPS

-2559 SLGGGFAL
+2559 SNGGGFAL

-2638 NNYSVYSSQNSQAII
+2638 NHYTAYSSQNSQAII

-2672 NSGYSYNYILKGIIT
+2672 YSGHSYNYILKGIIT

-2725 HYTNYHSNYY
+2725 HYTNYYGSNY
-2735 NKAEDT
+2735 NRSEDT
-2741 RNSKNNFRM
+2741 RNSRNNFRM

-2820 GGCQIDDGIYTSSYP
+2820 GGCQIDDGIYTASYP

-2874 PYAGNFDIRVNG
+2874 PYAVNFDIRVNG

-3004 KGNYTLPTSGYYTAG
+3004 KGSYTLPSGNYTAG
-3019 KIKVPNKVAGD
+3019 KIKEPNKVAD
-3030 ITYSM
+3030 NITYSM

-3055 TVNGESQYNYD
+3055 TVKGERQYNYD

-3111 LDNTVLANNFANGN
+3111 LDNTVLANNFANGS

-3163 AVYGN
+3163 ATYGN
-3168 AIYVDEAANKVG
+3168 AIYVDEAGNKVG

-3198 NKTVVNADKSYLPA
+3198 NKTVVNADKSYSPA
-3212 SGVNIALQH
+3212 SGVSIALQH
-3221 DYSGREVAVMTDGT
+3221 DYNGREVAVMTDGT
-3235 KMDSEHQK
+3235 TMDSEHQK

-3285 TNRDGMTADTA
+3285 TNRDGRTADTA

-3312 LNGVMVYVVNPIT
+3312 LNGVMVYIVNPIT
-3325 VEKGETVKL
+3325 VEKGKTVKL

-3349 LYTNILGE
+3349 LYTNIFGE

-3372 PKLSEGGTVPTGFTA
+3372 PKLSEGGTVPAGFTA

-3408 DGHSRELEDAKKNW
+3408 DGHSRELEDAQKNW

-3468 NKAKTQLLPTAPGI
+3468 NKAKTQMLPTALGI
-3482 VEGCSAG
+3482 AEGCSAG
-3489 LEILSDAN
+3489 LEILSDAT

-3555 DAETVK
+3555 DPETVK

-3646 AVYIDPVNGND
+3646 AVYIDPANGND

-3672 KAFNQIK
+3672 RAFNQIK

-3685 LYIMNEVPIT
+3685 LYIMNEVPIR
-3695 TSVSLTHED
+3695 TSVSITHED

-3744 FAVKNGGELV
+3744 FAVENGGELV

-3767 TIGDHIPEGQVVKTG
+3767 TKGDHIPEGQVVKKG

-3884 GGIANSEHPTDFI
+3884 GGIAKSEHPTDFI

-3919 LKYSVSVM
+3919 LEYSVSVM

-3951 TLDGTVPKSLFLVQ
+3951 TLDGTVPSSLFLVQ

-3991 GIHQTKSTAGADG
+3991 GIHQTKSTAGADD

-4034 ARVTVTSFTKQD
+4034 ARVTVTSFTQQD
-4046 TKNNITVP
+4046 TKGNITVP

-4078 ETSAVGNRFASI
+4078 ETSAVGNKFASI

-4169 YRIELATSRR
+4169 YRIELATPRR

>member
-1 MKLRTRVVAATLT
+1 
-14 AAMALQMPLTA
+14 MP
-25 FAQEVA
+25 
-31 AVNTENSGNIVI
+31 
-43 VDENGNQKTITP
+43 P
-55 EEFNELNNA
+55 EEN
-64 DAAEESSTAE
+64 
-74 VPALTPEQKVEPE
+74 
-87 KGIDETV
+87 I
-94 DAEES
+94 
-99 ENTQQA
+99 
-105 PEADATES
+105 
-113 QPEEAPPAE
+113 
-122 GGAEEQQ
+122 
-129 EVAVQE
+129 
-135 NVIYWNPG
+135 
-143 EMYDGTAVG
+143 
-152 SDDNDG
+152 
-158 YTAET
+158 
-163 PVLTMEAALA
+163 
-173 KAQSVADQNGVA
+173 
-185 LDQITVYMVNPLEVT
+185 
-200 DDKELD
+200 
-206 GGNLTLQ
+206 
-213 AWDGRDYDSD
+213 
-223 VLFYM
+223 
-228 DQGARL
+228 
-234 TLRNVTLTPRQIAE
+234 
-248 NDEDIN
+248 
-254 NKQLVWN
+254 
-261 RDGVLT
+261 
-267 LDNNVTARG
+267 
-276 SFVLDFCAQESAKA
+276 
-290 WNEDAELVAEKDG
+290 
-303 QPLIVLGEHFSPAE
+303 
-317 GGYHLWLHEQG
+317 
-328 ELSRLQLVMAPYADE
+328 
-343 AQMNTFAAAFT
+343 
-354 VTASSETDWQ
+354 Q
-364 YTVERE
+364 Y
-370 DAAVMTAN
+370 
-378 DEDDTEQADSDAPFA
+378 
-393 LFAVRAGGSRVYWN
+393 
-407 PGDAI
+407 
-412 KTASGQT
+412 
-419 YSAGDDSYDGSTEN
+419 
-433 YAVRTL
+433 
-439 KKAIEAASVHKATI
+439 
-453 VCMQSVDLSKE
+453 
-464 DAKTILDYDDTTKTY
+464 
-479 RLAPEDKVEDEIK
+479 EIQ

-521 QVETESTLHSGD
+521 QVETESTLYSGD

-556 VGLTFDNTPNAAN
+556 VGLTFDNTPNAAH

-574 QVMDKTASAHI
+574 QVMDNTASANI
-585 YCTGIGAAPQWYATK
+585 YCFGIGAAPQWYATK
-600 LVTATPELIAQC
+600 LVTATAELITQC
-612 GGKQATGEH
+612 GGEQATGEH
-621 LLKNVDLETANKLL
+621 LLKNFDLETANKLL

-654 ADSNMTELQ
+654 ADSNMIELQ

-678 DPDRGDDGNLG
+678 DPDRGDDTNLG

-704 VVETQQKKLLQ
+704 VVEAQQKTLLQ
-715 MRTDLKGDLT
+715 MRTDLKDTLT
-725 KEQLDEKYPLP
+725 KAELDEKYPLP
-736 SVIYACSPIKIT
+736 SVIYACSPIKVT
-748 KDDQWDWSAIQNF
+748 SDEQWDWSKIQNF

-770 ITLQAHEEPSLK
+770 ITLQAHEEPGLK

-843 RNAVNVIGKAKLV
+843 RNAVNVIGNAKLV

-907 GTLEID
+907 DTLEID
-913 ADWNGQLTG
+913 AGWNGQLTG

-1044 GNDGDCLIQNNTS
+1044 GNNDDCLIQNNMS

-1084 YPDVSATSS
+1084 YPDVSGGSS
-1093 NSEYGAGIGIYQAKQ
+1093 NGEYGAGIGIFQAKQ

-1115 IQNNGRQEAA
+1115 IQNNGRQGEA
-1125 DSTAMRYLGGNGGG
+1125 DSTAMRYLNSYGGG

-1165 ACYGGGIYSESYWAN
+1165 ACYGGGIYSKSYWAN
-1180 SGGDLTYDHKVLIQN
+1180 SGRDLTYDHKVLIQN

-1236 VYSPSAGGGIYGG
+1236 VYSGSAGGGIYGG

-1285 SYYNG
+1285 AYYNG

-1342 NNTAEGPKG
+1342 KNTAEGPKG
-1351 MGGGIYNNS
+1351 MGGGIYNSS

-1580 FDVAKQRLQTYVA
+1580 FDVAKQRLQTYAA

-1629 GLQRYIDAET
+1629 GLQRYIDAEK

-1659 PMFKVTDGTLTLK
+1659 SMFKVTDGTLTLK

-1737 TEKDPDNDEK
+1737 TERDTVNDEK

-1759 GTVCGDLIYGKD
+1759 GTVCSYLIYGTN

-1813 VTMMNSAKISGNSS
+1813 VTLKDNAKISGITS
-1827 SNSNRSNAV
+1827 SNGSRQYAV
-1836 YISNPTNEITLRMQ
+1836 YIGSPTKKVAFLMQ
-1850 DSAAIQYVSNAL
+1850 GAAEIQYVR
-1862 KVYGSK
+1862 YGLYLS
-1868 ADSAIEMVNSATM
+1868 SPRQGCTIEMRDTAGVQYVSSGLYLYGPYGNSTVSLKNNANIKYATDYAIIK
-1881 QSVSYGIS
+1881 SY
-1889 MENPQKKATI
+1889 
-1899 SMKDDAAI
+1899 
-1907 QSASSYGI
+1907 
-1915 YKYGSGSA
+1915 SGNTD
-1923 SKTIITLSENAQI
+1923 SKTTITLSENAQVYTS
-1936 KATGSSSDG
+1936 ASGSYG
-1945 IYVSDSYASNQTE
+1945 IYVYDNYQNNKTKVDL
-1958 INLTSKCNVSGYEA
+1958 INNSSVSGYSA
-1972 GIALSSS
+1972 GIYLDGYST
-1979 AAARITMC
+1979 AAAITMS
-1987 DNAYASKLS
+1987 DSAYVNYLYDRRSASTA
-1996 DYRSSSGIRASL
+1996 RASL
-2008 NMSDTAKLGSIYRR
+2008 VMNDTAKLGRLYR
-2022 YAGSL
+2022 YYMGSM
-2027 DVTMLDQTAIPG
+2027 DVTMFDQTQITG
-2039 SVMTY
+2039 NIYSD
-2044 QGSYYSA
+2044 QGSSV
-2051 YGSLNLVMGT
+2051 YGSLNLVMGRQ
-2061 KGGTDTP
+2061 GGTDSP
-2068 TIGGNIS
+2068 TIGGYIS
-2075 EHDGR
+2075 EYCGR
-2080 MKITMYAKSIIT
+2080 MKITMYGNAKINN
-2092 GNVCFDGLSSN
+2092 NVRFDGLTSK

-2115 MYDDAQI
+2115 MFDNAQI
-2122 VTSSYVSRS
+2122 VASSYISSGEYASVMMRTMDYYSGSTHYVSRWS
-2131 EYVSVLMQTMDQG
+2131 A
-2144 SGSDRWYSYWNTS
+2144 N
-2157 TPFAITLHDNAVI
+2157 TPFAITLHDNSVI
-2170 KNNQS
+2170 KYTS
-2175 SASTTMVIGFLN
+2175 SGRVIGFY
-2187 HNNRTLTMGT
+2187 NNNSVTDTMGT
-2197 DQTITLKDK
+2197 DQTITLQDD
-2206 SSLQGGGVHGV
+2206 SSLQGGGINGI
-2217 IGSELSAGTTSTPR
+2217 IGSELAAGTTGTPR
-2231 IGTVKIEDN
+2231 IGTVQIKDN

-2314 DPKKNPTPI
+2314 DPNKNPTPI
-2323 TLTSAIPDGTAES
+2323 TLTSAIPDDTAES
-2336 KFRLQLRDT
+2336 KYRLQLRDT

-2354 NGIIPIVNVTDAS
+2354 NGIIRIVNVTDAS

-2390 TANGTIDLSRPM
+2390 TTNGTIDLSRPM
-2402 NVYLSTNGDDAYDG
+2402 NVYLSINGNDAYDG
-2416 SSPARAVRTFKRAKD
+2416 SSPARAVRTFKRAKA

-2467 LTNSKTKETWTPR
+2467 LTNSKTKETWTPK
-2480 VRRNSGSFYTYPMVS
+2480 VRRNSGGLYTYPMVS
-2495 VNMTANFHDIT
+2495 VNMNANFHDIT
-2506 LDGGGNEVSF
+2506 LDGGGNEVGF
-2516 NTTMRNCGFSL
+2516 NTTMRGCGFSL

-2538 QNTVLTNVDYTQPN
+2538 QNTVLTNVDYTQPG

-2559 SLGGGFAL
+2559 SNGGGFAL

-2638 NNYSVYSSQNSQAII
+2638 NNYTAYSSQNSQAII

-2672 NSGYSYNYILKGIIT
+2672 YSGHSFNYILKGIIT

-2725 HYTNYHSNYY
+2725 HYTNYYGSNY
-2735 NKAEDT
+2735 NRSEDT
-2741 RNSKNNFRM
+2741 RNSRNNFRM

-2909 EDNCIV
+2909 ENNCIV

-2941 AASGVNTTDLGRRPD
+2941 AASGVNTTDLGRCPD

-2980 GSQHNTYLNYYIVY
+2980 SSQHNTYLNYYIVY

-3019 KIKVPNKVAGD
+3019 KIKVPNKVADD

-3111 LDNTVLANNFANGN
+3111 LDNTVLANNFANGS
-3125 RPAGEDLTPLPMT
+3125 RPTGEDLPPSPMT
-3138 MKGGAV
+3138 NE
-3144 RIEAGGTLTMAG
+3144 R
-3156 GRINNTQ
+3156 RC
-3163 AVYGN
+3163 
-3168 AIYVDEAANKVG
+3168 
-3180 TVMLQN
+3180 
-3186 KPQIDGSIYLVG
+3186 
-3198 NKTVVNADKSYLPA
+3198 
-3212 SGVNIALQH
+3212 
-3221 DYSGREVAVMTDGT
+3221 RTD
-3235 KMDSEHQK
+3235 
-3243 LFGLTDSIRAL
+3243 
-3254 YEVKPKE
+3254 
-3261 DEPHKLLLFLKS
+3261 
-3273 VYYIDPNISDTV
+3273 
-3285 TNRDGMTADTA
+3285 
-3296 FKTLDELYDA
+3296 
-3306 LKVQQG
+3306 
-3312 LNGVMVYVVNPIT
+3312 
-3325 VEKGETVKL
+3325 
-3334 INASKTSGVVRKYYS
+3334 
-3349 LYTNILGE
+3349 
-3357 TKKTETQVYFKRYVQ
+3357 
-3372 PKLSEGGTVPTGFTA
+3372 
-3387 ASNKSMIFDVQGT
+3387 
-3400 LTLKGIYL
+3400 
-3408 DGHSRELEDAKKNW
+3408 
-3422 TEEAL
+3422 
-3427 VAEAP
+3427 
-3432 LVRVEAGGSLICDAQ
+3432 
-3447 GETIDNINMEVAATI
+3447 
-3462 FTNSTN
+3462 
-3468 NKAKTQLLPTAPGI
+3468 
-3482 VEGCSAG
+3482 
-3489 LEILSDAN
+3489 
-3497 AEGSAT
+3497 
-3503 LQKAE
+3503 
-3508 FTNLVLDNSKETFVG
+3508 
-3523 GAAIYVN
+3523 
-3530 GKLIAG
+3530 
-3536 EQTFIEDT
+3536 
-3544 VYLEGQGKAGT
+3544 
-3555 DAETVK
+3555 
-3561 LQQTSRYI
+3561 
-3569 TISKQGTPFNAAFT
+3569 
-3583 VLMRDAYNG
+3583 
-3592 RLVVRYPAANITI
+3592 
-3605 PDDNLSKYLLSDE
+3605 
-3618 VSRFYLLKEKRTS
+3618 
-3631 VNSVNYQDLCLYAPD
+3631 
-3646 AVYIDPVNGND
+3646 
-3657 NNEGFRP
+3657 
-3664 TQAVKTLV
+3664 
-3672 KAFNQIK
+3672 
-3679 ASSGKV
+3679 
-3685 LYIMNEVPIT
+3685 
-3695 TSVSLTHED
+3695 
-3704 FVYSSTKI
+3704 
-3712 TMPNTKHLMIRRYAK
+3712 
-3727 PDTKDSAYNK
+3727 
-3737 PDYLGSL
+3737 
-3744 FAVKNGGELV
+3744 
-3754 LSGNV
+3754 
-3759 EVDGLCEG
+3759 
-3767 TIGDHIPEGQVVKTG
+3767 
-3782 IASKAALIRV
+3782 
-3792 DNGGQL
+3792 
-3798 YVGMNE
+3798 
-3804 DTGKPVTLKNNDNT
+3804 
-3818 ATLSGAET
+3818 
-3826 ANYGGALEIQE
+3826 
-3837 GGTVIMNGGAIDG
+3837 
-3850 NRSRVV
+3850 
-3856 PKTALSEQP
+3856 
-3865 GYANAIY
+3865 
-3872 SNGGTLIVARNP
+3872 
-3884 GGIANSEHPTDFI
+3884 
-3897 CLDNGATITMQML
+3897 
-3910 LNDDEATKN
+3910 
-3919 LKYSVSVM
+3919 
-3927 DPEVGRDVVKYDGY
+3927 
-3941 TDVDAEHVHY
+3941 
-3951 TLDGTVPKSLFLVQ
+3951 
-3965 AANQSNVLELQDWKF
+3965 
-3980 LNVEVPEEVFL
+3980 
-3991 GIHQTKSTAGADG
+3991 
-4004 NIPTAVRRVDVDGTQ
+4004 
-4019 YADPEYTVTNKGAYE
+4019 
-4034 ARVTVTSFTKQD
+4034 
-4046 TKNNITVP
+4046 
-4054 LVAAKADLNNKTD
+4054 
-4067 PKLYLALTKSS
+4067 
-4078 ETSAVGNRFASI
+4078 
-4090 SETPLTTAMNELELG
+4090 
-4105 VLSAG
+4105 
-4110 EHGSFA
+4110 
-4116 FTGAANDAFMS
+4116 
-4127 AYMDNSF
+4127 
-4134 PGSSLDGVAKKRAY
+4134 
-4148 MRNKSGS
+4148 
-4155 NESRNNALAWFKLR
+4155 
-4169 YRIELATSRR
+4169 

>member
-25 FAQEVA
+25 FAQDVA

-64 DAAEESSTAE
+64 DAAEESNTAE

-87 KGIDETV
+87 KGTDETV
-94 DAEES
+94 DAEKS
-99 ENTQQA
+99 ENAEQS

-122 GGAEEQQ
+122 GVAEEQQ
-129 EVAVQE
+129 EVAVQD

-228 DQGARL
+228 DQGAQL

-290 WNEDAELVAEKDG
+290 WNEDAELVAEKNG

-412 KTASGQT
+412 RTASGQT

-439 KKAIEAASVHKATI
+439 KKAIAAASVQKATI

-479 RLAPEDKVEDEIK
+479 RLAPEENIQYEIQ

-521 QVETESTLHSGD
+521 QVETESALHSGD

-556 VGLTFDNTPNAAN
+556 VGLTFDNTPNAAH
-569 APAPI
+569 APTPI
-574 QVMDKTASAHI
+574 QVMDNTASANI
-585 YCTGIGAAPQWYATK
+585 YCIGIGAAPQWYATK

-612 GGKQATGEH
+612 GGEQATGEH
-621 LLKNVDLETANKLL
+621 LLKNFDLETANKLL

-654 ADSNMTELQ
+654 ADSNMTELK
-663 SLYLFTQLNYKYLYV
+663 SLYLFTQLNYKYIYV
-678 DPDRGDDGNLG
+678 DPERGDDSNLG

-704 VVETQQKKLLQ
+704 VVEAQQKKLLQ
-715 MRTDLKGDLT
+715 MRTDLKGTLT

-736 SVIYACSPIKIT
+736 SVIYACSPIKVT
-748 KDDQWDWSAIQNF
+748 ADEQWDWSAIQNF

-819 DQVQNKTGD
+819 DQVQDKTGD
-828 TTSQLQSREAQVTCN
+828 TTSQKQSREEQVTCN

-867 PEGLPQDSY
+867 PEGLTQDSY

-883 NGIVVGTSSPTL
+883 NGIVVGTSWPTL
-895 SYTYPSSGGSNA
+895 SYDYPSSGGNNA

-913 ADWNGQLTG
+913 AGWNGQLTG

-958 NNANFEMNGG
+958 NQANFEMNGG

-984 QNNATVQIN
+984 QNYATVQIN

-1000 KVNIGNSYIYQGS
+1000 KINIGNSYIYQGN
-1013 SSYTSS
+1013 SSYKSN
-1019 YSWYVRGGAG
+1019 YSWYVSGGAG

-1044 GNDGDCLIQNNTS
+1044 GKNNDCLIQYNTS
-1057 NGGSVYGIGVGA
+1057 NSNVVYGIGVGA

-1084 YPDVSATSS
+1084 YPDVSLYVS
-1093 NSEYGAGIGIYQAKQ
+1093 NRENGAGIGICQAKQ

-1115 IQNNGRQEAA
+1115 IQNNGRQEDV
-1125 DSTAMRYLGGNGGG
+1125 DSPAMQYLGSYGGG
-1139 IFVQEDA
+1139 IYVLEDA
-1146 SFVTPQGVTI
+1146 SYVTPQGVTI

-1165 ACYGGGIYSESYWAN
+1165 ACYGGGIYSTNYWAN
-1180 SGGDLTYDHKVLIQN
+1180 NGSDFTYDHKVLIQN

-1200 NIARLYGG
+1200 NIARLHGG
-1208 GIYTTSGDTY
+1208 GIYTTKSYTY

-1223 LLNVIVTNNKTLG
+1223 LRDVIVTNNRALG
-1236 VYSPSAGGGIYGG
+1236 VYSGSAGGGIYGG

-1254 GLTVKDNS
+1254 GLMVKGNS
-1262 AETNAPIN
+1262 AETNRPIN
-1270 YTSQGGGIYLTNIST
+1270 YTSQGGGICLTNIST
-1285 SYYNG
+1285 AYYNG

-1305 ESNKAQGQ
+1305 ESNKVQGQ

-1327 SNRFGLTLTGTTSVT
+1327 SNRFGLTLTGTTRVA
-1342 NNTAEGPKG
+1342 NNTAEGSKG
-1351 MGGGIYNNS
+1351 MGGGIYNNNS
-1360 PLTLNAAVEWNNTA
+1360 PLTLNAAVEWRNTA
-1374 EGISDNTNGTPAGSN
+1374 EGISANTNGIPAGSN

-1425 DPTKV
+1425 DPTNV
-1430 NFQPEENGYA
+1430 NFQPGEGGYA

-1486 STSALKENVNAEVGG
+1486 STSALKENENAEVGG

-1593 DGKRSDGFRP
+1593 DGNRSDGFRP

-1696 LSGKNVNLN
+1696 LNGGNVNLN

-1737 TEKDPDNDEK
+1737 NDKDSVNDEK

-1759 GTVCGDLIYGKD
+1759 GTVCSYLIYGKD

-1786 NMAGTYFSGSYRSD
+1786 NMAGPYFSSSQRSD
-1800 AQGIYINSGAGAN
+1800 ANGIYISSGAGAN
-1813 VTMMNSAKISGNSS
+1813 VTLKDNAKISGITS
-1827 SNSNRSNAV
+1827 SNGSRQYAV
-1836 YISNPTNEITLRMQ
+1836 YIGSPTKKVAFLMQ
-1850 DSAAIQYVSNAL
+1850 GAAEIQYVRYGLYLSNPRQGCTIEMRDTAEVQYVNSGLYLYGPYGNSTISL
-1862 KVYGSK
+1862 KNNANIKYATSYAIYKSSSGN
-1868 ADSAIEMVNSATM
+1868 ADSKT
-1881 QSVSYGIS
+1881 
-1889 MENPQKKATI
+1889 TI
-1899 SMKDDAAI
+1899 K
-1907 QSASSYGI
+1907 
-1915 YKYGSGSA
+1915 
-1923 SKTIITLSENAQI
+1923 LSENAQVYTS
-1936 KATGSSSDG
+1936 AGSSYG
-1945 IYVSDSYASNQTE
+1945 IYVSDSYQNNKTKVDL
-1958 INLTSKCNVSGYEA
+1958 INSSSVNGYSA
-1972 GIALSSS
+1972 GIYLEGSYT
-1979 AAARITMC
+1979 AAAITMS
-1987 DNAYASKLS
+1987 DSAYVNYLYDRRSASTA
-1996 DYRSSSGIRASL
+1996 RASL
-2008 NMSDTAKLGSIYRR
+2008 VMNDTAKLGRLYR
-2022 YAGSL
+2022 YYMGSM
-2027 DVTMLDQTAIPG
+2027 DVTMFDQTQITGTIDSYQLG
-2039 SVMTY
+2039 ST
-2044 QGSYYSA
+2044 
-2051 YGSLNLVMGT
+2051 YGSLNLVMGRE
-2061 KGGTDTP
+2061 GGTDSP
-2068 TIGGNIS
+2068 TIGGYIS
-2075 EHDGR
+2075 EHNGR
-2080 MKITMYAKSIIT
+2080 MKITMYGNAKINN
-2092 GNVCFDGLSSN
+2092 NVRFDGLASK

-2115 MYDDAQI
+2115 MFDNAQI
-2122 VTSSYVSRS
+2122 VASSYISS
-2131 EYVSVLMQTMDQG
+2131 GEYASVMMRTMDYY
-2144 SGSDRWYSYWNTS
+2144 SGSTRYYSRWSNN
-2157 TPFAITLHDNAVI
+2157 TPFAITLHDNSVI
-2170 KNNQS
+2170 KYTS
-2175 SASTTMVIGFLN
+2175 SGRVIGFY
-2187 HNNRTLTMGT
+2187 NNNNVTDTMGT
-2197 DQTITLKDK
+2197 DQTITLQDN
-2206 SSLQGGGVHGV
+2206 SSLQGGGINGI
-2217 IGSELSAGTTSTPR
+2217 IGSELAAGTTSTPR
-2231 IGTVKIEDN
+2231 IGTVQIKDN

-2294 DLQLCGDAEI
+2294 DLQLCGEAEI

-2314 DPKKNPTPI
+2314 DPNKNTTPI

-2336 KFRLQLRDT
+2336 KFRLQLRDA

-2354 NGIIPIVNVTDAS
+2354 NGALLGVTDAS
-2367 QYLKYFAMSVGL
+2367 KYLKYFAMSVGL

-2390 TANGTIDLSRPM
+2390 TANKTIDLSRPM

-2467 LTNSKTKETWTPR
+2467 LTNSNTKKTWTPK
-2480 VRRNSGSFYTYPMVS
+2480 VRRNSGGLYTYPMIS
-2495 VNMTANFHDIT
+2495 ANMDANFHDIT

-2538 QNTVLTNVDYTQPN
+2538 QNTVLTNVDYTQPS

-2596 SYGESD
+2596 SYNESD
-2602 YYYNATYSDVSI
+2602 YYYNATYADVSI

-2638 NNYSVYSSQNSQAII
+2638 YNYSVYSSQNSQAII

-2672 NSGYSYNYILKGIIT
+2672 NSGYPNSSILKGIIT
-2687 VTGNSYYSSN
+2687 VTGNSRSSSN

-2712 SLGYDSSTVAVGN
+2712 SLGSDSSTVAVGN
-2725 HYTNYHSNYY
+2725 HYTNYYSNNY
-2735 NKAEDT
+2735 NRSEDT
-2741 RNSKNNFRM
+2741 RNSSNNFRM
-2750 LGGTIRDNRSNSH
+2750 LGGTIRDNRSNSY

-2806 VDSYKNVSRLILEG
+2806 VNNYKNVSRLILEG
-2820 GGCQIDDGIYTSSYP
+2820 GGCQIDDGIYTASYP

-2941 AASGVNTTDLGRRPD
+2941 AASDVNTTDLGRRPD

-2980 GSQHNTYLNYYIVY
+2980 SSQHNTYLNYYIVY

-3004 KGNYTLPTSGYYTAG
+3004 KGSYTLPSGNYTAG
-3019 KIKVPNKVAGD
+3019 KIKEPNKVAD
-3030 ITYSM
+3030 NITYSM

-3055 TVNGESQYNYD
+3055 TVKGERQYNYD

-3111 LDNTVLANNFANGN
+3111 LDNTVLANNFANGS
-3125 RPAGEDLTPLPMT
+3125 RPTGEDLTPSPMT

-3163 AVYGN
+3163 ATYGN
-3168 AIYVDEAANKVG
+3168 AIYVDEAGNKVG

-3198 NKTVVNADKSYLPA
+3198 NKTVVNADKSYSPA
-3212 SGVNIALQH
+3212 SGVSIALQH
-3221 DYSGREVAVMTDGT
+3221 NYNGREVAVMTDGT
-3235 KMDSEHQK
+3235 TMDSEHQK

-3285 TNRDGMTADTA
+3285 TNRDGMAADTA

-3325 VEKGETVKL
+3325 VKEGETVKL

-3372 PKLSEGGTVPTGFTA
+3372 PKLSEGGTVPAGFTA

-3408 DGHSRELEDAKKNW
+3408 DGHSRELEDAQKNW

-3468 NKAKTQLLPTAPGI
+3468 NKAKTQMLPTAPGI
-3482 VEGCSAG
+3482 AEGCSAG
-3489 LEILSDAN
+3489 LEILSDAT

-3555 DAETVK
+3555 DPETVK

-3646 AVYIDPVNGND
+3646 AVYIDPANGND

-3664 TQAVKTLV
+3664 AQAVKTLV
-3672 KAFNQIK
+3672 RAFNQIK

-3685 LYIMNEVPIT
+3685 LYIMNEVPIR
-3695 TSVSLTHED
+3695 TSVSITHED

-3744 FAVKNGGELV
+3744 FAVENGGELV

-3767 TIGDHIPEGQVVKTG
+3767 TKGDHIPEGQVVKKG

-3856 PKTALSEQP
+3856 PKTELSEQP

-3897 CLDNGATITMQML
+3897 CLDNGATMTMQML

-3919 LKYSVSVM
+3919 LEYSVSVM

-3951 TLDGTVPKSLFLVQ
+3951 TLDGTVPSSLFLVQ

-4034 ARVTVTSFTKQD
+4034 ARVTVTSFTQQD
-4046 TKNNITVP
+4046 TKGNITVP

-4078 ETSAVGNRFASI
+4078 ETSAVGNRFASMT
-4090 SETPLTTAMNELELG
+4090 ETPLTTAMSELELG
-4105 VLSAG
+4105 VLKAG

-4169 YRIELATSRR
+4169 YRIELATPRR

>member
-1 MKLRTRVVAATLT
+1 MKLRTRVAAAVLT
-14 AAMALQMPLTA
+14 AAMTLQMPLAA
-25 FAQEVA
+25 FAQDSNPVTQEG
-31 AVNTENSGNIVI
+31 ESSGNIVV
-43 VDENGNQKTITP
+43 VDENGNQKT
-55 EEFNELNNA
+55 
-64 DAAEESSTAE
+64 
-74 VPALTPEQKVEPE
+74 VTPEQLNEMNSSDGTQTPALEQTVEPTAEQETTTEQPTQEQEGEEDPAPAE
-87 KGIDETV
+87 KSDTEKEPVLIETP
-94 DAEES
+94 DAE
-99 ENTQQA
+99 TA
-105 PEADATES
+105 
-113 QPEEAPPAE
+113 EEPAE
-122 GGAEEQQ
+122 TTKL
-129 EVAVQE
+129 E
-135 NVIYWNPG
+135 NAIYWNPG

-370 DAAVMTAN
+370 DAAVMMAN

-412 KTASGQT
+412 RTASGQT

-439 KKAIEAASVHKATI
+439 KKAIAAASVQKATI

-479 RLAPEDKVEDEIK
+479 RLAPEENIQYEIQ

-521 QVETESTLHSGD
+521 QVETESTLYSSD

-556 VGLTFDNTPNAAN
+556 VGLTFDNTPNAAH
-569 APAPI
+569 APTPI
-574 QVMDKTASAHI
+574 QVMDNTASANI
-585 YCTGIGAAPQWYATK
+585 YCFGIGAAPQWYATK
-600 LVTATPELIAQC
+600 LVTATAELIAQC
-612 GGKQATGEH
+612 GGEQATGEH
-621 LLKNVDLETANKLL
+621 LLKNFDLETANKWL
-635 VAQGGVSEV
+635 VAQGGVSDV

-678 DPDRGDDGNLG
+678 DPERGDDSNLG

-704 VVETQQKKLLQ
+704 VVEAQQKTLLQ
-715 MRTDLKGDLT
+715 MRTDLKGTLT
-725 KEQLDEKYPLP
+725 KAELDEKYPLP
-736 SVIYACSPIKIT
+736 SVIYACSPIKVT
-748 KDDQWDWSAIQNF
+748 ADEQWDWSKIQNF

-806 MGKDVRI
+806 MGEDVRI

-867 PEGLPQDSY
+867 PEGLTQDSY
-876 TFRTNPG
+876 AFRTNPG

-913 ADWNGQLTG
+913 AGWKGQLTG

-958 NNANFEMNGG
+958 NQANFEMNGG

-984 QNNATVQIN
+984 QDYATVQIN

-1013 SSYTSS
+1013 SGYTSS

-1044 GNDGDCLIQNNTS
+1044 GNNDDCLIQYNTS
-1057 NGGSVYGIGVGA
+1057 NGSNVYGIGVGA

-1084 YPDVSATSS
+1084 YPDVLATGS

-1115 IQNNGRQEAA
+1115 IQNNGRQGEA
-1125 DSTAMRYLGGNGGG
+1125 DSTAMRYMSSQGGG

-1146 SFVTPQGVTI
+1146 SFVTLQGVTI
-1156 KNVKISGNK
+1156 KNVKINGNK
-1165 ACYGGGIYSESYWAN
+1165 AGYGGGIYSTNYWAN
-1180 SGGDLTYDHKVLIQN
+1180 NGSDFTYDHKILIQN
-1195 VEIDS
+1195 VVIDS
-1200 NIARLYGG
+1200 NIARLHGG
-1208 GIYTTSGDTY
+1208 GIYTTKSYTY

-1223 LLNVIVTNNKTLG
+1223 LQDVIVTNNRALG
-1236 VYSPSAGGGIYGG
+1236 LYSGSAGGGIYGG

-1254 GLTVKDNS
+1254 GLTVKGNS

-1285 SYYNG
+1285 AYYNG

-1313 GGGIYNNSAASDSK
+1313 GGGIYNNSVASDSK
-1327 SNRFGLTLTGTTSVT
+1327 SNRFGLTLTGTTRVA

-1351 MGGGIYNNS
+1351 MGGGIYNNNS
-1360 PLTLNAAVEWNNTA
+1360 PLTLNAAVEWRNTA
-1374 EGISDNTNGTPAGSN
+1374 EGIPANTNGIPAGSN

-1454 PLPAGK
+1454 PLPTDK

-1696 LSGKNVNLN
+1696 LNGGNVNLN

-1737 TEKDPDNDEK
+1737 TDKDSVNDEK

-1759 GTVCGDLIYGKD
+1759 GTACSYLIYGTN

-1813 VTMMNSAKISGNSS
+1813 VTLKNSAKISGIT
-1827 SNSNRSNAV
+1827 SNNGSRKYAV
-1836 YISNPTNEITLRMQ
+1836 GIVSPTKKVAFLMQ
-1850 DSAAIQYVSNAL
+1850 DAAKIQYVRHGLYLSSPSQ
-1862 KVYGSK
+1862 GCS
-1868 ADSAIEMVNSATM
+1868 IEMRDTAEVQYVNYGLYLYNPYGKSTVSLKNNANIKYATG
-1881 QSVSYGIS
+1881 Y
-1889 MENPQKKATI
+1889 
-1899 SMKDDAAI
+1899 AI
-1907 QSASSYGI
+1907 CKSN
-1915 YKYGSGSA
+1915 SGNTD
-1923 SKTIITLSENAQI
+1923 SKTTITLSENAQVY
-1936 KATGSSSDG
+1936 TSDSSSYG
-1945 IYVSDSYASNQTE
+1945 IYVGDSYQNNKTEVDLINNSSVNGNNAGIYLEGSYTAAAITMSDSAYVNYLYDRRSAST
-1958 INLTSKCNVSGYEA
+1958 A
-1972 GIALSSS
+1972 
-1979 AAARITMC
+1979 
-1987 DNAYASKLS
+1987 
-1996 DYRSSSGIRASL
+1996 RASL
-2008 NMSDTAKLGSIYRR
+2008 VMNDTAKLGRLYR
-2022 YAGSL
+2022 YYMGSM
-2027 DVTMLDQTAIPG
+2027 DVTMFDQTQITGTIDSYQLG
-2039 SVMTY
+2039 S
-2044 QGSYYSA
+2044 SC
-2051 YGSLNLVMGT
+2051 GSLNLVMGRED
-2061 KGGTDTP
+2061 GTDSP
-2068 TIGGNIS
+2068 TIGGYIS
-2075 EHDGR
+2075 EHNGR
-2080 MKITMYAKSIIT
+2080 MKITMYGNAKINN
-2092 GNVCFDGLSSN
+2092 NVRFDGLTSK
-2103 LSNDGIDKYGIE
+2103 LSNDGMEKYGIE
-2115 MYDDAQI
+2115 MFDNAQI
-2122 VTSSYVSRS
+2122 VASSYISSGEYASVMMRTMDYYSGSTHYVSRWS
-2131 EYVSVLMQTMDQG
+2131 A
-2144 SGSDRWYSYWNTS
+2144 S
-2157 TPFAITLHDNAVI
+2157 TPFAITLHDNSVI
-2170 KNNQS
+2170 KYTS
-2175 SASTTMVIGFLN
+2175 SGRVIGFY
-2187 HNNRTLTMGT
+2187 NNNSVTDTMGT
-2197 DQTITLKDK
+2197 DQTITLQDD
-2206 SSLQGGGVHGV
+2206 SSLQGGGINGI
-2217 IGSELSAGTTSTPR
+2217 IGSELAAGTTGTPR
-2231 IGTVKIEDN
+2231 IGTVQIKGN

-2250 MANAKYPVIQAQ
+2250 MANAKHPVIQAQ

-2314 DPKKNPTPI
+2314 DPNKNPTPI
-2323 TLTSAIPDGTAES
+2323 TLTSAIPDDTAES

-2354 NGIIPIVNVTDAS
+2354 NGIIPIMNVTDAS

-2390 TANGTIDLSRPM
+2390 TTNGTIDLSRPM

-2467 LTNSKTKETWTPR
+2467 LTNSKTKETWTPK
-2480 VRRNSGSFYTYPMVS
+2480 VRRNSGSFYTYPMVWVS
-2495 VNMTANFHDIT
+2495 MTANFHDIT

-2516 NTTMRNCGFSL
+2516 NTTMRGCGFSL
-2527 LYIGGG
+2527 LYISGG

-2538 QNTVLTNVDYTQPN
+2538 QNTVLTNVDYTQPS

-2559 SLGGGFAL
+2559 SNGGGFAL

-2638 NNYSVYSSQNSQAII
+2638 NHYTAYSSQNSQAII

-2672 NSGYSYNYILKGIIT
+2672 NSGYSNSYILKGIIT

-2725 HYTNYHSNYY
+2725 HYTNYYGSNY
-2735 NKAEDT
+2735 NRSEDT
-2741 RNSKNNFRM
+2741 RNSRNNFRM

-2820 GGCQIDDGIYTSSYP
+2820 GGCQIDDGIYTASYP

-2956 NPVKTLDAAILIGQA
+2956 NPVKTLDAAILVGQA

-2980 GSQHNTYLNYYIVY
+2980 SSQHNTYLNYYIVY

-3004 KGNYTLPTSGYYTAG
+3004 KGSYTLPSGNYTAG
-3019 KIKVPNKVAGD
+3019 KIKEPNKVAD
-3030 ITYSM
+3030 NITYSM

-3055 TVNGESQYNYD
+3055 TVKGERQYNYD

-3111 LDNTVLANNFANGN
+3111 LDNTVLANNFANGS

-3163 AVYGN
+3163 AIYGN
-3168 AIYVDEAANKVG
+3168 AIYVDEAENKVG

-3198 NKTVVNADKSYLPA
+3198 NKTVVNADKSYSPA
-3212 SGVNIALQH
+3212 SGVSIALQH
-3221 DYSGREVAVMTDGT
+3221 DYNGREVAVMTDGT
-3235 KMDSEHQK
+3235 TMDSEHQK

-3285 TNRDGMTADTA
+3285 TNRDGRTADTA

-3325 VEKGETVKL
+3325 VKEGETVKL

-3372 PKLSEGGTVPTGFTA
+3372 PKLSEGGTVPAGFTA

-3408 DGHSRELEDAKKNW
+3408 DGHSRELEDAQKNW

-3468 NKAKTQLLPTAPGI
+3468 NKAKTKMLPTAPGI
-3482 VEGCSAG
+3482 AEGCSAG
-3489 LEILSDAN
+3489 LEILSDAT

-3555 DAETVK
+3555 DPETVK

-3646 AVYIDPVNGND
+3646 AVYIDPDNGND

-3672 KAFNQIK
+3672 RAFNQIK

-3685 LYIMNEVPIT
+3685 LYIMNEVPIK
-3695 TSVSLTHED
+3695 TSVSITHED

-3727 PDTKDSAYNK
+3727 PDTKDSAYNI

-3744 FAVKNGGELV
+3744 FAVENGGELV

-3767 TIGDHIPEGQVVKTG
+3767 TKGDHIPEGQVVKTG

-3951 TLDGTVPKSLFLVQ
+3951 KLDGTVPRSLFLVQ

-3991 GIHQTKSTAGADG
+3991 GIHQTKSTAGADD

-4034 ARVTVTSFTKQD
+4034 ARVTVTSFTQQD
-4046 TKNNITVP
+4046 TKGNITVP

-4078 ETSAVGNRFASI
+4078 ETSAVGNKFASI

-4169 YRIELATSRR
+4169 YRIELATPRR

>member
-1 MKLRTRVVAATLT
+1 MKLRTRVAAAVLT
-14 AAMALQMPLTA
+14 AAMTLQMPLAA
-25 FAQEVA
+25 FAQDSNPVTQEG
-31 AVNTENSGNIVI
+31 ESSGNIVV
-43 VDENGNQKTITP
+43 VDENGNQKT
-55 EEFNELNNA
+55 
-64 DAAEESSTAE
+64 
-74 VPALTPEQKVEPE
+74 VTPEQLNEMNSNDGTQTPALEQTVEPTAEQETTTEQPTQEQEGEEDPAPAE
-87 KGIDETV
+87 KSDTEKEPVLIETP
-94 DAEES
+94 DAE
-99 ENTQQA
+99 TA
-105 PEADATES
+105 
-113 QPEEAPPAE
+113 EEPAE
-122 GGAEEQQ
+122 TTKL
-129 EVAVQE
+129 E
-135 NVIYWNPG
+135 NAIYWNPG

-370 DAAVMTAN
+370 DAAVMMAN

-412 KTASGQT
+412 RTASGQT

-439 KKAIEAASVHKATI
+439 KKAIAAASVQKATI

-479 RLAPEDKVEDEIK
+479 RLAPEENIQYEIQ

-521 QVETESTLHSGD
+521 QVETESTLYSGD

-556 VGLTFDNTPNAAN
+556 VGLTFDNTPNAAH
-569 APAPI
+569 APTPI
-574 QVMDKTASAHI
+574 QVMDNTASANI
-585 YCTGIGAAPQWYATK
+585 YCIGIGAAPQWYATK
-600 LVTATPELIAQC
+600 LVTATAELIAQC
-612 GGKQATGEH
+612 GGEQETGEH
-621 LLKNVDLETANKLL
+621 LLKNFDLETANKWL
-635 VAQGGVSEV
+635 VAQGGVSDV

-663 SLYLFTQLNYKYLYV
+663 SLYLFTQLNYKYIYV
-678 DPDRGDDGNLG
+678 DPERGDDSNLG

-704 VVETQQKKLLQ
+704 VVEAQQKTLLQ
-715 MRTDLKGDLT
+715 MRTDLKGTLT

-736 SVIYACSPIKIT
+736 SVIYACSPIKVT
-748 KDDQWDWSAIQNF
+748 ADEQWDWSKIQNF

-770 ITLQAHEEPSLK
+770 ITLQAHEEPGLK

-828 TTSQLQSREAQVTCN
+828 TTSQLQSREVQVTCN

-867 PEGLPQDSY
+867 PEGLTQDSY

-913 ADWNGQLTG
+913 AGWNGQLTG

-958 NNANFEMNGG
+958 NQANFEMNGG

-984 QNNATVQIN
+984 QDYATVQIN

-1029 LFARSSATITIGKEN
+1029 LFARSNATITIGKEN
-1044 GNDGDCLIQNNTS
+1044 GNNDDCLIQNNMS

-1084 YPDVSATSS
+1084 YPDVSGASS
-1093 NSEYGAGIGIYQAKQ
+1093 NSEYGAGIGILQAKQ

-1115 IQNNGRQEAA
+1115 IQNNGRQGEA
-1125 DSTAMRYLGGNGGG
+1125 DSAAMRYLNSYGGG

-1165 ACYGGGIYSESYWAN
+1165 ACYGGGIYSKSYWYN
-1180 SGGDLTYDHKVLIQN
+1180 NGRDLTYDHKVLIQN

-1218 KNTVG
+1218 KNTIG

-1236 VYSPSAGGGIYGG
+1236 LYSASAGGGIYGG

-1254 GLTVKDNS
+1254 GLTVKGNS

-1285 SYYNG
+1285 AYYNG

-1327 SNRFGLTLTGTTSVT
+1327 SNRFGLTLTGTTRVA

-1351 MGGGIYNNS
+1351 MGGGIYNNNS
-1360 PLTLNAAVEWNNTA
+1360 PLTLNAAVEWRNTA
-1374 EGISDNTNGTPAGSN
+1374 EGISANTNGTPAGSN

-1536 FAPVPDTKDTTLTNM
+1536 FAPVPDTKDTALTNM

-1593 DGKRSDGFRP
+1593 EENRADGFRP

-1614 GDTEMTLAQADVDAA
+1614 SDTEMTLAQADVDAA
-1629 GLQRYIDAET
+1629 GLQRYIDAEK

-1737 TEKDPDNDEK
+1737 TERDTVNDEK

-1759 GTVCGDLIYGKD
+1759 GTVCRYLIYGTN

-1786 NMAGTYFSGSYRSD
+1786 NMAGTYFSDSYRSD

-1827 SNSNRSNAV
+1827 TNSDRSNAV

-1850 DSAAIQYVSNAL
+1850 DSAAIQCVSNAL

-1881 QSVSYGIS
+1881 QSVSYGLS
-1889 MENPQKKATI
+1889 MESPQKKATI

-1915 YKYGSGSA
+1915 YKYDSGSA

-1958 INLTSKCNVSGYEA
+1958 INLTNKCNVSGYEA

-1987 DNAYASKLS
+1987 DNAYASKLC

-2061 KGGTDTP
+2061 KGGTDAP

-2131 EYVSVLMQTMDQG
+2131 EYVSVLMQTMNQVD
-2144 SGSDRWYSYWNTS
+2144 SGSYRWYSGWNTS

-2187 HNNRTLTMGT
+2187 HNNLTLTMGT
-2197 DQTITLKDK
+2197 DQTITLKDN
-2206 SSLQGGGVHGV
+2206 SSLQGGGVYGV

-2231 IGTVKIEDN
+2231 IGTVQIEDN

-2250 MANAKYPVIQAQ
+2250 MANAKHPVIQAQ

-2314 DPKKNPTPI
+2314 DPNKNPTPI

-2379 GDAGKMSLIAN
+2379 SDAGKMSLIAN
-2390 TANGTIDLSRPM
+2390 TANKTIDLSRSM

-2467 LTNSKTKETWTPR
+2467 LTNSKTKETWTPK

-2516 NTTMRNCGFSL
+2516 NTTMRGCGFSL
-2527 LYIGGG
+2527 LYISGG

-2538 QNTVLTNVDYTQPN
+2538 QNTVLTNVDYTQPS

-2638 NNYSVYSSQNSQAII
+2638 NNYTAYSSQNSQAII

-2672 NSGYSYNYILKGIIT
+2672 YSGHSYNYILKGIIT

-2725 HYTNYHSNYY
+2725 HYTNYYGSNY
-2735 NKAEDT
+2735 NRSEDA
-2741 RNSKNNFRM
+2741 RNSRNNFRM
-2750 LGGTIRDNRSNSH
+2750 FGGTIRDNRSNSH

-2820 GGCQIDDGIYTSSYP
+2820 GGCQIDDGIYTASYP

-2956 NPVKTLDAAILIGQA
+2956 NPVKTLDAAILVGQA

-2980 GSQHNTYLNYYIVY
+2980 SSQHNTYLNYYIVY

-3004 KGNYTLPTSGYYTAG
+3004 KGSYTLPSGNYTAG
-3019 KIKVPNKVAGD
+3019 KIKEPNKVAD
-3030 ITYSM
+3030 NITYSM

-3049 ITNSGE
+3049 ITNSGK
-3055 TVNGESQYNYD
+3055 TVKGESQYNYD
-3066 HLLDLTNNGNVTLQN
+3066 HLLDLTNSGKVALQN

-3111 LDNTVLANNFANGN
+3111 LDNTVLANNFANGS

-3163 AVYGN
+3163 AIYGN
-3168 AIYVDEAANKVG
+3168 AIYVDEAENKVG
-3180 TVMLQN
+3180 TVMLQD

-3198 NKTVVNADKSYLPA
+3198 NKTVVNADKSYSPA
-3212 SGVNIALQH
+3212 SGVSIALQH
-3221 DYSGREVAVMTDGT
+3221 DYNGREVAVMTDGT
-3235 KMDSEHQK
+3235 TMDSEHQK

-3285 TNRDGMTADTA
+3285 TNRDGRTADTA

-3334 INASKTSGVVRKYYS
+3334 INASKTSGIVRKYYS

-3372 PKLSEGGTVPTGFTA
+3372 PKLSEGGTVPAGFTA

-3408 DGHSRELEDAKKNW
+3408 DGHSRELEDAQKNW

-3468 NKAKTQLLPTAPGI
+3468 NKAKTKMLPTAPGI
-3482 VEGCSAG
+3482 AEGCSAG
-3489 LEILSDAN
+3489 LEILSDAT

-3555 DAETVK
+3555 DPETVK

-3646 AVYIDPVNGND
+3646 AVYIDPANGND

-3672 KAFNQIK
+3672 RAFNQIK

-3685 LYIMNEVPIT
+3685 LYIMNEVPIR
-3695 TSVSLTHED
+3695 TSVSITHED

-3737 PDYLGSL
+3737 PDYLGAL
-3744 FAVKNGGELV
+3744 FAVENGGELV

-3919 LKYSVSVM
+3919 LEYSVSVM

-3951 TLDGTVPKSLFLVQ
+3951 KLDGTVPRSLFLVQ

-3991 GIHQTKSTAGADG
+3991 GIHQTKSTAGADD

-4034 ARVTVTSFTKQD
+4034 ARVTVTSFTQQD
-4046 TKNNITVP
+4046 TKGNITVP

-4078 ETSAVGNRFASI
+4078 ETSAVGNKFASMT
-4090 SETPLTTAMNELELG
+4090 ETPLTTAMSELELG

-4169 YRIELATSRR
+4169 YRIELATPRR

>member
-1 MKLRTRVVAATLT
+1 MKLRTRVAAAVLT
-14 AAMALQMPLTA
+14 AAMTLQMPLAA
-25 FAQEVA
+25 FAQDSNPVTQEG
-31 AVNTENSGNIVI
+31 ESSGNIVV
-43 VDENGNQKTITP
+43 VDENGNQKT
-55 EEFNELNNA
+55 
-64 DAAEESSTAE
+64 
-74 VPALTPEQKVEPE
+74 VTPEQLNEMNSNDGTQTPALEQTVEPTAEQETTTEQPTQEQEGEEDPAPAE
-87 KGIDETV
+87 KSDTEKEPVLIETP
-94 DAEES
+94 DAE
-99 ENTQQA
+99 TA
-105 PEADATES
+105 
-113 QPEEAPPAE
+113 EEPAE
-122 GGAEEQQ
+122 TTKL
-129 EVAVQE
+129 E
-135 NVIYWNPG
+135 NAIYWNPG

-213 AWDGRDYDSD
+213 TWDGRDYDSD

-370 DAAVMTAN
+370 DVAVMMAN

-412 KTASGQT
+412 RTASGQT
-419 YSAGDDSYDGSTEN
+419 YNAGDDSYDGSTEN

-439 KKAIEAASVHKATI
+439 EKAIAAASVQKATI

-479 RLAPEDKVEDEIK
+479 RLAPEENIQYEIQ

-521 QVETESTLHSGD
+521 QVETESTLYSGD

-556 VGLTFDNTPNAAN
+556 VGLTFDNTPNAAH
-569 APAPI
+569 APTPI
-574 QVMDKTASAHI
+574 QVMDNTASANI
-585 YCTGIGAAPQWYATK
+585 YCIGIGAAPQWYATK
-600 LVTATPELIAQC
+600 LVTATAELIAQC
-612 GGKQATGEH
+612 GGEQATGEH
-621 LLKNVDLETANKLL
+621 LLKNFDLETANKWL
-635 VAQGGVSEV
+635 VAQGGVSDV

-678 DPDRGDDGNLG
+678 DPERGDDSNLG

-704 VVETQQKKLLQ
+704 VVEAQKKTLLQ
-715 MRTDLKGDLT
+715 MRTDLKDTLT
-725 KEQLDEKYPLP
+725 KAELDEKYPLP
-736 SVIYACSPIKIT
+736 SVIYACSPIKVT
-748 KDDQWDWSAIQNF
+748 SDEQWDWSKIQNF

-770 ITLQAHEEPSLK
+770 ITLQAHEEPGLK

-828 TTSQLQSREAQVTCN
+828 TTSQLQSREVQVTCN
-843 RNAVNVIGKAKLV
+843 RNAVNVIGNAKLV

-867 PEGLPQDSY
+867 PEGLTQDSY

-913 ADWNGQLTG
+913 AGWNGQLTG

-984 QNNATVQIN
+984 QDYATVQIN

-1013 SSYTSS
+1013 SGYTSS

-1044 GNDGDCLIQNNTS
+1044 GNNDDCLIQYNTS
-1057 NGGSVYGIGVGA
+1057 NGSNVYGIGVGA

-1084 YPDVSATSS
+1084 YPDVLATGS

-1115 IQNNGRQEAA
+1115 IQNNGRQGEA
-1125 DSTAMRYLGGNGGG
+1125 DSTAMRYMSSQGGG

-1146 SFVTPQGVTI
+1146 SFVTLQGVTI
-1156 KNVKISGNK
+1156 KNVKINGNK
-1165 ACYGGGIYSESYWAN
+1165 AGYGGGICSTNYWAN
-1180 SGGDLTYDHKVLIQN
+1180 NGSDFTYDHKILIQN
-1195 VEIDS
+1195 VVIDS
-1200 NIARLYGG
+1200 NIARLHGG
-1208 GIYTTSGDTY
+1208 GIYTTKSYTY

-1223 LLNVIVTNNKTLG
+1223 LQDVIVTNNRALG
-1236 VYSPSAGGGIYGG
+1236 LYSGSAGGGIYGG

-1254 GLTVKDNS
+1254 GLTVKGNS

-1285 SYYNG
+1285 AYYNG

-1327 SNRFGLTLTGTTSVT
+1327 SNRFGLTLTGTTRVA

-1351 MGGGIYNNS
+1351 MGGGIYNNNS
-1360 PLTLNAAVEWNNTA
+1360 PLTLNADVEWKNTA
-1374 EGISDNTNGTPAGSN
+1374 EGIPANTNGIPAGSN

-1430 NFQPEENGYA
+1430 NFQPGENGYA

-1454 PLPAGK
+1454 PLPDDK
-1460 ALPISINHKNFQPG
+1460 ALPVSINHKNFQPG

-1486 STSALKENVNAEVGG
+1486 STSALKENDKAAVGG

-1506 TQKITYQNACK
+1506 TLKITYQNACK

-1536 FAPVPDTKDTTLTNM
+1536 FAPVPDTKDTALTNM

-1564 GDDSNTG
+1564 GDDNNTG

-1580 FDVAKQRLQTYVA
+1580 FDVAKQRLQEYVA
-1593 DGKRSDGFRP
+1593 EDNRTDGFRP

-1629 GLQRYIDAET
+1629 GLQRYIDAEN

-1659 PMFKVTDGTLTLK
+1659 AMFAVTNGTLTLK

-1684 APGSSVIAPIVM
+1684 APGGSVIAPIVM
-1696 LSGKNVNLN
+1696 LNGGNVNLN

-1737 TEKDPDNDEK
+1737 TEKDTVNDEK

-1759 GTVCGDLIYGKD
+1759 GTGCSYLIYGIN

-1813 VTMMNSAKISGNSS
+1813 VTLKENAKISGNT
-1827 SNSNRSNAV
+1827 SNNGSRQYAV
-1836 YISNPTNEITLRMQ
+1836 YIGSPTKNVAFLMQ
-1850 DSAAIQYVSNAL
+1850 DAAKIQYVS
-1862 KVYGSK
+1862 YGLYLS
-1868 ADSAIEMVNSATM
+1868 SPSQGCSIEMRDTAEVQYVNYGLYLYNPYGKSTVSLKNNANIKYATG
-1881 QSVSYGIS
+1881 Y
-1889 MENPQKKATI
+1889 
-1899 SMKDDAAI
+1899 AI
-1907 QSASSYGI
+1907 CKSN
-1915 YKYGSGSA
+1915 SGNTD
-1923 SKTIITLSENAQI
+1923 SKTTITLSENAQVY
-1936 KATGSSSDG
+1936 TSDSSSYG
-1945 IYVSDSYASNQTE
+1945 IYVGDSYQNNKTEVDLINNSSVNGNNAGIYLEGSYTAAAITMSDSAYVNYLYDKRSAST
-1958 INLTSKCNVSGYEA
+1958 A
-1972 GIALSSS
+1972 
-1979 AAARITMC
+1979 
-1987 DNAYASKLS
+1987 
-1996 DYRSSSGIRASL
+1996 RASL
-2008 NMSDTAKLGSIYRR
+2008 VMNDTAKLGRLYR
-2022 YAGSL
+2022 YYMGSM
-2027 DVTMLDQTAIPG
+2027 DVTMFDQTQITGTIDSYQLG
-2039 SVMTY
+2039 ST
-2044 QGSYYSA
+2044 
-2051 YGSLNLVMGT
+2051 YGSLNLVMGRED
-2061 KGGTDTP
+2061 GTDSP
-2068 TIGGNIS
+2068 TIGGYIS
-2075 EHDGR
+2075 EHNGR
-2080 MKITMYAKSIIT
+2080 MKITMYGNAKINN
-2092 GNVCFDGLSSN
+2092 NVRFDGLTSK
-2103 LSNDGIDKYGIE
+2103 LSNDGMEKYGIE
-2115 MYDDAQI
+2115 MFDNAQI
-2122 VTSSYVSRS
+2122 VASSYISS
-2131 EYVSVLMQTMDQG
+2131 GEYASVMMRTMDYY
-2144 SGSDRWYSYWNTS
+2144 SGSIRYYSRWSNN
-2157 TPFAITLHDNAVI
+2157 TPFAITLHDNSVI
-2170 KNNQS
+2170 KYTS
-2175 SASTTMVIGFLN
+2175 SGRVIGFY
-2187 HNNRTLTMGT
+2187 NNNNVTDTMGT
-2197 DQTITLKDK
+2197 DQTITLQDN
-2206 SSLQGGGVHGV
+2206 SSLQGGGINGI

-2314 DPKKNPTPI
+2314 DPNKNPTPI
-2323 TLTSAIPDGTAES
+2323 TLTSAIPDDTAES
-2336 KFRLQLRDT
+2336 KYRLQLRDT

-2367 QYLKYFAMSVGL
+2367 QYLNYFAMSVGL

-2390 TANGTIDLSRPM
+2390 TTNGTIDLSRPM
-2402 NVYLSTNGDDAYDG
+2402 NVYLSTNGNDAYDG

-2467 LTNSKTKETWTPR
+2467 LTNSKTKETWTPK
-2480 VRRNSGSFYTYPMVS
+2480 VRRNSGGLYTYPMVS
-2495 VNMTANFHDIT
+2495 ANITANFHDIT

-2527 LYIGGG
+2527 LYISGG

-2538 QNTVLTNVDYTQPN
+2538 QNTVLTNVDYTQPG

-2559 SLGGGFAL
+2559 SNGGGFAL

-2596 SYGESD
+2596 SYNESD
-2602 YYYNATYSDVSI
+2602 YYYNATYADVSI

-2638 NNYSVYSSQNSQAII
+2638 YNYSVYSSQNSQAII

-2672 NSGYSYNYILKGIIT
+2672 NSGYSNSYILKGIIT
-2687 VTGNSYYSSN
+2687 VTGNSVYSSN

-2712 SLGYDSSTVAVGN
+2712 SLGSYSSTVAVGN
-2725 HYTNYHSNYY
+2725 HYTNYYSN
-2735 NKAEDT
+2735 NNHHGEKT
-2741 RNSKNNFRM
+2741 RNSSNNFRM
-2750 LGGTIRDNRSNSH
+2750 LGGTIRDNRSNSY

-2792 VAADRISRNRQPIY
+2792 VAADKISRYQQPIY
-2806 VDSYKNVSRLILEG
+2806 VNSYRNVSRLILEG
-2820 GGCQIDDGIYTSSYP
+2820 GGCQIDDGIYTASYP

-2909 EDNCIV
+2909 ENNCIV

-2980 GSQHNTYLNYYIVY
+2980 SSQHNAYLNYYIVY

-3004 KGNYTLPTSGYYTAG
+3004 KGSYTLPSGNYTAG
-3019 KIKVPNKVAGD
+3019 KIKEPNKVAD
-3030 ITYSM
+3030 NITYSM

-3049 ITNSGE
+3049 ITNSGK

-3111 LDNTVLANNFANGN
+3111 LENTVLANNFANGS

-3163 AVYGN
+3163 AIYGN
-3168 AIYVDEAANKVG
+3168 AIYVDEAENKVG

-3198 NKTVVNADKSYLPA
+3198 NKTVVNADKSYSPA
-3212 SGVNIALQH
+3212 SGVSIALQH
-3221 DYSGREVAVMTDGT
+3221 DYNGREVAVMTDGT
-3235 KMDSEHQK
+3235 TMDSEHQK

-3325 VEKGETVKL
+3325 VEKGKTVKL
-3334 INASKTSGVVRKYYS
+3334 ISASKTSGVVRKYYS

-3408 DGHSRELEDAKKNW
+3408 DGHSRELEDAQKNW

-3447 GETIDNINMEVAATI
+3447 GETIDNINMEVAATT

-3489 LEILSDAN
+3489 LEILSNAT

-3555 DAETVK
+3555 DDETVK

-3672 KAFNQIK
+3672 RAFNQIK

-3685 LYIMNEVPIT
+3685 LYIMNEVPIK
-3695 TSVSLTHED
+3695 TSVSITHED

-3727 PDTKDSAYNK
+3727 PDTKDSAYNI

-3744 FAVKNGGELV
+3744 FAVENGGELV

-3767 TIGDHIPEGQVVKTG
+3767 TIGDHIPEGQVVKKG

-3818 ATLSGAET
+3818 AALSGVET
-3826 ANYGGALEIQE
+3826 AKYGGALEIQE

-3919 LKYSVSVM
+3919 LEYSVSVM

-3951 TLDGTVPKSLFLVQ
+3951 TLDGTVPSSLFLVQ

-3991 GIHQTKSTAGADG
+3991 GIHQTKSTAGADD

-4034 ARVTVTSFTKQD
+4034 ARVTVTSFTQQD
-4046 TKNNITVP
+4046 TKGNITVP

-4078 ETSAVGNRFASI
+4078 ETSAVGNKFASI

-4169 YRIELATSRR
+4169 YRIELATPRR

>member
-1 MKLRTRVVAATLT
+1 MKLRTRVAAAVLT
-14 AAMALQMPLTA
+14 AAMTLQMPLAA
-25 FAQEVA
+25 FAQDSNPVTQEG
-31 AVNTENSGNIVI
+31 ESSGNIVV
-43 VDENGNQKTITP
+43 VDENGNQKT
-55 EEFNELNNA
+55 
-64 DAAEESSTAE
+64 
-74 VPALTPEQKVEPE
+74 VTPEQLNEMNSNDGTQTPALEQTVEPTAEQETTTEQPTQEQEGEEDPAPAE
-87 KGIDETV
+87 KSDTEKEPVLIEIP
-94 DAEES
+94 DAE
-99 ENTQQA
+99 TA
-105 PEADATES
+105 
-113 QPEEAPPAE
+113 EEPAE
-122 GGAEEQQ
+122 TTKL
-129 EVAVQE
+129 E
-135 NVIYWNPG
+135 NAIYWNPG

-370 DAAVMTAN
+370 DVAVMMAN

-412 KTASGQT
+412 RTASGQT
-419 YSAGDDSYDGSTEN
+419 YNAGDDSYDGSTEN

-439 KKAIEAASVHKATI
+439 EKAIAAASVQKATI

-479 RLAPEDKVEDEIK
+479 RLAPEENIQYEIQ

-521 QVETESTLHSGD
+521 QVETESTLYSGD

-556 VGLTFDNTPNAAN
+556 VGLTFDNTPNAAH
-569 APAPI
+569 APTPI
-574 QVMDKTASAHI
+574 QVMDNTASANI
-585 YCTGIGAAPQWYATK
+585 YCIGIGAAPQWYATK
-600 LVTATPELIAQC
+600 LVTATAELIAQC
-612 GGKQATGEH
+612 GGEQATGEH
-621 LLKNVDLETANKLL
+621 LLKNFDLETANKLL
-635 VAQGGVSEV
+635 VAQGGVSDV

-678 DPDRGDDGNLG
+678 DPDRGDDSNLG

-704 VVETQQKKLLQ
+704 VVEAQQKTLLQ
-715 MRTDLKGDLT
+715 MRTDLKGTLT
-725 KEQLDEKYPLP
+725 KAELDEKYPLP
-736 SVIYACSPIKIT
+736 SVIYACSPIKVT
-748 KDDQWDWSAIQNF
+748 ADEQWDWSKIQNF

-770 ITLQAHEEPSLK
+770 ITLQAHEEPGLK

-806 MGKDVRI
+806 MGEDVRI

-867 PEGLPQDSY
+867 PEGLTQDSY
-876 TFRTNPG
+876 AFRTNPG

-913 ADWNGQLTG
+913 AGWNGQLTG

-958 NNANFEMNGG
+958 NQANFEMNGG

-984 QNNATVQIN
+984 QDYATVQIN

-1013 SSYTSS
+1013 SGYTSS

-1044 GNDGDCLIQNNTS
+1044 GNNDDCLIQYNTS
-1057 NGGSVYGIGVGA
+1057 NGSNVYGIGVGA

-1084 YPDVSATSS
+1084 YPDVLATGS

-1115 IQNNGRQEAA
+1115 IQNNGREGEA
-1125 DSTAMRYLGGNGGG
+1125 DSTAMRYMSSQGGG

-1146 SFVTPQGVTI
+1146 SFVTLQGVTI
-1156 KNVKISGNK
+1156 KNVKINGNK
-1165 ACYGGGIYSESYWAN
+1165 AGYGGGIYSTNYWAN
-1180 SGGDLTYDHKVLIQN
+1180 NGSDFTYDHKILIQN
-1195 VEIDS
+1195 VVIDS
-1200 NIARLYGG
+1200 NIARLHGG
-1208 GIYTTSGDTY
+1208 GIYTTKSYTY

-1223 LLNVIVTNNKTLG
+1223 LQDVIVTNNRALG
-1236 VYSPSAGGGIYGG
+1236 LYSGSAGGGIYGG

-1254 GLTVKDNS
+1254 GLTVKGNS

-1285 SYYNG
+1285 AYYNG

-1305 ESNKAQGQ
+1305 ESNKAQGR
-1313 GGGIYNNSAASDSK
+1313 GGGIFNNSAASDSK

-1342 NNTAEGPKG
+1342 KNTAEGPKG

-1360 PLTLNAAVEWNNTA
+1360 PLTLNAAAEWRNTA
-1374 EGISDNTNGTPAGSN
+1374 EGISANTNGTPAGSN

-1696 LSGKNVNLN
+1696 LNGGNVNLN

-1737 TEKDPDNDEK
+1737 TDKDSVNDEK

-1759 GTVCGDLIYGKD
+1759 GTACSYLIYGTN

-1800 AQGIYINSGAGAN
+1800 AQGIYIKSGAGAN
-1813 VTMMNSAKISGNSS
+1813 VTLKNSAKISGIT
-1827 SNSNRSNAV
+1827 SNNGSREYAV
-1836 YISNPTNEITLRMQ
+1836 GIDSPTKKVAFLMQ
-1850 DSAAIQYVSNAL
+1850 DAAKIQYVRHGLYLSSPSQ
-1862 KVYGSK
+1862 GCS
-1868 ADSAIEMVNSATM
+1868 IEMRDTAEVQYVNYGLYLYNPYGKSTVSLKNNANIKYATG
-1881 QSVSYGIS
+1881 Y
-1889 MENPQKKATI
+1889 
-1899 SMKDDAAI
+1899 AI
-1907 QSASSYGI
+1907 CKSN
-1915 YKYGSGSA
+1915 SGNTD
-1923 SKTIITLSENAQI
+1923 SKTTITLSENAQVY
-1936 KATGSSSDG
+1936 TSDSSSYG
-1945 IYVSDSYASNQTE
+1945 IYVGDSYQNNKTEVDLINNSSVNGNNAGIYLEGSYTAAAITMSDSAYVNYLYDKRSAST
-1958 INLTSKCNVSGYEA
+1958 A
-1972 GIALSSS
+1972 
-1979 AAARITMC
+1979 
-1987 DNAYASKLS
+1987 
-1996 DYRSSSGIRASL
+1996 RASL
-2008 NMSDTAKLGSIYRR
+2008 VMNDTAKLGRLYR
-2022 YAGSL
+2022 YYMGSM
-2027 DVTMLDQTAIPG
+2027 DVTMFDQTQITGTIDSYQLG
-2039 SVMTY
+2039 ST
-2044 QGSYYSA
+2044 
-2051 YGSLNLVMGT
+2051 YGSLNLVMGRED
-2061 KGGTDTP
+2061 GTDSP
-2068 TIGGNIS
+2068 TIGGYIS
-2075 EHDGR
+2075 EHNGR
-2080 MKITMYAKSIIT
+2080 MKITMYGNAKINN
-2092 GNVCFDGLSSN
+2092 NVRFDGLTSK
-2103 LSNDGIDKYGIE
+2103 LSNDGMEKYGIE
-2115 MYDDAQI
+2115 MFDNAQI
-2122 VTSSYVSRS
+2122 VASSYISS
-2131 EYVSVLMQTMDQG
+2131 GEYASVMMRTMDYY
-2144 SGSDRWYSYWNTS
+2144 SGSIRYYSRWSNN
-2157 TPFAITLHDNAVI
+2157 TPFAITLHDNSVI
-2170 KNNQS
+2170 KYTS
-2175 SASTTMVIGFLN
+2175 SGRVIGFY
-2187 HNNRTLTMGT
+2187 NNNNVTDTMGT
-2197 DQTITLKDK
+2197 DQTITLQDN
-2206 SSLQGGGVHGV
+2206 SSLQGGGINGI

-2314 DPKKNPTPI
+2314 DPNKNPTPI
-2323 TLTSAIPDGTAES
+2323 TLTSAIPDDTAES
-2336 KFRLQLRDT
+2336 KYRLQLRDT

-2367 QYLKYFAMSVGL
+2367 QYLNYFAMSVGL

-2390 TANGTIDLSRPM
+2390 TTNGTIDLSRPM
-2402 NVYLSTNGDDAYDG
+2402 NVYLSTNGNDAYDG

-2467 LTNSKTKETWTPR
+2467 LTNSKTKETWTPK

-2516 NTTMRNCGFSL
+2516 NTTMRGCGFSL
-2527 LYIGGG
+2527 LYISGG

-2538 QNTVLTNVDYTQPN
+2538 QNTVLTNVDYTQPD

-2559 SLGGGFAL
+2559 SNGGGFAL

-2638 NNYSVYSSQNSQAII
+2638 NHYTAYSSQNSQAII

-2672 NSGYSYNYILKGIIT
+2672 NSGYSNSYILKGIIT

-2725 HYTNYHSNYY
+2725 HYTNYYGSNY
-2735 NKAEDT
+2735 NRSEDT
-2741 RNSKNNFRM
+2741 RNSRNNFRM

-2820 GGCQIDDGIYTSSYP
+2820 GGCQIDDGIYTASYP

-2909 EDNCIV
+2909 EDKCIV

-2956 NPVKTLDAAILIGQA
+2956 NPVKTLDAAILVGQA

-2980 GSQHNTYLNYYIVY
+2980 SSQHNTYLNYYIVY

-3004 KGNYTLPTSGYYTAG
+3004 KGSYTLPSGNYTAG
-3019 KIKVPNKVAGD
+3019 KIKEPNKVAD
-3030 ITYSM
+3030 NITYSM

-3055 TVNGESQYNYD
+3055 TVKGERQYNYD

-3111 LDNTVLANNFANGN
+3111 LDNTVLANNFANGS

-3163 AVYGN
+3163 AIYGN
-3168 AIYVDEAANKVG
+3168 AIYVDEAENKVG

-3198 NKTVVNADKSYLPA
+3198 NKTVVNADKSYSPA
-3212 SGVNIALQH
+3212 SGVSIALQH
-3221 DYSGREVAVMTDGT
+3221 DYNGREVAVMTDGT
-3235 KMDSEHQK
+3235 TMDSEHQK

-3285 TNRDGMTADTA
+3285 TNRDGRTADTA

-3325 VEKGETVKL
+3325 VKEGETVKL

-3372 PKLSEGGTVPTGFTA
+3372 PKLSEGGTVPAGFTA

-3408 DGHSRELEDAKKNW
+3408 DGHSRELEDAQKNW

-3468 NKAKTQLLPTAPGI
+3468 NKAKTKMLPTAPEI
-3482 VEGCSAG
+3482 AEGCSAG
-3489 LEILSDAN
+3489 LEILSDAT

-3555 DAETVK
+3555 DSETVK

-3646 AVYIDPVNGND
+3646 AVYIDPANGND

-3672 KAFNQIK
+3672 RAFDQIK

-3685 LYIMNEVPIT
+3685 LYIMNEVPIK
-3695 TSVSLTHED
+3695 TSVSITHED

-3744 FAVKNGGELV
+3744 FAVENGGELV

-3767 TIGDHIPEGQVVKTG
+3767 TKGDHIPEGQVVKKG

-3951 TLDGTVPKSLFLVQ
+3951 KLDGTVPRSLFLVQ

-3991 GIHQTKSTAGADG
+3991 GIHQTKSTAGADD

-4034 ARVTVTSFTKQD
+4034 ARVTVTSFTQQD
-4046 TKNNITVP
+4046 TKDNITVP

-4169 YRIELATSRR
+4169 YRIELATPRR

>member
-1 MKLRTRVVAATLT
+1 MKLRTRVAAAVLT
-14 AAMALQMPLTA
+14 AAMTLQMPLAA
-25 FAQEVA
+25 FAQDSNPVTQEG
-31 AVNTENSGNIVI
+31 ESSGNIVV
-43 VDENGNQKTITP
+43 VDENGNQKT
-55 EEFNELNNA
+55 
-64 DAAEESSTAE
+64 
-74 VPALTPEQKVEPE
+74 VTPEQLNEMNSNDGTQTPALEQTVEPTAEQETTTEQPTQEQEGEEDPAPAE
-87 KGIDETV
+87 KSDTEKEPVLIETP
-94 DAEES
+94 DAE
-99 ENTQQA
+99 TA
-105 PEADATES
+105 
-113 QPEEAPPAE
+113 EEPAE
-122 GGAEEQQ
+122 TTKL
-129 EVAVQE
+129 E
-135 NVIYWNPG
+135 NAIYWNPG

-412 KTASGQT
+412 RTASGQT
-419 YSAGDDSYDGSTEN
+419 YNAGDDSYDGSTEN

-439 KKAIEAASVHKATI
+439 EKAIAAASVQKATI

-479 RLAPEDKVEDEIK
+479 RLAPEENIQYEIQ

-521 QVETESTLHSGD
+521 QVETESALYSGD

-556 VGLTFDNTPNAAN
+556 VGLTFDNTPNAAH
-569 APAPI
+569 APTPI
-574 QVMDKTASAHI
+574 QVMDNTASANI
-585 YCTGIGAAPQWYATK
+585 YCIGIGAAPQWYATK
-600 LVTATPELIAQC
+600 LVTATAELIAQC
-612 GGKQATGEH
+612 GGEQATGEH
-621 LLKNVDLETANKLL
+621 LLKNFDLETANKLL
-635 VAQGGVSEV
+635 VAQGGVSDV

-678 DPDRGDDGNLG
+678 DPDRGDDSNLG

-704 VVETQQKKLLQ
+704 VVEAQQKTLLQ
-715 MRTDLKGDLT
+715 MRTDLKGTLT
-725 KEQLDEKYPLP
+725 KAELDEKYPLP
-736 SVIYACSPIKIT
+736 SVIYACSPIKVT
-748 KDDQWDWSAIQNF
+748 ADEQWDWSKIQNF

-770 ITLQAHEEPSLK
+770 ITLQAHEEPGLK

-806 MGKDVRI
+806 MGEDVRI

-828 TTSQLQSREAQVTCN
+828 TTSQLQSREVQVTCN
-843 RNAVNVIGKAKLV
+843 RNAVNVIGNAKLV

-907 GTLEID
+907 GALEIG

-958 NNANFEMNGG
+958 NYANFEMNGG

-984 QNNATVQIN
+984 QDYATVQIN

-1000 KVNIGNSYIYQGS
+1000 KINIGNSYIYQGS
-1013 SSYTSS
+1013 SSYASN

-1044 GNDGDCLIQNNTS
+1044 GNNDDCLIQYNTS
-1057 NGGSVYGIGVGA
+1057 NGSNVYGIGVGA

-1084 YPDVSATSS
+1084 YPDVLATGS

-1115 IQNNGRQEAA
+1115 IQNNGRQGEA
-1125 DSTAMRYLGGNGGG
+1125 DSTAMRYMSSQGGG

-1146 SFVTPQGVTI
+1146 SFVTLQGVTI

-1165 ACYGGGIYSESYWAN
+1165 AGYGGGIYSTNYWAN
-1180 SGGDLTYDHKVLIQN
+1180 NGSDFTYDHKILIQN
-1195 VEIDS
+1195 VVIDS
-1200 NIARLYGG
+1200 NIARLHGG
-1208 GIYTTSGDTY
+1208 GIYTTKSYTY

-1223 LLNVIVTNNKTLG
+1223 LQDVIVTNNRALG
-1236 VYSPSAGGGIYGG
+1236 LYSGSAGGGIYGG

-1254 GLTVKDNS
+1254 GLTVKGNS
-1262 AETNAPIN
+1262 AETNAQIN

-1285 SYYNG
+1285 AYYNG

-1327 SNRFGLTLTGTTSVT
+1327 SNRFGLTLTGTTRLA

-1351 MGGGIYNNS
+1351 MGGGIYNNNS
-1360 PLTLNAAVEWNNTA
+1360 PLTLNAAVEWRNTA
-1374 EGISDNTNGTPAGSN
+1374 EGISANTNGTPAGSN

-1608 GTVTIS
+1608 GTVMIS
-1614 GDTEMTLAQADVDAA
+1614 GDTEMTLAQTDVDAA

-1737 TEKDPDNDEK
+1737 TERDTDNDEK

-1759 GTVCGDLIYGKD
+1759 GTVCSYLIYGTN

-1786 NMAGTYFSGSYRSD
+1786 NMAGPYFSSSQRSD
-1800 AQGIYINSGAGAN
+1800 ANGIYISSGAGAN
-1813 VTMMNSAKISGNSS
+1813 VTLKDSAKISGITS
-1827 SNSNRSNAV
+1827 SNGSRQYAV
-1836 YISNPTNEITLRMQ
+1836 YIGSPTKKVAFLMQ
-1850 DSAAIQYVSNAL
+1850 DAAKIQYVR
-1862 KVYGSK
+1862 YGLYLS
-1868 ADSAIEMVNSATM
+1868 SPSQGCSIEMRDTAEVQYVNTGLYLSNPYGNSTVSLKNNANIEYATD
-1881 QSVSYGIS
+1881 Y
-1889 MENPQKKATI
+1889 
-1899 SMKDDAAI
+1899 AI
-1907 QSASSYGI
+1907 VKSD
-1915 YKYGSGSA
+1915 SGNTD
-1923 SKTIITLSENAQI
+1923 SKTTITLSENAQVY
-1936 KATGSSSDG
+1936 TSDSSSYG
-1945 IYVSDSYASNQTE
+1945 IYVGDSYQNNKTEVDLINNSSVNGNNAGIYLEGSYTAAAITMSDSAYVNYLYDKRSAST
-1958 INLTSKCNVSGYEA
+1958 A
-1972 GIALSSS
+1972 
-1979 AAARITMC
+1979 
-1987 DNAYASKLS
+1987 
-1996 DYRSSSGIRASL
+1996 RASL
-2008 NMSDTAKLGSIYRR
+2008 VMNDTAKLGRLYR
-2022 YAGSL
+2022 YYMGSM
-2027 DVTMLDQTAIPG
+2027 DVTMFDQTQITGTIDSYQLG
-2039 SVMTY
+2039 ST
-2044 QGSYYSA
+2044 
-2051 YGSLNLVMGT
+2051 YGSLNLVMGRED
-2061 KGGTDTP
+2061 GTDSP
-2068 TIGGNIS
+2068 TIGGYIS
-2075 EHDGR
+2075 EHNGR
-2080 MKITMYAKSIIT
+2080 MKITMYGNAKINN
-2092 GNVCFDGLSSN
+2092 NVRFDGLTSK
-2103 LSNDGIDKYGIE
+2103 LSNDGMEKYGIE
-2115 MYDDAQI
+2115 MFDNAQI
-2122 VTSSYVSRS
+2122 VASSYISSGEYASVMMRTMDYYSGSNHYVSRWS
-2131 EYVSVLMQTMDQG
+2131 A
-2144 SGSDRWYSYWNTS
+2144 N
-2157 TPFAITLHDNAVI
+2157 TPFAITLHDNSVI
-2170 KNNQS
+2170 KYTS
-2175 SASTTMVIGFLN
+2175 SGRVIGFY
-2187 HNNRTLTMGT
+2187 NNNSVTDTMGT
-2197 DQTITLKDK
+2197 DQTITLQDD
-2206 SSLQGGGVHGV
+2206 SSLQGGGINGI
-2217 IGSELSAGTTSTPR
+2217 IGSELAAGTTGTPR
-2231 IGTVKIEDN
+2231 IGTVQIKGN

-2314 DPKKNPTPI
+2314 DPNKNPTPI

-2336 KFRLQLRDT
+2336 KCRLQLRDT

-2354 NGIIPIVNVTDAS
+2354 NGIIPIMNVTDAS

-2390 TANGTIDLSRPM
+2390 TTNGTIDLSRPM

-2416 SSPARAVRTFKRAKD
+2416 SSPARAVRTFKRAKE
-2431 LLQNGEGYG
+2431 LLQSGDGYG

-2467 LTNSKTKETWTPR
+2467 LTNSKTKETWTPK
-2480 VRRNSGSFYTYPMVS
+2480 VRRNSGSLYTYPMVS

-2527 LYIGGG
+2527 LYISGG

-2538 QNTVLTNVDYTQPN
+2538 QNTVLTNVDYTQPG

-2559 SLGGGFAL
+2559 SNGGGFAL

-2638 NNYSVYSSQNSQAII
+2638 NYYTAYSSQNSQAII

-2672 NSGYSYNYILKGIIT
+2672 NSGYLNSYILKGIIT

-2725 HYTNYHSNYY
+2725 HYTNYYGSNY
-2735 NKAEDT
+2735 NRSEDT
-2741 RNSKNNFRM
+2741 RNSRNNFRM

-2820 GGCQIDDGIYTSSYP
+2820 GGCQIDDGIYTASYP

-2956 NPVKTLDAAILIGQA
+2956 NPVKTLDAAILVGQA

-2980 GSQHNTYLNYYIVY
+2980 SSQHNAYLNYYIVY

-3004 KGNYTLPTSGYYTAG
+3004 KGSYTLPSGNYTAG
-3019 KIKVPNKVAGD
+3019 KIKEPNKVAD
-3030 ITYSM
+3030 NITYSM

-3055 TVNGESQYNYD
+3055 TVKGERQYNYD

-3111 LDNTVLANNFANGN
+3111 LDNTVLANNFANGS
-3125 RPAGEDLTPLPMT
+3125 RPAGEDLTPSPMT

-3163 AVYGN
+3163 AIYGN
-3168 AIYVDEAANKVG
+3168 AIYVDEAGNKVG
-3180 TVMLQN
+3180 TVMLQD

-3198 NKTVVNADKSYLPA
+3198 NKTVVNADKSYSPA
-3212 SGVNIALQH
+3212 SGVSIALQH
-3221 DYSGREVAVMTDGT
+3221 DYNGREVAVMTDGT
-3235 KMDSEHQK
+3235 TMDSEHQK

-3285 TNRDGMTADTA
+3285 TNRDGRTADTA

-3306 LKVQQG
+3306 LNGQKG

-3325 VEKGETVKL
+3325 VKEGETVKL

-3372 PKLSEGGTVPTGFTA
+3372 PKLSEGGTVPAGFTA

-3408 DGHSRELEDAKKNW
+3408 DGHSRELEDAQKNW

-3468 NKAKTQLLPTAPGI
+3468 NKAKTKMLPTAPGI
-3482 VEGCSAG
+3482 AEGCSAG
-3489 LEILSDAN
+3489 LEILSDAT

-3555 DAETVK
+3555 DPETVK

-3646 AVYIDPVNGND
+3646 AVYIDPDNGND

-3672 KAFNQIK
+3672 RAFNQIK

-3685 LYIMNEVPIT
+3685 LYIMNEVPIK
-3695 TSVSLTHED
+3695 TSVSITHED

-3737 PDYLGSL
+3737 PDYLGAL
-3744 FAVKNGGELV
+3744 FAVENGGELV

-3872 SNGGTLIVARNP
+3872 SNGGTLIVAKNP

-3951 TLDGTVPKSLFLVQ
+3951 TLDGTVPSSLFLVQ

-4034 ARVTVTSFTKQD
+4034 ARVTVTSFTQQD
-4046 TKNNITVP
+4046 TKDNITVP

-4169 YRIELATSRR
+4169 YRIELATPRR

>member
-1 MKLRTRVVAATLT
+1 MKLRTRVAAAVLT
-14 AAMALQMPLTA
+14 AAMTLQMPLAA
-25 FAQEVA
+25 FAQDSNPVTQEG
-31 AVNTENSGNIVI
+31 ESSGNIVV
-43 VDENGNQKTITP
+43 VDENGNQKT
-55 EEFNELNNA
+55 
-64 DAAEESSTAE
+64 
-74 VPALTPEQKVEPE
+74 VTPEQLNEMNSSDGTQTPALEQTVEPTAEQETTTEQPTQEQEGEEDPAPAE
-87 KGIDETV
+87 KSDTEKEPVLIEIP
-94 DAEES
+94 DAE
-99 ENTQQA
+99 TA
-105 PEADATES
+105 
-113 QPEEAPPAE
+113 EEPAE
-122 GGAEEQQ
+122 TTKL
-129 EVAVQE
+129 E
-135 NVIYWNPG
+135 NAIYWNPG

-412 KTASGQT
+412 RTASGQT

-439 KKAIEAASVHKATI
+439 KKAIAAASVQKATI

-464 DAKTILDYDDTTKTY
+464 DAKTILDYDSSTNTY
-479 RLAPEDKVEDEIK
+479 RLAPEENIQYEIQ

-521 QVETESTLHSGD
+521 QVETESALHSGD

-556 VGLTFDNTPNAAN
+556 VGLTFDNTPNAAH
-569 APAPI
+569 APTPI
-574 QVMDKTASAHI
+574 QVMDNTASANI
-585 YCTGIGAAPQWYATK
+585 YCIGIGAAPQWYATK
-600 LVTATPELIAQC
+600 LVTATAELIAQC
-612 GGKQATGEH
+612 GGEQATGEH
-621 LLKNVDLETANKLL
+621 LLKNFDLETANKLL
-635 VAQGGVSEV
+635 VAQGGVSDV

-678 DPDRGDDGNLG
+678 DPDRGDDSNLG

-704 VVETQQKKLLQ
+704 VVEAQQKTLLQ
-715 MRTDLKGDLT
+715 MRTDLKGTLT
-725 KEQLDEKYPLP
+725 KAELDEKYPLP
-736 SVIYACSPIKIT
+736 SVIYACSPIKVT
-748 KDDQWDWSAIQNF
+748 ADEQWDWSKIQNF

-770 ITLQAHEEPSLK
+770 ITLQAHEEPGLK

-806 MGKDVRI
+806 MGEDVRI

-867 PEGLPQDSY
+867 PEGLTQDSY

-913 ADWNGQLTG
+913 AGWNGQLTG

-958 NNANFEMNGG
+958 NQANFEMNGG

-984 QNNATVQIN
+984 QDYATVQIN

-1013 SSYTSS
+1013 SGYTSS

-1044 GNDGDCLIQNNTS
+1044 GNNDDCLIQYNTS
-1057 NGGSVYGIGVGA
+1057 NGSNVYGIGVGA

-1084 YPDVSATSS
+1084 YPDVLATGS

-1115 IQNNGRQEAA
+1115 IQNNGRQGEA
-1125 DSTAMRYLGGNGGG
+1125 DSTAMRYMSSQGGG

-1146 SFVTPQGVTI
+1146 SFVTLQGVTI
-1156 KNVKISGNK
+1156 KNVKINGNK
-1165 ACYGGGIYSESYWAN
+1165 AGYGGGIYSTNYWAN
-1180 SGGDLTYDHKVLIQN
+1180 NGSDFTYDHKILIQN
-1195 VEIDS
+1195 VVIDS
-1200 NIARLYGG
+1200 NIARLHGG
-1208 GIYTTSGDTY
+1208 GIYTTKSYTY

-1223 LLNVIVTNNKTLG
+1223 LQDVIVTNNRALG
-1236 VYSPSAGGGIYGG
+1236 LYSGSAGGGIYGG

-1254 GLTVKDNS
+1254 GLTVKGNS

-1285 SYYNG
+1285 AYYNG

-1313 GGGIYNNSAASDSK
+1313 GGGIFNNSAASDSK

-1342 NNTAEGPKG
+1342 KNTAEGPKG

-1360 PLTLNAAVEWNNTA
+1360 PLTLNAAAEWRNTA
-1374 EGISDNTNGTPAGSN
+1374 EGISANTNGTPAGSN

-1486 STSALKENVNAEVGG
+1486 STPALKENKNAEVGG

-1564 GDDSNTG
+1564 GNDSNNG

-1580 FDVAKQRLQTYVA
+1580 FNVAKQRLQTYVA
-1593 DGKRSDGFRP
+1593 EENRTDGFRP

-1614 GDTEMTLAQADVDAA
+1614 GDTEMTLAQTDVDAA

-1737 TEKDPDNDEK
+1737 TERDTVNDEK

-1759 GTVCGDLIYGKD
+1759 GTVCSYLIYGKD

-1800 AQGIYINSGAGAN
+1800 AQGIYIYSGAGAN
-1813 VTMMNSAKISGNSS
+1813 VTLKNSAKISGIT
-1827 SNSNRSNAV
+1827 SNNGSREYAV
-1836 YISNPTNEITLRMQ
+1836 GIVSPTKKVAFLMQ
-1850 DSAAIQYVSNAL
+1850 DAAKIQYVRHGLYLSSPSQ
-1862 KVYGSK
+1862 GCS
-1868 ADSAIEMVNSATM
+1868 IEMRDTAEVQYVNYGLYLYNPYGKSTVSLKNNANIKYATG
-1881 QSVSYGIS
+1881 Y
-1889 MENPQKKATI
+1889 
-1899 SMKDDAAI
+1899 AI
-1907 QSASSYGI
+1907 CKSN
-1915 YKYGSGSA
+1915 SGNTD
-1923 SKTIITLSENAQI
+1923 SKTTITLSENAQVY
-1936 KATGSSSDG
+1936 TSDSSSYG
-1945 IYVSDSYASNQTE
+1945 IYVGDSYQNNKTE
-1958 INLTSKCNVSGYEA
+1958 VDLINNSSVNGNNA
-1972 GIALSSS
+1972 GIYLEGSYT
-1979 AAARITMC
+1979 AAAITMSDKAYVNYLY
-1987 DNAYASKLS
+1987 DNRSASTA
-1996 DYRSSSGIRASL
+1996 RASL
-2008 NMSDTAKLGSIYRR
+2008 VMNDTAKLGGLYR
-2022 YAGSL
+2022 YYMGSM
-2027 DVTMLDQTAIPG
+2027 DVTMFDQTQITGTIDSYQLG
-2039 SVMTY
+2039 S
-2044 QGSYYSA
+2044 S
-2051 YGSLNLVMGT
+2051 YGSLNLVMGRED
-2061 KGGTDTP
+2061 GTDSP
-2068 TIGGNIS
+2068 TIGGDIS
-2075 EHDGR
+2075 EHNGR
-2080 MKITMYAKSIIT
+2080 MKITMYGNAKINN
-2092 GNVCFDGLSSN
+2092 NVRFDGLTSK
-2103 LSNDGIDKYGIE
+2103 LSNDGMEKYGIE
-2115 MYDDAQI
+2115 MFDNAQI
-2122 VTSSYVSRS
+2122 VASSYISSGEYASVMMRTMDYYSGSTHYVSRWS
-2131 EYVSVLMQTMDQG
+2131 A
-2144 SGSDRWYSYWNTS
+2144 N
-2157 TPFAITLHDNAVI
+2157 TPFAITLHDNSVI
-2170 KNNQS
+2170 KYTS
-2175 SASTTMVIGFLN
+2175 SGRVIGFY
-2187 HNNRTLTMGT
+2187 NNNSVTDTMGT
-2197 DQTITLKDK
+2197 DQTITLQDD
-2206 SSLQGGGVHGV
+2206 SSLQGGGINGI
-2217 IGSELSAGTTSTPR
+2217 IGSELAAGTTGTPR
-2231 IGTVKIEDN
+2231 IGTVQIKGN

-2262 KVVLNN
+2262 RVVLNN

-2314 DPKKNPTPI
+2314 DPNKNPTPI
-2323 TLTSAIPDGTAES
+2323 TLTSAIPDDTAES

-2390 TANGTIDLSRPM
+2390 TTNGTIDLSRPM
-2402 NVYLSTNGDDAYDG
+2402 NVYLSTNGNDAYDG

-2467 LTNSKTKETWTPR
+2467 LTNSKTKETWAPK
-2480 VRRNSGSFYTYPMVS
+2480 VRRNSDGLYTYPMVS

-2506 LDGGGNEVSF
+2506 LDGGGNEVNF

-2527 LYIGGG
+2527 LYISGG

-2538 QNTVLTNVDYTQPN
+2538 QNTVLTNVDYTQPG

-2559 SLGGGFAL
+2559 SNGGGFAL

-2638 NNYSVYSSQNSQAII
+2638 YNYSVYSSQNSQAII

-2672 NSGYSYNYILKGIIT
+2672 YSGYSYNYILKGIIT

-2712 SLGYDSSTVAVGN
+2712 SLGSYSSTVAVGN
-2725 HYTNYHSNYY
+2725 HYTNYYGSNY
-2735 NKAEDT
+2735 NRSEDT
-2741 RNSKNNFRM
+2741 RNSRNNFRM
-2750 LGGTIRDNRSNSH
+2750 LGGTIRDNRSNSY

-2806 VDSYKNVSRLILEG
+2806 VNSYKNVSRLILEG

-2898 SSEVHTTSTMT
+2898 SSEVHTTSAMT

-2956 NPVKTLDAAILIGQA
+2956 NPVKTLDAAILVGQA

-2980 GSQHNTYLNYYIVY
+2980 SSQHNTYLNYYIVY

-3004 KGNYTLPTSGYYTAG
+3004 KGSYTLPSGNYTAG
-3019 KIKVPNKVAGD
+3019 KIKEPNKVAD
-3030 ITYSM
+3030 NITYSM

-3055 TVNGESQYNYD
+3055 TVKGERQYNYD

-3111 LDNTVLANNFANGN
+3111 LDNTVLANNFANGS
-3125 RPAGEDLTPLPMT
+3125 RPTGEDLTPSPMT

-3163 AVYGN
+3163 AIYGN
-3168 AIYVDEAANKVG
+3168 AIYVDEAGNKVG

-3198 NKTVVNADKSYLPA
+3198 NKTVVNADKSYSPA
-3212 SGVNIALQH
+3212 SGVSIALQH
-3221 DYSGREVAVMTDGT
+3221 DYNGREVAVMTDGT
-3235 KMDSEHQK
+3235 TMDSEHQK

-3285 TNRDGMTADTA
+3285 TNRDGMAADTA

-3306 LKVQQG
+3306 LKDQQG

-3325 VEKGETVKL
+3325 VKEGETVKL

-3372 PKLSEGGTVPTGFTA
+3372 PKLSEGGTVPAGFTA

-3408 DGHSRELEDAKKNW
+3408 DGHSRELEDAQKNW

-3468 NKAKTQLLPTAPGI
+3468 NKAKTQMLPTAPGI
-3482 VEGCSAG
+3482 AEGCSAG
-3489 LEILSDAN
+3489 LEILSDAT

-3555 DAETVK
+3555 DSETVK

-3646 AVYIDPVNGND
+3646 AVYIDPVKGND

-3672 KAFNQIK
+3672 RAFNQIK

-3685 LYIMNEVPIT
+3685 LYIMNEVPVR
-3695 TSVSLTHED
+3695 TSVSITHED

-3737 PDYLGSL
+3737 PDYLGAL
-3744 FAVKNGGELV
+3744 FAVENGGELV

-3767 TIGDHIPEGQVVKTG
+3767 TKGDHIPEGQVVKTG

-3951 TLDGTVPKSLFLVQ
+3951 TLDGTVPSSLFLVQ

-3991 GIHQTKSTAGADG
+3991 GIHQTKSTAGADD

-4034 ARVTVTSFTKQD
+4034 ARVTVTSFTQQD
-4046 TKNNITVP
+4046 TKGNITVP

-4078 ETSAVGNRFASI
+4078 ETSAVGNKFASI

-4169 YRIELATSRR
+4169 YRIELATPRR

>member
-1 MKLRTRVVAATLT
+1 MKLRTRVAAAVLT
-14 AAMALQMPLTA
+14 AAMTLQMPLAA
-25 FAQEVA
+25 FAQDSNPVTQEG
-31 AVNTENSGNIVI
+31 ESSGNIVV
-43 VDENGNQKTITP
+43 VDENGNQKT
-55 EEFNELNNA
+55 
-64 DAAEESSTAE
+64 
-74 VPALTPEQKVEPE
+74 VTPEQLNEMNSNDGTQTPALEQTVEPTAEQETTTEQPTQEQEGEEDPAPAE
-87 KGIDETV
+87 KSDTEKEPVLIETP
-94 DAEES
+94 DAE
-99 ENTQQA
+99 TA
-105 PEADATES
+105 
-113 QPEEAPPAE
+113 EEPAE
-122 GGAEEQQ
+122 TTKL
-129 EVAVQE
+129 E
-135 NVIYWNPG
+135 NAIYWNPG

-370 DAAVMTAN
+370 DAAVMMAN

-412 KTASGQT
+412 RTASGQT

-439 KKAIEAASVHKATI
+439 KKAIAAASVQKATI

-479 RLAPEDKVEDEIK
+479 RLAPEENIQYEIQ

-521 QVETESTLHSGD
+521 QVETESALYSGD

-556 VGLTFDNTPNAAN
+556 VGLTFDNTPNAAH
-569 APAPI
+569 APTPI
-574 QVMDKTASAHI
+574 QVMDNTASANI
-585 YCTGIGAAPQWYATK
+585 YCFGIGAAPQWYATK
-600 LVTATPELIAQC
+600 LVTATAELIAQC
-612 GGKQATGEH
+612 GGEQETGEH
-621 LLKNVDLETANKLL
+621 LLKNFDLETANKWL
-635 VAQGGVSEV
+635 VAQGGVSDV

-678 DPDRGDDGNLG
+678 DPERGDDSNLG

-704 VVETQQKKLLQ
+704 VVEAQQKTLLQ
-715 MRTDLKGDLT
+715 MRTDLKGTLT
-725 KEQLDEKYPLP
+725 KAELDEKYPLP
-736 SVIYACSPIKIT
+736 SVIYACSPIKVT
-748 KDDQWDWSAIQNF
+748 ADEQWDWSKIQNF
-761 ADEAGELHT
+761 ADETGELHT
-770 ITLQAHEEPSLK
+770 ITLQAHEEPGLK

-806 MGKDVRI
+806 MGEDVRI

-867 PEGLPQDSY
+867 PEGLTQDSY

-913 ADWNGQLTG
+913 AGWKGQLTG

-958 NNANFEMNGG
+958 NQANFEMNGG

-984 QNNATVQIN
+984 QDYATVQIN

-1013 SSYTSS
+1013 SGYTSS

-1044 GNDGDCLIQNNTS
+1044 GNNDDCLIQYNTS
-1057 NGGSVYGIGVGA
+1057 NGSNVYGIGVGA

-1084 YPDVSATSS
+1084 YPDVLATGS

-1115 IQNNGRQEAA
+1115 IQNNGRQGEA
-1125 DSTAMRYLGGNGGG
+1125 DSTAMRYMSSQGGG

-1146 SFVTPQGVTI
+1146 SFVTLQGVTI
-1156 KNVKISGNK
+1156 KNVKINGNK
-1165 ACYGGGIYSESYWAN
+1165 AGYGGGIYSTNYWAN
-1180 SGGDLTYDHKVLIQN
+1180 NGSDFTYDHKILIQN
-1195 VEIDS
+1195 VVIDS
-1200 NIARLYGG
+1200 NIARLHGG
-1208 GIYTTSGDTY
+1208 GIYTTKSYTY

-1223 LLNVIVTNNKTLG
+1223 LQDVIVTNNRALG
-1236 VYSPSAGGGIYGG
+1236 LYSGSAGGGIYGG

-1254 GLTVKDNS
+1254 GLTVKGNS

-1285 SYYNG
+1285 AYYNG

-1327 SNRFGLTLTGTTSVT
+1327 SNRFGLTLTGTTRVA

-1351 MGGGIYNNS
+1351 MGGGIYNNNS
-1360 PLTLNAAVEWNNTA
+1360 PLTLNAAVEWRNTA
-1374 EGISDNTNGTPAGSN
+1374 EGISANTNGTPAGSN

-1614 GDTEMTLAQADVDAA
+1614 GDTEMTLAQTDVDAA

-1696 LSGKNVNLN
+1696 LNGGNVNLN

-1737 TEKDPDNDEK
+1737 TDKDSVNDEK

-1759 GTVCGDLIYGKD
+1759 GTACSYLIYGTN

-1813 VTMMNSAKISGNSS
+1813 VTLKNSAKISGIT
-1827 SNSNRSNAV
+1827 SNNGSREYAV
-1836 YISNPTNEITLRMQ
+1836 GIVSPTKKVAFLMQ
-1850 DSAAIQYVSNAL
+1850 DAAKIQYVRHGLYLSSPSQ
-1862 KVYGSK
+1862 GCS
-1868 ADSAIEMVNSATM
+1868 IEMRDTAEVQYVNYGLYLYNPYGKSTVSLKNNANIKYATG
-1881 QSVSYGIS
+1881 Y
-1889 MENPQKKATI
+1889 
-1899 SMKDDAAI
+1899 AI
-1907 QSASSYGI
+1907 CKSN
-1915 YKYGSGSA
+1915 SGNTD
-1923 SKTIITLSENAQI
+1923 SKTTITLSENAQVY
-1936 KATGSSSDG
+1936 TSDSSSYG
-1945 IYVSDSYASNQTE
+1945 IYVGDSYQNNKTEVDLINNSSVNGNNAGIYLEGSYTAAAITMSDSAYVNYLYDKRSAST
-1958 INLTSKCNVSGYEA
+1958 A
-1972 GIALSSS
+1972 
-1979 AAARITMC
+1979 
-1987 DNAYASKLS
+1987 
-1996 DYRSSSGIRASL
+1996 RASL
-2008 NMSDTAKLGSIYRR
+2008 VMNDTAKLGRLYR
-2022 YAGSL
+2022 YYMGSM
-2027 DVTMLDQTAIPG
+2027 DVTMFDQTQITGTIDSYQLG
-2039 SVMTY
+2039 ST
-2044 QGSYYSA
+2044 
-2051 YGSLNLVMGT
+2051 YGSLNLVMGRE
-2061 KGGTDTP
+2061 GGTDSP
-2068 TIGGNIS
+2068 TIGGYIS
-2075 EHDGR
+2075 EHNGR
-2080 MKITMYAKSIIT
+2080 MKITMYGNAKINN
-2092 GNVCFDGLSSN
+2092 NVRFDGLTSK
-2103 LSNDGIDKYGIE
+2103 LSNDGMEKYGIE
-2115 MYDDAQI
+2115 MFDNAQI
-2122 VTSSYVSRS
+2122 VASSYISS
-2131 EYVSVLMQTMDQG
+2131 GEYASVMMRTMDYY
-2144 SGSDRWYSYWNTS
+2144 SGSIRYYSRWSNN
-2157 TPFAITLHDNAVI
+2157 TPFAITLHDNSVI
-2170 KNNQS
+2170 KYTS
-2175 SASTTMVIGFLN
+2175 SGRVIGFY
-2187 HNNRTLTMGT
+2187 NNNNVTDTMGT
-2197 DQTITLKDK
+2197 DQTITLQDN
-2206 SSLQGGGVHGV
+2206 SSLQGGGINGI

-2314 DPKKNPTPI
+2314 DPNKNPTPI
-2323 TLTSAIPDGTAES
+2323 TLTSAIPDDTAES
-2336 KFRLQLRDT
+2336 KYRLQLRDT

-2367 QYLKYFAMSVGL
+2367 QYLNYFAMSVGL

-2390 TANGTIDLSRPM
+2390 TTNGTIDLSRPM
-2402 NVYLSTNGDDAYDG
+2402 NVYLSTNGNDAYDG

-2467 LTNSKTKETWTPR
+2467 LTNSKTKETWTPK

-2495 VNMTANFHDIT
+2495 VKMTANFHDIT

-2516 NTTMRNCGFSL
+2516 NTTMRGCGFSL
-2527 LYIGGG
+2527 LYISGG

-2538 QNTVLTNVDYTQPN
+2538 QNTVLTNVDYTQPS

-2638 NNYSVYSSQNSQAII
+2638 NNYTAYSSQNSQAII

-2672 NSGYSYNYILKGIIT
+2672 YSGHSYNYILKGIIT

-2725 HYTNYHSNYY
+2725 HYTNYYGSNY
-2735 NKAEDT
+2735 NRSEDA
-2741 RNSKNNFRM
+2741 RNSRNNFRM
-2750 LGGTIRDNRSNSH
+2750 FGGTIRDNRSNSH

-2820 GGCQIDDGIYTSSYP
+2820 GGCQIDDGIYTASYP

-2898 SSEVHTTSTMT
+2898 SSEVHTTSAMT

-3019 KIKVPNKVAGD
+3019 KIKVPNKVVGD

-3055 TVNGESQYNYD
+3055 TVKGERQYNYD

-3111 LDNTVLANNFANGN
+3111 LDNTVLANNFANGS

-3163 AVYGN
+3163 AIYGN
-3168 AIYVDEAANKVG
+3168 AIYVDEAENNVG

-3186 KPQIDGSIYLVG
+3186 KAQIDGSIYLVG
-3198 NKTVVNADKSYLPA
+3198 NKTVVNADKTYSPA
-3212 SGVNIALQH
+3212 SGVSIALQH
-3221 DYSGREVAVMTDGT
+3221 DYNGREVAVMTDGT
-3235 KMDSEHQK
+3235 TMDSEHQK

-3285 TNRDGMTADTA
+3285 ANRDGMAADTA

-3306 LKVQQG
+3306 LNGQKD

-3325 VEKGETVKL
+3325 VKEGETVKL

-3372 PKLSEGGTVPTGFTA
+3372 PKLSEGGTVPAGFTA

-3408 DGHSRELEDAKKNW
+3408 DGHSRELEDAQKNW

-3468 NKAKTQLLPTAPGI
+3468 NKAKTKMLPTAPGI
-3482 VEGCSAG
+3482 AEGCSAG
-3489 LEILSDAN
+3489 LEILSDAT

-3555 DAETVK
+3555 DPETVK

-3646 AVYIDPVNGND
+3646 AVYIDPDNGND

-3672 KAFNQIK
+3672 RAFNQIK

-3685 LYIMNEVPIT
+3685 LYIMNEVPIK
-3695 TSVSLTHED
+3695 TSVSITHED

-3737 PDYLGSL
+3737 PDYLGAL
-3744 FAVKNGGELV
+3744 FAVENGGELV

-3872 SNGGTLIVARNP
+3872 SNGGTLIVAKNP

-3951 TLDGTVPKSLFLVQ
+3951 TLDGTVPSSLFLVQ

-4046 TKNNITVP
+4046 TKDNITVP
-4054 LVAAKADLNNKTD
+4054 LVAAKTDLNNKTD
-4067 PKLYLALTKSS
+4067 PKLYLALTNSS
-4078 ETSAVGNRFASI
+4078 ETSAVGNKFASI
-4090 SETPLTTAMNELELG
+4090 SETPLTTAMSELELG
-4105 VLSAG
+4105 VLKAG

-4169 YRIELATSRR
+4169 YRIELATPRR

>member
-1 MKLRTRVVAATLT
+1 MKLRTRVAAAVLT
-14 AAMALQMPLTA
+14 AAMTLQMPLAA
-25 FAQEVA
+25 FAQDSNPVTQEG
-31 AVNTENSGNIVI
+31 ESSGNIVV
-43 VDENGNQKTITP
+43 VDENGNQKT
-55 EEFNELNNA
+55 
-64 DAAEESSTAE
+64 
-74 VPALTPEQKVEPE
+74 VTPEQLNEMNSNDGTQTPALEQTVEPTAEQETTTEQPTQEQEGEEDPAPAE
-87 KGIDETV
+87 KSDTEKEPVLIETP
-94 DAEES
+94 DAE
-99 ENTQQA
+99 TA
-105 PEADATES
+105 
-113 QPEEAPPAE
+113 EEPAE
-122 GGAEEQQ
+122 TTKL
-129 EVAVQE
+129 E
-135 NVIYWNPG
+135 NAIYWNPG

-328 ELSRLQLVMAPYADE
+328 ELSRLQLVMAPCADE

-370 DAAVMTAN
+370 DAAVMMAN

-412 KTASGQT
+412 RTASGQT

-439 KKAIEAASVHKATI
+439 KKAIAAASVQKATI

-479 RLAPEDKVEDEIK
+479 RLAPEENIQYEIQ

-521 QVETESTLHSGD
+521 QVETESTLYSGD

-545 LAAGAQITGGY
+545 LASGAQITGGY
-556 VGLTFDNTPNAAN
+556 VGLTFDNTPNAAH
-569 APAPI
+569 APTPI
-574 QVMDKTASAHI
+574 QVMDNTASANI
-585 YCTGIGAAPQWYATK
+585 YCIGIGAAPQWYATK
-600 LVTATPELIAQC
+600 LVTATAELIAQC
-612 GGKQATGEH
+612 GGEQATGEH
-621 LLKNVDLETANKLL
+621 LLKNFDLETANKLL
-635 VAQGGVSEV
+635 VAQGGVSDV

-678 DPDRGDDGNLG
+678 DPERGDDSNLG

-704 VVETQQKKLLQ
+704 VVEAQQKTLLQ
-715 MRTDLKGDLT
+715 MRTDLKGTLT
-725 KEQLDEKYPLP
+725 KAELDEKYPLP
-736 SVIYACSPIKIT
+736 SVIYACSPIKVT
-748 KDDQWDWSAIQNF
+748 ADEQWDWSKIQNF
-761 ADEAGELHT
+761 ADETGDLHT

-828 TTSQLQSREAQVTCN
+828 TTSQLQSREVQVTCN
-843 RNAVNVIGKAKLV
+843 RNAVNVIGNAKLV
-856 LQENAT
+856 LQENTT

-867 PEGLPQDSY
+867 PEGLTQDSY

-907 GTLEID
+907 GALEID
-913 ADWNGQLTG
+913 AGWNGQLTG

-984 QNNATVQIN
+984 QDYATVQIN

-1000 KVNIGNSYIYQGS
+1000 KVNIGNSYIYPGS
-1013 SSYTSS
+1013 SGYTSS

-1044 GNDGDCLIQNNTS
+1044 GNNDDCLIQYNTS
-1057 NGGSVYGIGVGA
+1057 NGSNVYGIGVGA

-1084 YPDVSATSS
+1084 YPDVLATGS

-1115 IQNNGRQEAA
+1115 IQNNGRQGEA
-1125 DSTAMRYLGGNGGG
+1125 DSTAMRYMSSQGGG

-1146 SFVTPQGVTI
+1146 SFVTLQGVTI
-1156 KNVKISGNK
+1156 KNVKINGNK
-1165 ACYGGGIYSESYWAN
+1165 AGYGGGIYSTNYWAN
-1180 SGGDLTYDHKVLIQN
+1180 NGSDFTYDHKILIQN
-1195 VEIDS
+1195 VVIDS
-1200 NIARLYGG
+1200 NIARLHGG
-1208 GIYTTSGDTY
+1208 GIYTTKSYTY

-1223 LLNVIVTNNKTLG
+1223 LQDVIVTNNRALG
-1236 VYSPSAGGGIYGG
+1236 LYSGSAGGGIYGG

-1254 GLTVKDNS
+1254 GLTVKGNS

-1285 SYYNG
+1285 AYYNG

-1313 GGGIYNNSAASDSK
+1313 GGGIYNNSVASDSK
-1327 SNRFGLTLTGTTSVT
+1327 SNRFGLTLTGTTRVA

-1351 MGGGIYNNS
+1351 MGGGIYNNNS
-1360 PLTLNAAVEWNNTA
+1360 PLTLNAAVEWRNTA
-1374 EGISDNTNGTPAGSN
+1374 EGIPANTNGIPAGSN

-1454 PLPAGK
+1454 PLPTDK

-1564 GDDSNTG
+1564 GNDSNNG

-1580 FDVAKQRLQTYVA
+1580 FNVAKQRLQTYVA
-1593 DGKRSDGFRP
+1593 EENRTDGFRP

-1614 GDTEMTLAQADVDAA
+1614 GDTEMTLAQTDVDAA

-1696 LSGKNVNLN
+1696 LNGGNVNLN

-1737 TEKDPDNDEK
+1737 TDKDSVNDEK

-1759 GTVCGDLIYGKD
+1759 GTACSYLIYGTN

-1813 VTMMNSAKISGNSS
+1813 VTLKNSAKISGIT
-1827 SNSNRSNAV
+1827 SNNGSREYAV
-1836 YISNPTNEITLRMQ
+1836 GIVSPTKKVAFLMQ
-1850 DSAAIQYVSNAL
+1850 DAAKIQYVRHGLYLSSPSQ
-1862 KVYGSK
+1862 GCS
-1868 ADSAIEMVNSATM
+1868 IEMRDTAEVQYVNYGLYLYNPYGKSTVSLKNNANIKYATG
-1881 QSVSYGIS
+1881 Y
-1889 MENPQKKATI
+1889 
-1899 SMKDDAAI
+1899 AI
-1907 QSASSYGI
+1907 CKSN
-1915 YKYGSGSA
+1915 SGNTD
-1923 SKTIITLSENAQI
+1923 SKTTITLSENAQVY
-1936 KATGSSSDG
+1936 TSDSSSYG
-1945 IYVSDSYASNQTE
+1945 IYVGDSYQNNKTEVDLINNSSVNGNNAGIYLEGSYTAAAITMSDSAYVNYLYDKRSAST
-1958 INLTSKCNVSGYEA
+1958 A
-1972 GIALSSS
+1972 
-1979 AAARITMC
+1979 
-1987 DNAYASKLS
+1987 
-1996 DYRSSSGIRASL
+1996 RASL
-2008 NMSDTAKLGSIYRR
+2008 VMNDTAKLGRLYR
-2022 YAGSL
+2022 YYMGSM
-2027 DVTMLDQTAIPG
+2027 DVTMFDQTQITGTIDSYQLG
-2039 SVMTY
+2039 ST
-2044 QGSYYSA
+2044 
-2051 YGSLNLVMGT
+2051 YGSLNLVMGRE
-2061 KGGTDTP
+2061 GGTDSP
-2068 TIGGNIS
+2068 TIGGYIS
-2075 EHDGR
+2075 EHNGR
-2080 MKITMYAKSIIT
+2080 MKITMYGNAKINN
-2092 GNVCFDGLSSN
+2092 NVRFDGLTSK
-2103 LSNDGIDKYGIE
+2103 LSNDGMEKYGIE
-2115 MYDDAQI
+2115 MFDNAQI
-2122 VTSSYVSRS
+2122 VASSYISS
-2131 EYVSVLMQTMDQG
+2131 GEYASVMMRTMDYY
-2144 SGSDRWYSYWNTS
+2144 SGSIRYYSRWSNN
-2157 TPFAITLHDNAVI
+2157 TPFAITLHDNSVI
-2170 KNNQS
+2170 KYTS
-2175 SASTTMVIGFLN
+2175 SGRVIGFY
-2187 HNNRTLTMGT
+2187 NNNNVTDTMGT
-2197 DQTITLKDK
+2197 DQTITLQDN
-2206 SSLQGGGVHGV
+2206 SSLQGGGINGI

-2314 DPKKNPTPI
+2314 DPNKNPTPI
-2323 TLTSAIPDGTAES
+2323 TLTSAIPEGTAES
-2336 KFRLQLRDT
+2336 KYRLQLRDT

-2367 QYLKYFAMSVGL
+2367 QYLNYFAMSVGL

-2390 TANGTIDLSRPM
+2390 TTNGTIDLSRPM
-2402 NVYLSTNGDDAYDG
+2402 NVYLSTNGNDAYDG

-2467 LTNSKTKETWTPR
+2467 LTNSKTKETWTPK

-2516 NTTMRNCGFSL
+2516 NTTMRGCGFSL
-2527 LYIGGG
+2527 LYISGG

-2538 QNTVLTNVDYTQPN
+2538 QNTVLTNVDYTQPS

-2559 SLGGGFAL
+2559 SNGGGFAL

-2638 NNYSVYSSQNSQAII
+2638 NHYTAYSSQNSQAII

-2672 NSGYSYNYILKGIIT
+2672 YSGYSYNYILKGIIT

-2725 HYTNYHSNYY
+2725 HYTNYYGSNY
-2735 NKAEDT
+2735 NRSEDT
-2741 RNSKNNFRM
+2741 RNSRNNFRM

-2820 GGCQIDDGIYTSSYP
+2820 GGCQIDDGIYTASYP

-3004 KGNYTLPTSGYYTAG
+3004 KGSYTLPSGNYTAG
-3019 KIKVPNKVAGD
+3019 KIKEPNKVAD
-3030 ITYSM
+3030 NITYSM

-3055 TVNGESQYNYD
+3055 TVKGESQYNYD

-3111 LDNTVLANNFANGN
+3111 LDNTVLANNFANGS

-3163 AVYGN
+3163 AIYGN
-3168 AIYVDEAANKVG
+3168 AIYVDEAENKVG

-3198 NKTVVNADKSYLPA
+3198 NKTVVNADKSYSPA
-3212 SGVNIALQH
+3212 SGVSIALQH
-3221 DYSGREVAVMTDGT
+3221 DYNGREVAVMTDGT
-3235 KMDSEHQK
+3235 TMESEHQK

-3285 TNRDGMTADTA
+3285 TNRDGRTADTA

-3306 LKVQQG
+3306 LNGQKG

-3325 VEKGETVKL
+3325 VKEGETVKL

-3372 PKLSEGGTVPTGFTA
+3372 PKLSEGGTVPAGFTA

-3408 DGHSRELEDAKKNW
+3408 DGHSRELEDAQKNW

-3468 NKAKTQLLPTAPGI
+3468 NKAKTKMLPTAPGI
-3482 VEGCSAG
+3482 AEGCSAG
-3489 LEILSDAN
+3489 LEILSDAT

-3555 DAETVK
+3555 DPETVK

-3646 AVYIDPVNGND
+3646 AVYIDPDNGND

-3672 KAFNQIK
+3672 RAFNQIK

-3685 LYIMNEVPIT
+3685 LYIMNEVPIK
-3695 TSVSLTHED
+3695 TSVSITHED

-3737 PDYLGSL
+3737 PDYLGAL
-3744 FAVKNGGELV
+3744 FAVENGGELV

-3767 TIGDHIPEGQVVKTG
+3767 TKGDHIPEGQVVKTG

-3837 GGTVIMNGGAIDG
+3837 GGTVIMNGDAIDG

-3951 TLDGTVPKSLFLVQ
+3951 KLDGTVPRSLFLVQ

-3991 GIHQTKSTAGADG
+3991 GIHQTKSTAGADD

-4034 ARVTVTSFTKQD
+4034 ARVTVTSFTQQD
-4046 TKNNITVP
+4046 TKDNITVP

-4169 YRIELATSRR
+4169 YRIELATPRR

>member
-1 MKLRTRVVAATLT
+1 MKLRTRVAAAVLT
-14 AAMALQMPLTA
+14 AAMTLQMPLAA
-25 FAQEVA
+25 FAQDSNPVTQEG
-31 AVNTENSGNIVI
+31 ESSGNIVV
-43 VDENGNQKTITP
+43 VDENGNQKT
-55 EEFNELNNA
+55 
-64 DAAEESSTAE
+64 
-74 VPALTPEQKVEPE
+74 VTPEQLNEMNSSDGTQTPALEQTVEPTAEQETTTEQPTQEQEGEEDPAPAE
-87 KGIDETV
+87 KSDTEKEPVLIEIP
-94 DAEES
+94 DAE
-99 ENTQQA
+99 TA
-105 PEADATES
+105 
-113 QPEEAPPAE
+113 EEPAE
-122 GGAEEQQ
+122 TTKL
-129 EVAVQE
+129 E
-135 NVIYWNPG
+135 NAIYWNPG

-370 DAAVMTAN
+370 DVAVMMAN

-412 KTASGQT
+412 RTASGQT

-439 KKAIEAASVHKATI
+439 KKAIAAASVQKATI

-464 DAKTILDYDDTTKTY
+464 DAKTILDYDSSTNTY
-479 RLAPEDKVEDEIK
+479 RLAPEENIQYEIQ

-521 QVETESTLHSGD
+521 QVETESALHSGD

-556 VGLTFDNTPNAAN
+556 VGLTFDNTPNAAH
-569 APAPI
+569 APTPI
-574 QVMDKTASAHI
+574 QVMDNTASANI
-585 YCTGIGAAPQWYATK
+585 YCIGIGAAPQWYATK

-612 GGKQATGEH
+612 GGEQATGEH
-621 LLKNVDLETANKLL
+621 LLKNFNLETANKLL

-654 ADSNMTELQ
+654 ADSNMTELK
-663 SLYLFTQLNYKYLYV
+663 SLYLFTQLNYKYIYV
-678 DPDRGDDGNLG
+678 DPERGDDSNLG
-689 ITCAFPFKTLSKALA
+689 ITCAFPFKTLSKALT

-715 MRTDLKGDLT
+715 MRADLKGTLT

-736 SVIYACSPIKIT
+736 SVIYACSPIKVT
-748 KDDQWDWSAIQNF
+748 ADEQWDWSKIQNF

-828 TTSQLQSREAQVTCN
+828 TTSQKESREEQVTCN

-895 SYTYPSSGGSNA
+895 SYRDPSSGGSNA
-907 GTLEID
+907 GALEIG
-913 ADWNGQLTG
+913 ADWKGQLTG

-993 KGTIQKN
+993 KGTIQEN
-1000 KVNIGNSYIYQGS
+1000 KINIGNSYIYQGS

-1084 YPDVSATSS
+1084 YPDVSGASS
-1093 NSEYGAGIGIYQAKQ
+1093 NSEYGAGIGIFQAKQ

-1115 IQNNGRQEAA
+1115 IQNNGRQGEA
-1125 DSTAMRYLGGNGGG
+1125 DSTAMRYMSSQGGG

-1146 SFVTPQGVTI
+1146 SFVTLQGVTI
-1156 KNVKISGNK
+1156 KNVKINGNK
-1165 ACYGGGIYSESYWAN
+1165 AGYGGGIYSTNYWAN
-1180 SGGDLTYDHKVLIQN
+1180 NGSDFTYDHKILIQN
-1195 VEIDS
+1195 VVIDS
-1200 NIARLYGG
+1200 NIARLHGG
-1208 GIYTTSGDTY
+1208 GIYTTKSYTY

-1223 LLNVIVTNNKTLG
+1223 LQDVIVTNNRALG
-1236 VYSPSAGGGIYGG
+1236 LYSGSAGGGIYGG

-1254 GLTVKDNS
+1254 GLTVKGNS

-1285 SYYNG
+1285 AYYNG

-1313 GGGIYNNSAASDSK
+1313 GGGIYNNSVASDSK
-1327 SNRFGLTLTGTTSVT
+1327 SNRFGLTLTGTTRVA

-1351 MGGGIYNNS
+1351 MGGGIYNNNS
-1360 PLTLNAAVEWNNTA
+1360 PLTLNAAVEWRNTA
-1374 EGISDNTNGTPAGSN
+1374 EGIPANTNGIPAGSN

-1454 PLPAGK
+1454 PLPTDK

-1564 GDDSNTG
+1564 GNDSNNG

-1580 FDVAKQRLQTYVA
+1580 FNVAKQRLQTYVA
-1593 DGKRSDGFRP
+1593 EENRTDGFRP

-1614 GDTEMTLAQADVDAA
+1614 GDTEMTLAQTDVDAA

-1696 LSGKNVNLN
+1696 LNGGNVNLN

-1737 TEKDPDNDEK
+1737 TDKDSVNDEK

-1759 GTVCGDLIYGKD
+1759 GTACSYLIYGTN

-1800 AQGIYINSGAGAN
+1800 AQGIYIKSGAGAN
-1813 VTMMNSAKISGNSS
+1813 VTLKNSAKISGIT
-1827 SNSNRSNAV
+1827 SNNGSREYAV
-1836 YISNPTNEITLRMQ
+1836 GIDSPTKKVAFLMQ
-1850 DSAAIQYVSNAL
+1850 DAAKIQYVRHGLYLSSPSQ
-1862 KVYGSK
+1862 GCS
-1868 ADSAIEMVNSATM
+1868 IEMRDTAEVQYVNYGLYLYNPYGNSTVSLKNNANIKYATG
-1881 QSVSYGIS
+1881 Y
-1889 MENPQKKATI
+1889 
-1899 SMKDDAAI
+1899 AI
-1907 QSASSYGI
+1907 CKSN
-1915 YKYGSGSA
+1915 SGNTD
-1923 SKTIITLSENAQI
+1923 SKTTITLSENAQVY
-1936 KATGSSSDG
+1936 TSDSSSYG
-1945 IYVSDSYASNQTE
+1945 IYVGDSYQNNKTEVDLINNSSVNGNNAGIYLEGSYTAAAITMSDSAYVNYLYDKRSAST
-1958 INLTSKCNVSGYEA
+1958 A
-1972 GIALSSS
+1972 
-1979 AAARITMC
+1979 
-1987 DNAYASKLS
+1987 
-1996 DYRSSSGIRASL
+1996 RASL
-2008 NMSDTAKLGSIYRR
+2008 VMNDTAKLGRLYR
-2022 YAGSL
+2022 YYMGSM
-2027 DVTMLDQTAIPG
+2027 DVTMFDQTQITGTIDSYQLG
-2039 SVMTY
+2039 ST
-2044 QGSYYSA
+2044 
-2051 YGSLNLVMGT
+2051 YGSLNLVMGRED
-2061 KGGTDTP
+2061 GTDSP
-2068 TIGGNIS
+2068 TIGGYIS
-2075 EHDGR
+2075 EHNGR
-2080 MKITMYAKSIIT
+2080 MKITMYGNAKINN
-2092 GNVCFDGLSSN
+2092 NVRFDGLTSK
-2103 LSNDGIDKYGIE
+2103 LSNDGMEKYGIE
-2115 MYDDAQI
+2115 MFDNAQI
-2122 VTSSYVSRS
+2122 VASSYISS
-2131 EYVSVLMQTMDQG
+2131 GEYASVMMRTMDYY
-2144 SGSDRWYSYWNTS
+2144 SGSIRYYSRWSNN
-2157 TPFAITLHDNAVI
+2157 TPFAITLHDNSVI
-2170 KNNQS
+2170 KYTS
-2175 SASTTMVIGFLN
+2175 SGRVIGFY
-2187 HNNRTLTMGT
+2187 NNNNVTDTMGT
-2197 DQTITLKDK
+2197 DQTITLQDN
-2206 SSLQGGGVHGV
+2206 SSLQGGGINGI

-2314 DPKKNPTPI
+2314 DPNKNPTPI
-2323 TLTSAIPDGTAES
+2323 TLTSAIPEGTAES

-2354 NGIIPIVNVTDAS
+2354 NGALLGVTDAS
-2367 QYLKYFAMSVGL
+2367 KYLKYFAMSVGL

-2390 TANGTIDLSRPM
+2390 TANKTIDLSRPM

-2467 LTNSKTKETWTPR
+2467 LTNSKTKETWTPK
-2480 VRRNSGSFYTYPMVS
+2480 VRRNSGSLYTYPMVS

-2516 NTTMRNCGFSL
+2516 NTTMRGCGFSL
-2527 LYIGGG
+2527 LYISGG

-2538 QNTVLTNVDYTQPN
+2538 QNTVLTNVDYTQPG

-2559 SLGGGFAL
+2559 SNGGGFAL

-2602 YYYNATYSDVSI
+2602 YYYNATYADVSI

-2638 NNYSVYSSQNSQAII
+2638 NNYTAYSSQNSQAII

-2672 NSGYSYNYILKGIIT
+2672 NSGYSNSYILKGIIT

-2712 SLGYDSSTVAVGN
+2712 SLGSYSSTVAVGN
-2725 HYTNYHSNYY
+2725 HYTNYHSNNY
-2735 NKAEDT
+2735 NRGEDT
-2741 RNSKNNFRM
+2741 RNSRNNFRM

-2806 VDSYKNVSRLILEG
+2806 VNSYKNVSRLILEG

-3055 TVNGESQYNYD
+3055 TVKGERQYNYD

-3111 LDNTVLANNFANGN
+3111 LDNTVLANNFANGS

-3163 AVYGN
+3163 ATYGN
-3168 AIYVDEAANKVG
+3168 AIYVDEAENKVG

-3198 NKTVVNADKSYLPA
+3198 NKTVVNADKSYSPA
-3212 SGVNIALQH
+3212 SGVSIALQH
-3221 DYSGREVAVMTDGT
+3221 DYNGREVAVMTDGT
-3235 KMDSEHQK
+3235 TMDSEHQK

-3254 YEVKPKE
+3254 YEVQPKE

-3285 TNRDGMTADTA
+3285 TNRDGRTADTA

-3306 LKVQQG
+3306 LNGQKG

-3325 VEKGETVKL
+3325 VKEGETVKL

-3349 LYTNILGE
+3349 LYTDTSGS

-3372 PKLSEGGTVPTGFTA
+3372 PKLSEGGTVPAGFTA
-3387 ASNKSMIFDVQGT
+3387 ASNKSMIFDVRGT

-3408 DGHSRELEDAKKNW
+3408 DGHSRELEDAQKNW

-3468 NKAKTQLLPTAPGI
+3468 NKAKTQMLPTALGI
-3482 VEGCSAG
+3482 AEGCSAG
-3489 LEILSDAN
+3489 LEILSDAK

-3555 DAETVK
+3555 DSETVK

-3569 TISKQGTPFNAAFT
+3569 TISRQGTPFSAAFT

-3618 VSRFYLLKEKRTS
+3618 VSRFYLLKEKRAS

-3657 NNEGFRP
+3657 NYEGFRP

-3672 KAFNQIK
+3672 RAFNQIK

-3695 TSVSLTHED
+3695 TSVSITHAD

-3767 TIGDHIPEGQVVKTG
+3767 TIGDHIPEGQVVKKG

-3951 TLDGTVPKSLFLVQ
+3951 TLDGTVPSSLFLVQ

-3991 GIHQTKSTAGADG
+3991 GIHQTKSTAGADD

-4034 ARVTVTSFTKQD
+4034 ARVTVTSFTQQD
-4046 TKNNITVP
+4046 TKGNITVP

-4078 ETSAVGNRFASI
+4078 ETSAVGNKFASI

-4169 YRIELATSRR
+4169 YRIELATPRR

>member
-1 MKLRTRVVAATLT
+1 MKLRTRVAAAVLT
-14 AAMALQMPLTA
+14 AAMTLQMPLAA
-25 FAQEVA
+25 FAQDSNPVTQEG
-31 AVNTENSGNIVI
+31 ESSGNIVV
-43 VDENGNQKTITP
+43 VDENGNQKT
-55 EEFNELNNA
+55 
-64 DAAEESSTAE
+64 
-74 VPALTPEQKVEPE
+74 VTPEQLNEMNSNDGTQTPALEQTVEPTAEQETTTEQPTQEQEGEEDPAPAE
-87 KGIDETV
+87 KSDTEKEPVLIETP
-94 DAEES
+94 DAE
-99 ENTQQA
+99 TA
-105 PEADATES
+105 
-113 QPEEAPPAE
+113 EEPAE
-122 GGAEEQQ
+122 TTKL
-129 EVAVQE
+129 E
-135 NVIYWNPG
+135 NAIYWNPG

-213 AWDGRDYDSD
+213 TWDGRDYDSD

-370 DAAVMTAN
+370 DVAVMMAN

-412 KTASGQT
+412 RTASGQT
-419 YSAGDDSYDGSTEN
+419 YNAGDDSYDGSTEN

-439 KKAIEAASVHKATI
+439 EKAIAAASVQKATI

-479 RLAPEDKVEDEIK
+479 RLAPEENIQYEIQ

-521 QVETESTLHSGD
+521 QVETESTLYSGD

-556 VGLTFDNTPNAAN
+556 VGLTFDNTPNAAH
-569 APAPI
+569 APTPI
-574 QVMDKTASAHI
+574 QVMDNTASANI
-585 YCTGIGAAPQWYATK
+585 YCIGIGAAPQWYATK
-600 LVTATPELIAQC
+600 LVTATAELIAQC
-612 GGKQATGEH
+612 GGEQATGEH
-621 LLKNVDLETANKLL
+621 LLKNFDLETANKLL
-635 VAQGGVSEV
+635 VAQGGVSDV

-663 SLYLFTQLNYKYLYV
+663 SLYLFTQLNYKYIYV
-678 DPDRGDDGNLG
+678 DPNRGDDSNLG

-704 VVETQQKKLLQ
+704 VVEAQQKTLLQ
-715 MRTDLKGDLT
+715 MRTDLKGTLT
-725 KEQLDEKYPLP
+725 KEELDEKYPLP
-736 SVIYACSPIKIT
+736 SVIYACSPIKVT
-748 KDDQWDWSAIQNF
+748 TDEQWDWSAIQNF
-761 ADEAGELHT
+761 ADETDEKHT
-770 ITLQAHEEPSLK
+770 ITLQAHEEPGLR
-782 EGSTSALHSV
+782 EGSTSTLHSV

-819 DQVQNKTGD
+819 DQVQDKTGES
-828 TTSQLQSREAQVTCN
+828 TSQKQSREEQVTCN
-843 RNAVNVIGKAKLV
+843 RNAVNVIGKAKL
-856 LQENAT
+856 LLKDNAT

-867 PEGLPQDSY
+867 PEGLTQDSY

-883 NGIVVGTSSPTL
+883 NGIVVGTSWPTL
-895 SYTYPSSGGSNA
+895 SYDYPSSGGNNA

-913 ADWNGQLTG
+913 AGWNGQLTG

-958 NNANFEMNGG
+958 NQANFEMNGG

-984 QNNATVQIN
+984 QDYATVQIN

-1013 SSYTSS
+1013 SGYTSS

-1044 GNDGDCLIQNNTS
+1044 GNNDDCLIQYNTS
-1057 NGGSVYGIGVGA
+1057 NGSNVYGIGVGA

-1084 YPDVSATSS
+1084 YPDVLATGS

-1115 IQNNGRQEAA
+1115 IQNNGRQGEA
-1125 DSTAMRYLGGNGGG
+1125 DSTAMRYMSSQGGG

-1146 SFVTPQGVTI
+1146 SFVTLQGVTI

-1165 ACYGGGIYSESYWAN
+1165 AGYGGGIYSTNYWAN
-1180 SGGDLTYDHKVLIQN
+1180 NGSDFTYDHKILIQN
-1195 VEIDS
+1195 VVIDS
-1200 NIARLYGG
+1200 NIARLHGG
-1208 GIYTTSGDTY
+1208 GIYTTKSYTY

-1223 LLNVIVTNNKTLG
+1223 LQDVIVTNNRALG
-1236 VYSPSAGGGIYGG
+1236 LYSGSAGGGIYGG

-1254 GLTVKDNS
+1254 GLTVKGNS

-1285 SYYNG
+1285 AYYNG

-1342 NNTAEGPKG
+1342 KNTAEGPKG
-1351 MGGGIYNNS
+1351 MGGGIYNNNS
-1360 PLTLNAAVEWNNTA
+1360 PLTLNAAVEWRNTA
-1374 EGISDNTNGTPAGSN
+1374 EGIPANTNGIPAGSN

-1696 LSGKNVNLN
+1696 LNGGNVNLN

-1737 TEKDPDNDEK
+1737 TDKDSVNDEK

-1759 GTVCGDLIYGKD
+1759 GTACSYLIYGTN

-1800 AQGIYINSGAGAN
+1800 AQGIYIKSGAGAN
-1813 VTMMNSAKISGNSS
+1813 VTLKNSAKISGIT
-1827 SNSNRSNAV
+1827 SNNGSREYAV
-1836 YISNPTNEITLRMQ
+1836 GIDSPTKKVAFLMQ
-1850 DSAAIQYVSNAL
+1850 DAAKIQYVRHGLYLSSPSQ
-1862 KVYGSK
+1862 GCS
-1868 ADSAIEMVNSATM
+1868 IEMRDTAEVQYVNYGLYLYNPYGKSTVSLKNNANIKYATG
-1881 QSVSYGIS
+1881 Y
-1889 MENPQKKATI
+1889 
-1899 SMKDDAAI
+1899 AI
-1907 QSASSYGI
+1907 CKSN
-1915 YKYGSGSA
+1915 SGNTD
-1923 SKTIITLSENAQI
+1923 SKTTITLSENAQVY
-1936 KATGSSSDG
+1936 TSDSSSYG
-1945 IYVSDSYASNQTE
+1945 IYVGDSYQNNKTEVDLINNSSVNGNDGGIYLEGSSTAAAITMSDSAYVNYLYDKRSAST
-1958 INLTSKCNVSGYEA
+1958 A
-1972 GIALSSS
+1972 
-1979 AAARITMC
+1979 
-1987 DNAYASKLS
+1987 
-1996 DYRSSSGIRASL
+1996 RASL
-2008 NMSDTAKLGSIYRR
+2008 VMNDTAKLGRLYR
-2022 YAGSL
+2022 YYMGSM
-2027 DVTMLDQTAIPG
+2027 DVTMFDQTQITGTIDSYQLG
-2039 SVMTY
+2039 ST
-2044 QGSYYSA
+2044 
-2051 YGSLNLVMGT
+2051 YGSLNLVMGRED
-2061 KGGTDTP
+2061 GTDSP
-2068 TIGGNIS
+2068 TIGGYIS
-2075 EHDGR
+2075 EHNGR
-2080 MKITMYAKSIIT
+2080 MKITMYGNAKINN
-2092 GNVCFDGLSSN
+2092 NVRFDGLTSK
-2103 LSNDGIDKYGIE
+2103 LSNDGMEKYGIE
-2115 MYDDAQI
+2115 MFDNAQI
-2122 VTSSYVSRS
+2122 VASSYISS
-2131 EYVSVLMQTMDQG
+2131 GEYASVMMRTMDYY
-2144 SGSDRWYSYWNTS
+2144 SGSIRYYSRWSNN
-2157 TPFAITLHDNAVI
+2157 TPFAITLHDNSVI
-2170 KNNQS
+2170 KYTS
-2175 SASTTMVIGFLN
+2175 SGRVIGFY
-2187 HNNRTLTMGT
+2187 NNNNVTDTMGT
-2197 DQTITLKDK
+2197 DQTITLQDN
-2206 SSLQGGGVHGV
+2206 SSLQGGGINGI

-2314 DPKKNPTPI
+2314 DPNKNPTPI
-2323 TLTSAIPDGTAES
+2323 TLTSAIPDDTAES
-2336 KFRLQLRDT
+2336 KYRLQLRDT

-2367 QYLKYFAMSVGL
+2367 QYLNYFAMSVGL

-2390 TANGTIDLSRPM
+2390 TTNGTIDLSRPM
-2402 NVYLSTNGDDAYDG
+2402 NVYLSTNGNDAYDG

-2467 LTNSKTKETWTPR
+2467 LTNSKTKETWTPK

-2506 LDGGGNEVSF
+2506 LDGGGNEVNF
-2516 NTTMRNCGFSL
+2516 NTTMRGCGFSL
-2527 LYIGGG
+2527 LYISGG

-2538 QNTVLTNVDYTQPN
+2538 QNTVLTNVDYTQPG

-2559 SLGGGFAL
+2559 SNGGGFAL

-2638 NNYSVYSSQNSQAII
+2638 NNYTAYSSQNSQAII

-2672 NSGYSYNYILKGIIT
+2672 YSGHSYNYILKGIIT

-2725 HYTNYHSNYY
+2725 HYTNYYGSNY
-2735 NKAEDT
+2735 NRSEDT
-2741 RNSKNNFRM
+2741 RNSRNNFRM

-2773 TMVGGMVYG
+2773 TMIGGMVYG

-2820 GGCQIDDGIYTSSYP
+2820 GGCQIDDGIYTASYP

-2874 PYAGNFDIRVNG
+2874 PYAVNFDIRVNG

-3004 KGNYTLPTSGYYTAG
+3004 KGSYTLPSGNYTAG
-3019 KIKVPNKVAGD
+3019 KIKEPNKVAD
-3030 ITYSM
+3030 NITYSM

-3055 TVNGESQYNYD
+3055 TVKGERQYNYD

-3111 LDNTVLANNFANGN
+3111 LDNTVLANNFANGS

-3163 AVYGN
+3163 ATYGN
-3168 AIYVDEAANKVG
+3168 AIYVDEAGNKVG

-3198 NKTVVNADKSYLPA
+3198 NKTVVNADKSYSPA
-3212 SGVNIALQH
+3212 SGVSIALQH
-3221 DYSGREVAVMTDGT
+3221 DYNGREVAVMTDGT
-3235 KMDSEHQK
+3235 TMDSEHQK

-3285 TNRDGMTADTA
+3285 TNRDGRTADTA

-3312 LNGVMVYVVNPIT
+3312 LNGVMVYIVNPIT
-3325 VEKGETVKL
+3325 VEKGKTVKL

-3349 LYTNILGE
+3349 LYTNIFGE
-3357 TKKTETQVYFKRYVQ
+3357 TKKTETKVYFKRYVQ
-3372 PKLSEGGTVPTGFTA
+3372 PKLSEGGTVPAGFTA

-3408 DGHSRELEDAKKNW
+3408 DGHSRELEDAQKNW

-3468 NKAKTQLLPTAPGI
+3468 NKAKTQMLPTALGI
-3482 VEGCSAG
+3482 AEGCSAG
-3489 LEILSDAN
+3489 LEILSDAT

-3536 EQTFIEDT
+3536 EQTLIEDT

-3555 DAETVK
+3555 DPETVK

-3646 AVYIDPVNGND
+3646 AVYIDPANGND

-3672 KAFNQIK
+3672 RAFNQIK

-3685 LYIMNEVPIT
+3685 LYIMNEVPIR
-3695 TSVSLTHED
+3695 TSVSITHED

-3744 FAVKNGGELV
+3744 FAVENGGELV

-3767 TIGDHIPEGQVVKTG
+3767 TKGDHIPEGQVVKKG

-3884 GGIANSEHPTDFI
+3884 GGIAKSEHPTDFI

-3919 LKYSVSVM
+3919 LEYSVSVM

-3951 TLDGTVPKSLFLVQ
+3951 TLDGTVPSSLFLVQ

-3991 GIHQTKSTAGADG
+3991 GIHQTKSTAGADD

-4034 ARVTVTSFTKQD
+4034 ARVTVTSFTQQD
-4046 TKNNITVP
+4046 TKGNITVP

-4078 ETSAVGNRFASI
+4078 ETSAVGNKFASI

-4169 YRIELATSRR
+4169 YRIELATPRR

>member
-1 MKLRTRVVAATLT
+1 M
-14 AAMALQMPLTA
+14 
-25 FAQEVA
+25 
-31 AVNTENSGNIVI
+31 
-43 VDENGNQKTITP
+43 
-55 EEFNELNNA
+55 
-64 DAAEESSTAE
+64 
-74 VPALTPEQKVEPE
+74 
-87 KGIDETV
+87 
-94 DAEES
+94 
-99 ENTQQA
+99 
-105 PEADATES
+105 
-113 QPEEAPPAE
+113 
-122 GGAEEQQ
+122 
-129 EVAVQE
+129 
-135 NVIYWNPG
+135 
-143 EMYDGTAVG
+143 
-152 SDDNDG
+152 
-158 YTAET
+158 
-163 PVLTMEAALA
+163 
-173 KAQSVADQNGVA
+173 
-185 LDQITVYMVNPLEVT
+185 
-200 DDKELD
+200 
-206 GGNLTLQ
+206 
-213 AWDGRDYDSD
+213 
-223 VLFYM
+223 
-228 DQGARL
+228 
-234 TLRNVTLTPRQIAE
+234 
-248 NDEDIN
+248 
-254 NKQLVWN
+254 
-261 RDGVLT
+261 
-267 LDNNVTARG
+267 
-276 SFVLDFCAQESAKA
+276 
-290 WNEDAELVAEKDG
+290 
-303 QPLIVLGEHFSPAE
+303 
-317 GGYHLWLHEQG
+317 
-328 ELSRLQLVMAPYADE
+328 
-343 AQMNTFAAAFT
+343 
-354 VTASSETDWQ
+354 
-364 YTVERE
+364 
-370 DAAVMTAN
+370 
-378 DEDDTEQADSDAPFA
+378 
-393 LFAVRAGGSRVYWN
+393 
-407 PGDAI
+407 
-412 KTASGQT
+412 
-419 YSAGDDSYDGSTEN
+419 
-433 YAVRTL
+433 
-439 KKAIEAASVHKATI
+439 
-453 VCMQSVDLSKE
+453 
-464 DAKTILDYDDTTKTY
+464 
-479 RLAPEDKVEDEIK
+479 
-492 IENWSATRL
+492 
-501 PIVRV
+501 
-506 ADGTTLYIK
+506 
-515 NIAINS
+515 
-521 QVETESTLHSGD
+521 
-533 QLIEVANKGCLQ
+533 
-545 LAAGAQITGGY
+545 
-556 VGLTFDNTPNAAN
+556 
-569 APAPI
+569 
-574 QVMDKTASAHI
+574 
-585 YCTGIGAAPQWYATK
+585 
-600 LVTATPELIAQC
+600 
-612 GGKQATGEH
+612 
-621 LLKNVDLETANKLL
+621 
-635 VAQGGVSEV
+635 
-644 AWSLIQGAAD
+644 
-654 ADSNMTELQ
+654 
-663 SLYLFTQLNYKYLYV
+663 
-678 DPDRGDDGNLG
+678 
-689 ITCAFPFKTLSKALA
+689 
-704 VVETQQKKLLQ
+704 
-715 MRTDLKGDLT
+715 
-725 KEQLDEKYPLP
+725 
-736 SVIYACSPIKIT
+736 
-748 KDDQWDWSAIQNF
+748 
-761 ADEAGELHT
+761 
-770 ITLQAHEEPSLK
+770 
-782 EGSTSALHSV
+782 
-792 PNFIVQVSNGATLQ
+792 
-806 MGKDVRI
+806 
-813 VRQLTL
+813 
-819 DQVQNKTGD
+819 
-828 TTSQLQSREAQVTCN
+828 
-843 RNAVNVIGKAKLV
+843 
-856 LQENAT
+856 
-862 LMGLA
+862 
-867 PEGLPQDSY
+867 
-876 TFRTNPG
+876 
-883 NGIVVGTSSPTL
+883 
-895 SYTYPSSGGSNA
+895 
-907 GTLEID
+907 
-913 ADWNGQLTG
+913 
-922 FGRGIYAAGQG
+922 
-933 TTVTMNGGTIE
+933 
-944 GNRSGQEGAGIYLV
+944 
-958 NNANFEMNGG
+958 
-968 TIQNN
+968 
-973 TAYYSGAGVYA
+973 
-984 QNNATVQIN
+984 
-993 KGTIQKN
+993 
-1000 KVNIGNSYIYQGS
+1000 
-1013 SSYTSS
+1013 
-1019 YSWYVRGGAG
+1019 
-1029 LFARSSATITIGKEN
+1029 
-1044 GNDGDCLIQNNTS
+1044 
-1057 NGGSVYGIGVGA
+1057 
-1069 QRASIVMNSGTIQNN
+1069 
-1084 YPDVSATSS
+1084 SATSS

-1139 IFVQEDA
+1139 IYAEVQSNYQRPEEI
-1146 SFVTPQGVTI
+1146 TI
-1156 KNVKISGNK
+1156 QNITIQRNK
-1165 ACYGGGIYSESYWAN
+1165 AGSGGGIFYYDTSYH
-1180 SGGDLTYDHKVLIQN
+1180 HKALFKNIKV
-1195 VEIDS
+1195 DS
-1200 NIARLYGG
+1200 NIAKYNGG
-1208 GIYTTSGDTY
+1208 GIYTSSGDA
-1218 KNTVG
+1218 
-1223 LLNVIVTNNKTLG
+1223 VIVTLGLEDVQVTNNRALG
-1236 VYSPSAGGGIYGG
+1236 VSSYSSDNYASNAYGGGIYGG

-1254 GLTVKDNS
+1254 NLIVRGNS
-1262 AETNAPIN
+1262 AETAYVSKYSAN
-1270 YTSQGGGIYLTNIST
+1270 GGGIYLNNFST
-1285 SYYNG
+1285 KSYSG
-1290 TTYYGKDIVMEDCVI
+1290 TTYYAKDIVMENCTI
-1305 ESNKAQGQ
+1305 EDNTAQGM
-1313 GGGIYNNSAASDSK
+1313 GGGIFNNSVASDSK
-1327 SNRFGLTLTGTTSVT
+1327 SNRFGLTLTGTTRVT
-1342 NNTAEGPKG
+1342 NNTAKGPKG
-1351 MGGGIYNNS
+1351 MGGGIYNNNS
-1360 PLTLNAAVEWNNTA
+1360 PLTLNAAVEWINTA

-1454 PLPAGK
+1454 PLPTDK
-1460 ALPISINHKNFQPG
+1460 TLPVSINHKNFQPG

-1486 STSALKENVNAEVGG
+1486 STSALKDNANAEVGEV
-1501 IEVDN
+1501 EVDN
-1506 TQKITYQNACK
+1506 TLKITYQNACK

-1564 GDDSNTG
+1564 GDDSNSG

-1580 FDVAKQRLQTYVA
+1580 FDVAKQRLQTYA
-1593 DGKRSDGFRP
+1593 AEENRADGFRP

-1629 GLQRYIDAET
+1629 GLQRYIDAEK

-1696 LSGKNVNLN
+1696 LSGSNVNLN

-1737 TEKDPDNDEK
+1737 TERDTVNDEW

-1759 GTVCGDLIYGKD
+1759 GTVCSYLIYGKD

-1813 VTMMNSAKISGNSS
+1813 VTLKDNAKISGITS
-1827 SNSNRSNAV
+1827 SNGSRQYAV
-1836 YISNPTNEITLRMQ
+1836 YIGSPTKKVAFLMQ
-1850 DSAAIQYVSNAL
+1850 GAAEIQYVRYGLYLSNPRQ
-1862 KVYGSK
+1862 GCT
-1868 ADSAIEMVNSATM
+1868 IEMRDTAEVQYVNSGLYL
-1881 QSVSYGIS
+1881 YGPYGNS
-1889 MENPQKKATI
+1889 TI
-1899 SMKDDAAI
+1899 SLKNNANI
-1907 QSASSYGI
+1907 
-1915 YKYGSGSA
+1915 KY
-1923 SKTIITLSENAQI
+1923 
-1936 KATGSSSDG
+1936 ATD
-1945 IYVSDSYASNQTE
+1945 
-1958 INLTSKCNVSGYEA
+1958 
-1972 GIALSSS
+1972 
-1979 AAARITMC
+1979 
-1987 DNAYASKLS
+1987 
-1996 DYRSSSGIRASL
+1996 SSGR
-2008 NMSDTAKLGSIYRR
+2008 
-2022 YAGSL
+2022 
-2027 DVTMLDQTAIPG
+2027 
-2039 SVMTY
+2039 
-2044 QGSYYSA
+2044 
-2051 YGSLNLVMGT
+2051 
-2061 KGGTDTP
+2061 
-2068 TIGGNIS
+2068 
-2075 EHDGR
+2075 
-2080 MKITMYAKSIIT
+2080 
-2092 GNVCFDGLSSN
+2092 
-2103 LSNDGIDKYGIE
+2103 
-2115 MYDDAQI
+2115 
-2122 VTSSYVSRS
+2122 
-2131 EYVSVLMQTMDQG
+2131 
-2144 SGSDRWYSYWNTS
+2144 
-2157 TPFAITLHDNAVI
+2157 
-2170 KNNQS
+2170 
-2175 SASTTMVIGFLN
+2175 VIGFY
-2187 HNNRTLTMGT
+2187 NNNSVTDTMGT
-2197 DQTITLKDK
+2197 DQTITLQDD
-2206 SSLQGGGVHGV
+2206 SSLQGGGINGI
-2217 IGSELSAGTTSTPR
+2217 IGSELAAGTTGTPR
-2231 IGTVKIEDN
+2231 IGTVQIKDN

-2268 SKPIPAMVKDT
+2268 SKPIPARVKDT

-2304 EGTILLTGKL
+2304 EGAILLTGKL
-2314 DPKKNPTPI
+2314 DPNKNPTPI

-2354 NGIIPIVNVTDAS
+2354 NGIIPIMNVADAS

-2390 TANGTIDLSRPM
+2390 TANKTIDLSRPM

-2416 SSPARAVRTFKRAKD
+2416 SSPARAVRTFKRAKA

-2467 LTNSKTKETWTPR
+2467 LTNSKTKETWAPK
-2480 VRRNSGSFYTYPMVS
+2480 VRRNSDGLYTYPMVS

-2516 NTTMRNCGFSL
+2516 NTTMQNCGFSL
-2527 LYIGGG
+2527 LYISGG

-2538 QNTVLTNVDYTQPN
+2538 QNTVLTNVDYTQPS

-2559 SLGGGFAL
+2559 SRGGGFAL

-2582 IENIKVNRY
+2582 IENIKVNSY

-2596 SYGESD
+2596 AWNEYD
-2602 YYYNATYSDVSI
+2602 YYYNATYADVSI

-2638 NNYSVYSSQNSQAII
+2638 YNYSVYSSQNSQAII

-2672 NSGYSYNYILKGIIT
+2672 NSGYSNSYILKGIIT

-2712 SLGYDSSTVAVGN
+2712 SLGSYSSTVAVGN
-2725 HYTNYHSNYY
+2725 HYTNYYRNDY
-2735 NKAEDT
+2735 NRSEDT

-2750 LGGTIRDNRSNSH
+2750 LGGTIRDNRSNSY

-2792 VAADRISRNRQPIY
+2792 VAADKISRSQQPIY
-2806 VDSYKNVSRLILEG
+2806 VNSYKNVSRLILEG

-3019 KIKVPNKVAGD
+3019 KIKVPNKVADD

-3055 TVNGESQYNYD
+3055 TVKGESQYNYD
-3066 HLLDLTNNGNVTLQN
+3066 HLLDLTNSGKVALQN

-3104 DGVTLTM
+3104 DGVTLKM

-3235 KMDSEHQK
+3235 KIDSEHQK

-3273 VYYIDPNISDTV
+3273 VYYIDPNISDAV
-3285 TNRDGMTADTA
+3285 ANRDGMTADTA
-3296 FKTLDELYDA
+3296 FKTLDELYDV
-3306 LKVQQG
+3306 LRGQQD

-3325 VEKGETVKL
+3325 VEKGKTVKL

-3408 DGHSRELEDAKKNW
+3408 DGYSRELEDAQKNW

-3432 LVRVEAGGSLICDAQ
+3432 LVRVEAGGSLICDAR

-3489 LEILSDAN
+3489 LEILSDAT

-3569 TISKQGTPFNAAFT
+3569 TISKQGTPFSAAFT

-3592 RLVVRYPAANITI
+3592 RLVVRYPAAAADVTI

-3744 FAVKNGGELV
+3744 FAVENGGELV

-3818 ATLSGAET
+3818 ATLSGVET

-3884 GGIANSEHPTDFI
+3884 GGIAESEHPTDFI

-4078 ETSAVGNRFASI
+4078 ETSAVGNKFASI